1 MNLLKKNK
9 YSIRK
14 YKVGIFS
21 TLIGTVLLLSNPN
34 GAQALTTDHNVQGGS
49 NQALPGNSQNT
60 NADTNR
66 DIVNDSQ
73 NTPNAHATDNTSTN
87 QALTNHQNV
96 DVANQVGPAP
106 IQPSAS
112 PAQNNNNSNAN
123 STATEPA
130 ANTNNNL
137 ASNNNTLNVPNNTD
151 NNDSA
156 RHLTLKEI
164 QEDVRHSSDKPELV
178 AIAEEASNRPKKRSR
193 RAAPTDPNATPAD
206 PTATPADPTAGNGSA
221 PVAITAPYTPTT
233 DPNANNIGQNAPNE
247 VLSFD
252 DNNIRPSTNRSVP
265 TVTVVDNLPGY
276 TLINGGKVG
285 VFSHAM
291 VRTSMFDSG
300 DAKNYQAQGNVIAL
314 GRIRGNDTNDHGD
327 FNGIEKTLTVN
338 PNSEL
343 IFEFNTMTTK
353 NYQAQGNVIALGRI
367 RGNDTNDHGDFNGIE
382 KTLTVNPNSELIFE
396 FNTMTTKNYQGMT
409 NLIIKNADN
418 DTVIGEKVV
427 AYGPIWRL
435 LKVPE
440 NVSHLKIQFVPK
452 NDAITDARGIY
463 QLRDGYKYYDF
474 VDSIGLHSGSHVY
487 VERRTME
494 PTATNNKEF
503 TVTTSL
509 KNNGNFGAS
518 FNTDDFVYK
527 IQLPEG
533 VEYVNNSLT
542 KDFPSGNSGVD
553 INDMNVTY
561 DAANRIITIKSTG
574 GGTGNSPARLMPD
587 KILDLKYKLRV
598 NNVPTPR
605 TVTFNDTL
613 TYKTYSQDFINS
625 PAESHTVSTN
635 PYTIDIIM
643 NKDALQAEV
652 DRRIQQADYTFASLD
667 IFNDLKR
674 RAQTILDENRNNV
687 PLNKRVSQADIDSLA
702 NQMQHTLIRSV
713 DAENAVNRKV
723 DDMEDLVNQNDELTD
738 EEKQAAIQVI
748 EEHKNEIIGNIGDQ
762 TTDDG
767 VTRIK
772 DQGIQ
777 TLSGDT
783 ATPVVK
789 PNAKQ
794 AIRDKAAKQR
804 EIINHTPDATQ
815 DEIQD
820 ALNQLTTDETD
831 AIDNVTNATT
841 NADVETAKNNGINTI
856 GAVAPQVTHKQAA
869 RDAINQATATK
880 RQQINSNRE
889 ATQEEKNAALNELT
903 QATNHA
909 LEQIN
914 QATTN
919 DDVDTAKGDG
929 LNAINPIA
937 PVTVVKQAARD
948 AVSHDAQQ
956 HIAEINANPDATQ
969 EERQAAIEK
978 VNAAV
983 AVANTNILNANTNA
997 DVEQVKTNAI
1007 QGIQA
1012 IEPATKVKTDAKNA
1026 IDQSA
1031 ETQHNAIFNNNDAT
1045 LEEQQAAQQLLDQ
1058 AVATAK
1064 QNINA
1069 ADTNQEVAQAK
1080 DQGTQ
1085 NIVVIQPATQVKT
1098 DARNAVNEKAR
1109 EAITNINA
1117 TPGATREE
1125 KQEAI
1130 NRVNTLKNRA
1140 LNDIGVTSTTAM
1152 VNSIRDD
1159 AVNQIGAVQPHV
1171 TKKQTATG
1179 VLTDLATAKKQEIN
1193 QNTNATTEE
1202 KQVALN
1208 QVDQDLATAIN
1219 NINQADTNAEVDQAQ
1234 QLGTKAINAIQPN
1247 IVKKPAALAQTN
1259 QHYSAKLVEINATP
1273 DATDDEKNAAINTL
1287 NQDRQQAIESIK
1299 QANTN
1304 AEVDQ
1309 AATVAENNIDAVQV
1323 DVVKKQAARDKITA
1337 EVAKRIEAVKQTPN
1351 ATDEEKQAAVN
1362 QINQLKDQAFNQI
1375 NQNQTNDQVDAT
1387 TNQAINAIDNVEAE
1401 VVIKPKAI
1409 ADIEKAVK
1417 EKQQQIDNS
1426 LDSTDNEKE
1435 VALQALAKEKEK
1447 ALAAIDQ
1454 AQTNSQVNQ
1463 AATNGV
1469 SAIKIIQPETKIKP
1483 AAREKIN
1490 QKANELRAQINQ
1502 DKEATAE
1509 ERQAALDKINDLV
1522 AKAMT
1527 NITNDRTNQ
1536 QVNDSTN
1543 QALDDI
1549 ALVTPDHI
1557 VRAAARDAVK
1567 QQYEAKKHEIEQA
1580 EHATDEEKQVALNQL
1595 ANNEK
1600 RALQNINQAIA
1611 NNDVKRVESNGIAT
1625 LKGVEPH
1632 IVVKPEAQ
1640 EAIKASAD
1648 NQVES
1653 IKDTPHATTDELDEA
1668 NQQINDTLKQGQQDI
1683 DNTTQDAAVNDVRN
1697 QTIKAI
1703 EQIKPKVRRK
1713 RAALDNI
1720 DESNNNQLD
1729 AIRNT
1734 LDTTQDERNVA
1745 IAALN
1750 KIVNAIKNDI
1760 AQNKTNAEVDQTE
1773 ADGNNNI
1780 KVILPKVQVKPAA
1793 RQSVSAKAEAQ
1804 NALIDQSDLSTEE
1817 ERLAAK
1823 HLVEQAL
1830 NQAIDQINHADK
1842 TAQVNQ
1848 NSIDAQNI
1856 ISKIKPATTVK
1867 ATALQ
1872 QIQNIATNKINLIK
1886 ANNEATDEEQNAAIV
1901 QVEKELIKAKQQI
1914 AGAVTNA
1921 DVAYLL
1927 HDGKNEIREIEPVI
1941 NKKATAREQLTT
1953 LFNDKK
1959 QAIEA
1964 NVQATVEE
1972 RNSILAQLQNIYDT
1986 AIGQIDQD
1994 RSNAQVDKTA
2004 TLNLQTIH
2012 DLDVHPIKKPDAEKT
2027 INDDLARVTHLV
2039 QNYRKVS
2046 DRNKAD
2052 ALKAITALKLQMD
2065 EELKTARTNADV
2077 DAVLKRFN
2085 VALGDIEAVITEKEN
2100 SLLRIDNIAQQT
2112 YAKFKAIATPEQ
2124 LAKVKALID
2133 QYVADGNRMVDE
2145 DATLNDIKKDTQL
2158 IIDEILAIKLPA
2170 EVIKA
2175 SPKVGQPAPKVC
2187 TPIKKEDK
2195 QEVRKVVK
2203 ELPNTGSEEMDLP
2216 LKELAL
2222 ITGAALLARRRSK
2235 KEKES

>member
-34 GAQALTTDHNVQGGS
+34 GAQALTTDNNVQS
-49 NQALPGNSQNT
+49 DTNQATPVNSQ
-60 NADTNR
+60 DTNVANNR
-66 DIVNDSQ
+66 GLANSAQ
-73 NTPNAHATDNTSTN
+73 NTPNQSATTNQSTN
-87 QALTNHQNV
+87 QALVNHNNGSI
-96 DVANQVGPAP
+96 ANQATPTSV
-106 IQPSAS
+106 QSSTPS
-112 PAQNNNNSNAN
+112 AQNNNHTDGNTTATETVSNAN
-123 STATEPA
+123 
-130 ANTNNNL
+130 NKDVV
-137 ASNNNTLNVPNNTD
+137 SNNTTLNVPNKTNE
-151 NNDSA
+151 NGSGG
-156 RHLTLKEI
+156 HLTLKEI

-178 AIAEEASNRPKKRSR
+178 AIAEQASNRPKKRSR
-193 RAAPTDPNATPAD
+193 RAAPADPNATPAD
-206 PTATPADPTAGNGSA
+206 PAAAAAGNGGA

-233 DPNANNIGQNAPNE
+233 DPNANNAGQNAPNE

-252 DNNIRPSTNRSVP
+252 DNGIRPSTNRSVP
-265 TVTVVDNLPGY
+265 SVTVVDNLPGF

-314 GRIRGNDTNDHGD
+314 GRIKGNDTNDHGD
-327 FNGIEKTLTVN
+327 FNGIEK
-338 PNSEL
+338 S
-343 IFEFNTMTTK
+343 
-353 NYQAQGNVIALGRI
+353 
-367 RGNDTNDHGDFNGIE
+367 
-382 KTLTVNPNSELIFE
+382 LTVNPNSELIFE
-396 FNTMTTKNYQGMT
+396 FNTMTTKNYQGVT

-418 DTVIGEKVV
+418 DTVIAEKSV

-435 LKVPE
+435 FKVPE

-527 IQLPEG
+527 VQLPEG

-542 KDFPSGNSGVD
+542 KDFPSSNSGVD
-553 INDMNVTY
+553 MNDFNVTY
-561 DAANRIITIKSTG
+561 DAANRVITIKSTG
-574 GGTGNSPARLMPD
+574 GGSGNSPARLMPD

-613 TYKTYSQDFINS
+613 TYKTYTQDFINS

-687 PLNKRVSQADIDSLA
+687 PLNKRVSQADIDSLT

-713 DAENAVNRKV
+713 DAENAVNKKV
-723 DDMEDLVNQNDELTD
+723 DQMEDLVNQNDELTD

-789 PNAKQ
+789 PNAKK
-794 AIRDKAAKQR
+794 AIRDKATKQR
-804 EIINHTPDATQ
+804 EIINATPDATE

-820 ALNQLTTDETD
+820 ALNQLATDETD

-841 NADVETAKNNGINTI
+841 NADVEIAKNNGINTI
-856 GAVAPQVTHKQAA
+856 GAVVPQVTHKQAA

-919 DDVDTAKGDG
+919 ADVDNAKGDG

-969 EERQAAIEK
+969 EERQAAIDK

-983 AVANTNILNANTNA
+983 TAANTNILNANTNA

-1012 IEPATKVKTDAKNA
+1012 ITPATKVKTDAKNA
-1026 IDQSA
+1026 IDKSA
-1031 ETQHNAIFNNNDAT
+1031 ETQHNTIFNNNDAT

-1098 DARNAVNEKAR
+1098 DARNAVNDKAR

-1140 LNDIGVTSTTAM
+1140 LTDIGVTSTTAM

-1179 VLTDLATAKKQEIN
+1179 VLNDLATAKKQEIN

-1208 QVDQDLATAIN
+1208 QVDQELATAIN

-1247 IVKKPAALAQTN
+1247 IVKKPAALAQIN
-1259 QHYSAKLVEINATP
+1259 QHYNAKLAEINATP
-1273 DATDDEKNAAINTL
+1273 DATNDEKNAAINTL

-1309 AATVAENNIDAVQV
+1309 AATIAENNIDAVQV

-1362 QINQLKDQAFNQI
+1362 QINQLKDQAINQI
-1375 NQNQTNDQVDAT
+1375 NQNQTNDQVDTT
-1387 TNQAINAIDNVEAE
+1387 TNQAVNAIDNVEAE

-1435 VALQALAKEKEK
+1435 VASQALAKEKEK

-1469 SAIKIIQPETKIKP
+1469 SAIKIIQPETKVKP

-1490 QKANELRAQINQ
+1490 QKANELRAKINQ

-1509 ERQAALDKINDLV
+1509 ERQVALDKINEFV
-1522 AKAMT
+1522 NQAMT
-1527 NITNDRTNQ
+1527 DITNNRTNQ
-1536 QVNDSTN
+1536 QVDDTTS
-1543 QALDDI
+1543 QALDSI
-1549 ALVTPDHI
+1549 ALVAPEHI

-1567 QQYEAKKHEIEQA
+1567 QQYEAKKQEIEQA

-1600 RALQNINQAIA
+1600 LALQNINQAVT
-1611 NNDVKRVESNGIAT
+1611 NNDVKRVETNGIAT
-1625 LKGVEPH
+1625 LKGVQPH
-1632 IVVKPEAQ
+1632 IVIKPEAQ
-1640 EAIKASAD
+1640 QAIKASAE

-1653 IKDTPHATTDELDEA
+1653 IKDTPHATVDELDEA
-1668 NQQINDTLKQGQQDI
+1668 NQLISDTLKQAQQEI
-1683 DNTTQDAAVNDVRN
+1683 ENTNQDAAVTDVRN

-1713 RAALDNI
+1713 RAALDSI
-1720 DESNNNQLD
+1720 EENNKNQLD

-1734 LDTTQDERNVA
+1734 LDTTQDERDVA
-1745 IAALN
+1745 IDTLN
-1750 KIVNAIKNDI
+1750 KIVNTIKNDI
-1760 AQNKTNAEVDQTE
+1760 AQNKTNAEVDRTE
-1773 ADGNNNI
+1773 TDGNDNI

-1793 RQSVSAKAEAQ
+1793 RQSVGVKAEAQ

-1848 NSIDAQNI
+1848 DSIDAQNI
-1856 ISKIKPATTVK
+1856 ISKIKPETTVK

-1886 ANNEATDEEQNAAIV
+1886 ANNEATDEEQNIAIA

-1914 AGAVTNA
+1914 ASAVTNA

-1927 HDGKNEIREIEPVI
+1927 HDEKNEIREIEPVI
-1941 NKKATAREQLTT
+1941 NRKASAREQLTT

-1964 NVQATVEE
+1964 NIQATVEE

-2004 TLNLQTIH
+2004 SLNLQTIH

-2027 INDDLARVTHLV
+2027 INDDLARVTALV

-2046 DRNKAD
+2046 NRNKAD

-2085 VALGDIEAVITEKEN
+2085 VALSDIEAVITEKEN

-2124 LAKVKALID
+2124 LAKVKVLID
-2133 QYVADGNRMVDE
+2133 QYVADGNRMIDE
-2145 DATLNDIKKDTQL
+2145 DATLNDIKQHTQF
-2158 IIDEILAIKLPA
+2158 IVDEILAIKLPA
-2170 EVIKA
+2170 EATKV
-2175 SPKVGQPAPKVC
+2175 SPKEIQPAPKVC
-2187 TPIKKEDK
+2187 TPIKKE
-2195 QEVRKVVK
+2195 ETHESRKVEK
-2203 ELPNTGSEEMDLP
+2203 ELPNTGSEGMDLP
-2216 LKELAL
+2216 LKEFAL
-2222 ITGAALLARRRSK
+2222 ITGAALLARRRTK
-2235 KEKES
+2235 NEKES

>member
-34 GAQALTTDHNVQGGS
+34 GAQALTTDNNVQS
-49 NQALPGNSQNT
+49 DTNQATPVNSQDKDVAN
-60 NADTNR
+60 NR
-66 DIVNDSQ
+66 GLANSAQ
-73 NTPNAHATDNTSTN
+73 NTPNQSATTNQATN
-87 QALTNHQNV
+87 QALVNHNNGSIV
-96 DVANQVGPAP
+96 NQATPTSV
-106 IQPSAS
+106 QSSTPS
-112 PAQNNNNSNAN
+112 AQNNNHTDGNTTATETVSNAN
-123 STATEPA
+123 
-130 ANTNNNL
+130 NND
-137 ASNNNTLNVPNNTD
+137 AVSNNTTLNVPNKTNE
-151 NNDSA
+151 NGSGG
-156 RHLTLKEI
+156 HLTLKEI

-178 AIAEEASNRPKKRSR
+178 AIAEPASNRPKKRSR
-193 RAAPTDPNATPAD
+193 RAAPADPNATPAD
-206 PTATPADPTAGNGSA
+206 PAAAAAGNGGA

-233 DPNANNIGQNAPNE
+233 DPNANNAEQNAPNE

-252 DNNIRPSTNRSVP
+252 DNGIRPSTNRSVP
-265 TVTVVDNLPGY
+265 SVTVVDNLPGF

-300 DAKNYQAQGNVIAL
+300 DNKNYQAQGNVIAL
-314 GRIRGNDTNDHGD
+314 GRINGTDTNDHGD

-353 NYQAQGNVIALGRI
+353 NGQGATNV
-367 RGNDTNDHGDFNGIE
+367 
-382 KTLTVNPNSELIFE
+382 
-396 FNTMTTKNYQGMT
+396 
-409 NLIIKNADN
+409 IIKNADTN
-418 DTVIGEKVV
+418 DTIAEKTVEG
-427 AYGPIWRL
+427 GPTLRL
-435 LKVPE
+435 FKVPD
-440 NVSHLKIQFVPK
+440 NVRNLKIQFVSK

-463 QLRDGYKYYDF
+463 QLKDGYKYYSF

-509 KNNGNFGAS
+509 KNNGNSGAS
-518 FNTDDFVYK
+518 LDTDEFVYK

-542 KDFPSGNSGVD
+542 KDFPSNNSGVD
-553 INDMNVTY
+553 VNDMNVTY
-561 DAANRIITIKSTG
+561 DAANRVITIKSTG
-574 GGTGNSPARLMPD
+574 GGTTNSPARLMPD

-613 TYKTYSQDFINS
+613 TYKTYTQDFINS
-625 PAESHTVSTN
+625 AAESHTVSTN

-667 IFNDLKR
+667 IFNDLKK
-674 RAQTILDENRNNV
+674 RAQTILAENRNNV
-687 PLNKRVSQADIDSLA
+687 PLNKRVSQADIDTLT

-713 DAENAVNRKV
+713 DAENAVNQKA
-723 DDMEDLVNQNDELTD
+723 DQMEDLVNQNDELTD

-748 EEHKNEIIGNIGDQ
+748 EEHKGNIIGDIGDQ

-789 PNAKQ
+789 PNAKK
-794 AIRDKAAKQR
+794 AIRDKATKQR
-804 EIINHTPDATQ
+804 EIINATPDATE

-820 ALNQLTTDETD
+820 AINQLATDETD

-856 GAVAPQVTHKQAA
+856 GAVVPQVTHKKAA

-919 DDVDTAKGDG
+919 ADVDNAKGDG

-969 EERQAAIEK
+969 EERQAAIDK

-983 AVANTNILNANTNA
+983 TAANTNILNANTNA

-1012 IEPATKVKTDAKNA
+1012 ITPATKVKTDAKNA
-1026 IDQSA
+1026 IDKSA
-1031 ETQHNAIFNNNDAT
+1031 ETQHNTIFNNNDAT

-1080 DQGTQ
+1080 DQGMQ

-1098 DARNAVNEKAR
+1098 DARNTVNEKAR

-1130 NRVNTLKNRA
+1130 DRVNALKNRA
-1140 LNDIGVTSTTAM
+1140 LTDIGVTSTTAM

-1179 VLTDLATAKKQEIN
+1179 VLNDLATAKKQEIN

-1202 KQVALN
+1202 KQMALN

-1219 NINQADTNAEVDQAQ
+1219 NINQADTNTEVDQAQ
-1234 QLGTKAINAIQPN
+1234 QLGAQAINAIQPN
-1247 IVKKPAALAQTN
+1247 IVKKPAALAQIN
-1259 QHYSAKLVEINATP
+1259 QHYNAKLAEINATP

-1287 NQDRQQAIESIK
+1287 NQDRQQAIESVK

-1304 AEVDQ
+1304 NEVDQ
-1309 AATVAENNIDAVQV
+1309 AATTAENNIDAVQV

-1375 NQNQTNDQVDAT
+1375 NQNQTNDQVDTT
-1387 TNQAINAIDNVEAE
+1387 TNQALNAIDNVEAE

-1435 VALQALAKEKEK
+1435 VASQALAKEKEK

-1469 SAIKIIQPETKIKP
+1469 SAIKIIQPETKVKP

-1490 QKANELRAQINQ
+1490 QKANELRAKINQ

-1509 ERQAALDKINDLV
+1509 ERQVALDKINEFV
-1522 AKAMT
+1522 NQAMT
-1527 NITNDRTNQ
+1527 DITNNRTNQ
-1536 QVNDSTN
+1536 QVDDTTS
-1543 QALDDI
+1543 QALDSI
-1549 ALVTPDHI
+1549 ALVAPEHI

-1567 QQYEAKKHEIEQA
+1567 QQYEAKKQEIEQA

-1600 RALQNINQAIA
+1600 LALQNINQAVT
-1611 NNDVKRVESNGIAT
+1611 NNDVKRVETNGIAT
-1625 LKGVEPH
+1625 LKGVQPH
-1632 IVVKPEAQ
+1632 IVIKPEAQ
-1640 EAIKASAD
+1640 QAIKASAE

-1653 IKDTPHATTDELDEA
+1653 IKDTPHATVDELDEA
-1668 NQQINDTLKQGQQDI
+1668 NQLISDTLKQAQQEI
-1683 DNTTQDAAVNDVRN
+1683 ENTNQDAAVTDVRN

-1713 RAALDNI
+1713 RAALDSI
-1720 DESNNNQLD
+1720 EENNKNQLD

-1734 LDTTQDERNVA
+1734 LDTTQDERDVA
-1745 IAALN
+1745 IDTLN
-1750 KIVNAIKNDI
+1750 KIVNTIKNDI
-1760 AQNKTNAEVDQTE
+1760 AQNKTNAEVDRTE
-1773 ADGNNNI
+1773 TDGNDNI

-1793 RQSVSAKAEAQ
+1793 RQSVGVKAEAQ

-1848 NSIDAQNI
+1848 DSINAQNI

-1886 ANNEATDEEQNAAIV
+1886 ANNEATDEEQNIAIA

-1914 AGAVTNA
+1914 ASAVTNA

-1927 HDGKNEIREIEPVI
+1927 HDEKNEIREIEPVI
-1941 NKKATAREQLTT
+1941 NRKASAREQLTT

-1964 NVQATVEE
+1964 NFQATVEE

-2004 TLNLQTIH
+2004 SLNLQTIH

-2027 INDDLARVTHLV
+2027 INDDLARVTALV

-2133 QYVADGNRMVDE
+2133 QYVADGNRMIDE
-2145 DATLNDIKKDTQL
+2145 DATLNDIKQHTQF
-2158 IIDEILAIKLPA
+2158 IVDEILAIKLPA
-2170 EVIKA
+2170 EAMKV
-2175 SPKVGQPAPKVC
+2175 SPKVIQPAPKVC
-2187 TPIKKEDK
+2187 TPIKKE
-2195 QEVRKVVK
+2195 ETHESRKVEK
-2203 ELPNTGSEEMDLP
+2203 ELPNTGSEGMDLP
-2216 LKELAL
+2216 LKEFAL
-2222 ITGAALLARRRSK
+2222 ITGAALLARRRTK
-2235 KEKES
+2235 NEKES

>member
-34 GAQALTTDHNVQGGS
+34 GAQALTTDNNVQS
-49 NQALPGNSQNT
+49 DTNQATPVNSQDKDVAN
-60 NADTNR
+60 NR
-66 DIVNDSQ
+66 GLANSAQ
-73 NTPNAHATDNTSTN
+73 NTPNQSATTNQATN
-87 QALTNHQNV
+87 QALVNHNNGSIV
-96 DVANQVGPAP
+96 NQATPTSV
-106 IQPSAS
+106 QSSTPS
-112 PAQNNNNSNAN
+112 AQNNNHTDGNTTATETVSNAN
-123 STATEPA
+123 
-130 ANTNNNL
+130 NNDV
-137 ASNNNTLNVPNNTD
+137 ASNNTTLNVPNKTNE
-151 NNDSA
+151 NGSGG
-156 RHLTLKEI
+156 HLTLKEI

-178 AIAEEASNRPKKRSR
+178 AIAEPASNRPKKRSR
-193 RAAPTDPNATPAD
+193 RAAPADPNATPAD
-206 PTATPADPTAGNGSA
+206 PGAAAAGNGGA

-233 DPNANNIGQNAPNE
+233 DPNANNAGQNAPNE

-252 DNNIRPSTNRSVP
+252 DNSIRPSTNRSVP
-265 TVTVVDNLPGY
+265 SVTVVDNLPGF

-285 VFSHAM
+285 VLSHAM
-291 VRTSMFDSG
+291 VRTSMFEAGS
-300 DAKNYQAQGNVIAL
+300 NRTYQAQGNVLAL
-314 GRIRGNDTNDHGD
+314 GRISGTDASNHGD
-327 FNGIEKTLTVN
+327 FNGIEKSLTVN

-343 IFEFNTMTTK
+343 IFEFNTMPTK
-353 NYQAQGNVIALGRI
+353 NGQGATNV
-367 RGNDTNDHGDFNGIE
+367 
-382 KTLTVNPNSELIFE
+382 
-396 FNTMTTKNYQGMT
+396 
-409 NLIIKNADN
+409 IIKNADTN
-418 DTVIGEKVV
+418 DTIAEKTVEG
-427 AYGPIWRL
+427 GPTLRL
-435 LKVPE
+435 FKVPD
-440 NVSHLKIQFVPK
+440 NVRNLKIQFVPK

-463 QLRDGYKYYDF
+463 QLKDGYKYYSF

-509 KNNGNFGAS
+509 KNNGNSGAS
-518 FNTDDFVYK
+518 LDTDEFVYK
-527 IQLPEG
+527 IQLPEE

-542 KDFPSGNSGVD
+542 KDFPSNNSGVD
-553 INDMNVTY
+553 VNDMNVTY
-561 DAANRIITIKSTG
+561 DAANRVITIKSTG
-574 GGTGNSPARLMPD
+574 GGTTNSPARLMPD

-613 TYKTYSQDFINS
+613 TYKTYTQDFINS
-625 PAESHTVSTN
+625 AAESHTVSTN

-667 IFNDLKR
+667 IFNDLKK
-674 RAQTILDENRNNV
+674 RAQTILAENRNNV
-687 PLNKRVSQADIDSLA
+687 PLNKRVSQADIDTLT

-713 DAENAVNRKV
+713 DAENAVNQKA
-723 DDMEDLVNQNDELTD
+723 DQMEDLVNQNDELTD

-748 EEHKNEIIGNIGDQ
+748 EEHKGNIIGDIGDQ

-789 PNAKQ
+789 PNAKK
-794 AIRDKAAKQR
+794 AIRDKATKQR
-804 EIINHTPDATQ
+804 EIINATPDATE

-820 ALNQLTTDETD
+820 AINQLATDETD

-856 GAVAPQVTHKQAA
+856 GSVVPQVTHKQAA

-919 DDVDTAKGDG
+919 ADVDNAKGDG

-969 EERQAAIEK
+969 EERQAAIDK

-983 AVANTNILNANTNA
+983 TAANTNILNANTNA
-997 DVEQVKTNAI
+997 EVEQVKTNAI

-1012 IEPATKVKTDAKNA
+1012 ITPATKVKTDAKNA
-1026 IDQSA
+1026 IDKSA
-1031 ETQHNAIFNNNDAT
+1031 ETQHNTIFNNNDAT

-1098 DARNAVNEKAR
+1098 DARNVVNDKAR

-1140 LNDIGVTSTTAM
+1140 LTDIGVTSTTAM

-1179 VLTDLATAKKQEIN
+1179 VLNDLATAKKQEIN

-1208 QVDQDLATAIN
+1208 QVDQELATAIN

-1247 IVKKPAALAQTN
+1247 IVKKPAALAQIN
-1259 QHYSAKLVEINATP
+1259 QHYNAKLAEINATP
-1273 DATDDEKNAAINTL
+1273 DATNDEKNAAINTL

-1375 NQNQTNDQVDAT
+1375 NQNQTNDQVDTT
-1387 TNQAINAIDNVEAE
+1387 TNQALNAIDNVEAE

-1435 VALQALAKEKEK
+1435 VASQALAKEKEK

-1469 SAIKIIQPETKIKP
+1469 SAIKIIQPETKVKP

-1490 QKANELRAQINQ
+1490 QKANELRAKINQ

-1509 ERQAALDKINDLV
+1509 ERQVALDKINEFV
-1522 AKAMT
+1522 NQAMT
-1527 NITNDRTNQ
+1527 DITNNRTNQ
-1536 QVNDSTN
+1536 QVDDTTS
-1543 QALDDI
+1543 QALDSI
-1549 ALVTPDHI
+1549 ALVAPEHI

-1567 QQYEAKKHEIEQA
+1567 QQYEAKKQEIEQA

-1595 ANNEK
+1595 ANNK
-1600 RALQNINQAIA
+1600 KLALQNINQAVT
-1611 NNDVKRVESNGIAT
+1611 NNDVKRVETNGIAT
-1625 LKGVEPH
+1625 LKGVQPH
-1632 IVVKPEAQ
+1632 IVIKPEAQ
-1640 EAIKASAD
+1640 QAIKASAE

-1653 IKDTPHATTDELDEA
+1653 IKDTPHATVDELDEA
-1668 NQQINDTLKQGQQDI
+1668 NQLISDTLKQAQQEI
-1683 DNTTQDAAVNDVRN
+1683 ENTNQDAAVTDVRN

-1713 RAALDNI
+1713 RAALDSI
-1720 DESNNNQLD
+1720 EENNKNQLD

-1734 LDTTQDERNVA
+1734 LDTTQDERDVA
-1745 IAALN
+1745 IDTLN
-1750 KIVNAIKNDI
+1750 KIVNTIKNDI
-1760 AQNKTNAEVDQTE
+1760 AQNKTNAEVDRTE
-1773 ADGNNNI
+1773 TDGNDNI

-1793 RQSVSAKAEAQ
+1793 RQSVGVKAEAQ

-1848 NSIDAQNI
+1848 DSIDAQNI

-1886 ANNEATDEEQNAAIV
+1886 ANNEATDEEQNIAIA

-1914 AGAVTNA
+1914 ASAVTNA

-1927 HDGKNEIREIEPVI
+1927 HDEKNEIREIEPVI
-1941 NKKATAREQLTT
+1941 SRKASAREQLTT

-1964 NVQATVEE
+1964 NIQATVEE

-2004 TLNLQTIH
+2004 SLNLQTIH

-2027 INDDLARVTHLV
+2027 INDDLARVTALV

-2085 VALGDIEAVITEKEN
+2085 VALSDIEAVITEKEN

-2124 LAKVKALID
+2124 LAKVKVLID
-2133 QYVADGNRMVDE
+2133 QYVADGNRMIDE
-2145 DATLNDIKKDTQL
+2145 DATLNDIKQHTQF
-2158 IIDEILAIKLPA
+2158 IVDEILAIKLPA
-2170 EVIKA
+2170 EAMKV
-2175 SPKVGQPAPKVC
+2175 SPKVIQPAPKVC
-2187 TPIKKEDK
+2187 TPIKKE
-2195 QEVRKVVK
+2195 ETHESRKVEK

-2216 LKELAL
+2216 LKEFAL
-2222 ITGAALLARRRSK
+2222 ITGAALLARRRTK
-2235 KEKES
+2235 NEKES

>member
-49 NQALPGNSQNT
+49 NQALPGNSPNT

-66 DIVNDSQ
+66 DIVNGSQ

-96 DVANQVGPAP
+96 GVANQVAPAP
-106 IQPSAS
+106 IQPSTSSAS
-112 PAQNNNNSNAN
+112 NNNHSDAN

-193 RAAPTDPNATPAD
+193 RAAPADPN
-206 PTATPADPTAGNGSA
+206 ATPADPTAGNGSA
-221 PVAITAPYTPTT
+221 PVAITAPFTPTT

-247 VLSFD
+247 VLTFD

-314 GRIRGNDTNDHGD
+314 GRIKGNDTNDHG
-327 FNGIEKTLTVN
+327 G
-338 PNSEL
+338 
-343 IFEFNTMTTK
+343 
-353 NYQAQGNVIALGRI
+353 
-367 RGNDTNDHGDFNGIE
+367 FNGIE

-605 TVTFNDTL
+605 TVTFNDIL
-613 TYKTYSQDFINS
+613 TYKTYTQDFINS

-667 IFNDLKR
+667 IFNELKR

-687 PLNKRVSQADIDSLA
+687 PLNKRVSQADIDSLV

-804 EIINHTPDATQ
+804 EIINNTPDATQ

-983 AVANTNILNANTNA
+983 AAANTNILNANTNA

-1098 DARNAVNEKAR
+1098 DARNAVNDKAR

-1193 QNTNATTEE
+1193 QNTNATDEE

-1247 IVKKPAALAQTN
+1247 IVKKPTALAQIN
-1259 QHYSAKLVEINATP
+1259 QHYNAKLAEINATP

-1387 TNQAINAIDNVEAE
+1387 TNQAINAIDNVEAK

-1435 VALQALAKEKEK
+1435 VALLALAKEKEK

-1469 SAIKIIQPETKIKP
+1469 SAIKIIQPETKVKP

-1557 VRAAARDAVK
+1557 VRATARDAVK

-1600 RALQNINQAIA
+1600 RALQNIDQAIA

-1914 AGAVTNA
+1914 ASAVTNA

-1959 QAIEA
+1959 LAIEA

-2004 TLNLQTIH
+2004 SLNLQTIH

-2133 QYVADGNRMVDE
+2133 QYVADGIRMIDE
-2145 DATLNDIKKDTQL
+2145 DALNDIKQHTQF
-2158 IIDEILAIKLPA
+2158 IVDEILAIKLPA
-2170 EVIKA
+2170 EATKVL
-2175 SPKVGQPAPKVC
+2175 PKVGQPAPKLC
-2187 TPIKKEDK
+2187 TSIKKVDK

-2222 ITGAALLARRRSK
+2222 ITGAALLARRRNK
-2235 KEKES
+2235 NEKES

>member
-314 GRIRGNDTNDHGD
+314 GRIR
-327 FNGIEKTLTVN
+327 E
-338 PNSEL
+338 
-343 IFEFNTMTTK
+343 
-353 NYQAQGNVIALGRI
+353 
-367 RGNDTNDHGDFNGIE
+367 NDTNDHGDFNGIE

-831 AIDNVTNATT
+831 AIDNVTNAT
-841 NADVETAKNNGINTI
+841 
-856 GAVAPQVTHKQAA
+856 
-869 RDAINQATATK
+869 
-880 RQQINSNRE
+880 
-889 ATQEEKNAALNELT
+889 
-903 QATNHA
+903 
-909 LEQIN
+909 
-914 QATTN
+914 
-919 DDVDTAKGDG
+919 
-929 LNAINPIA
+929 
-937 PVTVVKQAARD
+937 
-948 AVSHDAQQ
+948 
-956 HIAEINANPDATQ
+956 
-969 EERQAAIEK
+969 
-978 VNAAV
+978 
-983 AVANTNILNANTNA
+983 TNA

-2145 DATLNDIKKDTQL
+2145 YATLNDIKKDTQL

>member
-34 GAQALTTDHNVQGGS
+34 GAQALTTDNNVQS
-49 NQALPGNSQNT
+49 DTNQATPVNSQ
-60 NADTNR
+60 DTNVANNR
-66 DIVNDSQ
+66 GLANSAQ
-73 NTPNAHATDNTSTN
+73 NTPNQSATTNQSTN
-87 QALTNHQNV
+87 QALVNHNNGSI
-96 DVANQVGPAP
+96 ANQATPTSV
-106 IQPSAS
+106 QSSTPS
-112 PAQNNNNSNAN
+112 AQNNNHTDGNTTATETVSNAN
-123 STATEPA
+123 
-130 ANTNNNL
+130 NKDVV
-137 ASNNNTLNVPNNTD
+137 SNNTTLNVPNKTNE
-151 NNDSA
+151 NGSGG
-156 RHLTLKEI
+156 HLTLKEI

-178 AIAEEASNRPKKRSR
+178 AIAEQASNRPKKRSR
-193 RAAPTDPNATPAD
+193 RAAPADPNATPAD
-206 PTATPADPTAGNGSA
+206 PAAAAAGNGGA

-233 DPNANNIGQNAPNE
+233 DPNANNAGQNAPNE

-252 DNNIRPSTNRSVP
+252 DNGIRPSTNRSVP
-265 TVTVVDNLPGY
+265 SVTVVDNLPGF

-314 GRIRGNDTNDHGD
+314 GRIKGNDTNDHGD
-327 FNGIEKTLTVN
+327 FNGIEK
-338 PNSEL
+338 S
-343 IFEFNTMTTK
+343 
-353 NYQAQGNVIALGRI
+353 
-367 RGNDTNDHGDFNGIE
+367 
-382 KTLTVNPNSELIFE
+382 LTVNPNSELIFE
-396 FNTMTTKNYQGMT
+396 FNTMTTKNYQGVT

-418 DTVIGEKVV
+418 DTVIAEKSV

-435 LKVPE
+435 FKVPE

-527 IQLPEG
+527 VQLPEG

-542 KDFPSGNSGVD
+542 KDFPSSNSGVD
-553 INDMNVTY
+553 MNDFNVTY
-561 DAANRIITIKSTG
+561 DAANRVITIKSTG
-574 GGTGNSPARLMPD
+574 GGSGNSPARLMPD

-613 TYKTYSQDFINS
+613 TYKTYTQDFINS

-687 PLNKRVSQADIDSLA
+687 PLNKRVSQADIDSLT

-713 DAENAVNRKV
+713 DAENAVNKKV
-723 DDMEDLVNQNDELTD
+723 DQMEDLVNQNDELTD

-789 PNAKQ
+789 PNAKK
-794 AIRDKAAKQR
+794 AIRDKATKQR
-804 EIINHTPDATQ
+804 EIINATPDATE

-820 ALNQLTTDETD
+820 ALNQLATDETD

-841 NADVETAKNNGINTI
+841 NADVEIAKNNGINTI
-856 GAVAPQVTHKQAA
+856 GAVVPQVTHKQAA

-919 DDVDTAKGDG
+919 ADVDNAKGDG

-969 EERQAAIEK
+969 EERQAAIDK

-983 AVANTNILNANTNA
+983 TAANTNILNANTNA

-1012 IEPATKVKTDAKNA
+1012 ITPATKVKTDAKNA
-1026 IDQSA
+1026 IDKSA
-1031 ETQHNAIFNNNDAT
+1031 ETQHNTIFNNNDAT

-1098 DARNAVNEKAR
+1098 DARNAVNDKAR
-1109 EAITNINA
+1109 EVITNINA

-1140 LNDIGVTSTTAM
+1140 LTDIGVTSTTAM

-1179 VLTDLATAKKQEIN
+1179 VLNDLATAKKQEIN

-1208 QVDQDLATAIN
+1208 QVDQELATAIN

-1247 IVKKPAALAQTN
+1247 IVKKPAALAQIN
-1259 QHYSAKLVEINATP
+1259 QHYNAKLAEINATP
-1273 DATDDEKNAAINTL
+1273 DATNDEKNAAINTL

-1362 QINQLKDQAFNQI
+1362 QINQLKDQAINQI
-1375 NQNQTNDQVDAT
+1375 NQNQTNDQVDTT
-1387 TNQAINAIDNVEAE
+1387 TNQAVNAIDNVEAE

-1435 VALQALAKEKEK
+1435 VASQALAKEKEK

-1469 SAIKIIQPETKIKP
+1469 SAIKIIQPETKVKP

-1490 QKANELRAQINQ
+1490 QKANELRAKINQ

-1509 ERQAALDKINDLV
+1509 ERQVALDKINEFV
-1522 AKAMT
+1522 NQAMT
-1527 NITNDRTNQ
+1527 DITNNRTNQ
-1536 QVNDSTN
+1536 QVDDTTS
-1543 QALDDI
+1543 QALDSI
-1549 ALVTPDHI
+1549 ALVAPEHI

-1567 QQYEAKKHEIEQA
+1567 QQYEAKKQEIEQA

-1600 RALQNINQAIA
+1600 LALQNINQAVT
-1611 NNDVKRVESNGIAT
+1611 NNDVKRVETNGIAT
-1625 LKGVEPH
+1625 LKGVQPH
-1632 IVVKPEAQ
+1632 IVIKPEAQ
-1640 EAIKASAD
+1640 QAIKATAE

-1653 IKDTPHATTDELDEA
+1653 IKDTPHATVDELDEA
-1668 NQQINDTLKQGQQDI
+1668 NQLISDTLKQAQQEI
-1683 DNTTQDAAVNDVRN
+1683 ENTNQDAAVTDVRN

-1713 RAALDNI
+1713 RAALDSI
-1720 DESNNNQLD
+1720 EENNKNQLD

-1734 LDTTQDERNVA
+1734 LDTTQDERDVA
-1745 IAALN
+1745 IDTLN
-1750 KIVNAIKNDI
+1750 KIVNTIKNDI
-1760 AQNKTNAEVDQTE
+1760 AQNKTNAEVDRTE
-1773 ADGNNNI
+1773 TDGNDNI

-1793 RQSVSAKAEAQ
+1793 RQSVGVKAEAQ

-1848 NSIDAQNI
+1848 DSIDAQNI

-1886 ANNEATDEEQNAAIV
+1886 ANNEATDEEQNIAIA

-1914 AGAVTNA
+1914 ASAVTNA

-1927 HDGKNEIREIEPVI
+1927 HDEKNEIREIEPVI
-1941 NKKATAREQLTT
+1941 NRKASAREQLTT

-1964 NVQATVEE
+1964 NIQATVEE

-2004 TLNLQTIH
+2004 SLNLQTIH

-2027 INDDLARVTHLV
+2027 INDDLARVTALV

-2046 DRNKAD
+2046 NRNKAD

-2085 VALGDIEAVITEKEN
+2085 VALSDIEAVITEKEN

-2124 LAKVKALID
+2124 LAKVKVLID
-2133 QYVADGNRMVDE
+2133 QYVADGNRMIDE
-2145 DATLNDIKKDTQL
+2145 DATLNDIKQHTQF
-2158 IIDEILAIKLPA
+2158 IVDEILAIKLPA
-2170 EVIKA
+2170 EATKV
-2175 SPKVGQPAPKVC
+2175 SPKEIQPAPKVC
-2187 TPIKKEDK
+2187 TPIKKE
-2195 QEVRKVVK
+2195 ETHESRKVEK
-2203 ELPNTGSEEMDLP
+2203 ELPNTGSEGMDLP
-2216 LKELAL
+2216 LKEFAL
-2222 ITGAALLARRRSK
+2222 ITGAALLARRRTK
-2235 KEKES
+2235 NEKES

>member
-34 GAQALTTDHNVQGGS
+34 GAQALTTDNNVQS
-49 NQALPGNSQNT
+49 DTNQATPVNSQDKDVAN
-60 NADTNR
+60 NR
-66 DIVNDSQ
+66 GLANSAQ
-73 NTPNAHATDNTSTN
+73 NTPNQSATTNQATN
-87 QALTNHQNV
+87 QALVNHNNGSIV
-96 DVANQVGPAP
+96 NQATPTSV
-106 IQPSAS
+106 QSSTPS
-112 PAQNNNNSNAN
+112 AQNNNHTDGNTTATETVSNAN
-123 STATEPA
+123 
-130 ANTNNNL
+130 NNDV
-137 ASNNNTLNVPNNTD
+137 ASNNTTLNVPNKTNE
-151 NNDSA
+151 NGSGG
-156 RHLTLKEI
+156 HLTLKEI

-178 AIAEEASNRPKKRSR
+178 AIAEPASNRPKKRSR
-193 RAAPTDPNATPAD
+193 RAAPADPNATPAD
-206 PTATPADPTAGNGSA
+206 PGAAAAGNGGA

-233 DPNANNIGQNAPNE
+233 DPNANNAGQNAPNE

-252 DNNIRPSTNRSVP
+252 DNSIRPSTNRSVP
-265 TVTVVDNLPGY
+265 SVTVVDNLPGF

-285 VFSHAM
+285 VLSHAM
-291 VRTSMFDSG
+291 VRTSMFEAGS
-300 DAKNYQAQGNVIAL
+300 NRTYQAQGNVLAL
-314 GRIRGNDTNDHGD
+314 GRISGTDASNHGD
-327 FNGIEKTLTVN
+327 FNGIEKSLTVN

-343 IFEFNTMTTK
+343 IFEFNTMPTK
-353 NYQAQGNVIALGRI
+353 NGQGATNV
-367 RGNDTNDHGDFNGIE
+367 
-382 KTLTVNPNSELIFE
+382 
-396 FNTMTTKNYQGMT
+396 
-409 NLIIKNADN
+409 IIKNADTN
-418 DTVIGEKVV
+418 DTIAEKTVEG
-427 AYGPIWRL
+427 GPTLRL
-435 LKVPE
+435 FKVPD
-440 NVSHLKIQFVPK
+440 NVRNLKIQFVPK

-463 QLRDGYKYYDF
+463 QLKDGYKYYSF

-509 KNNGNFGAS
+509 KNNGNSGAS
-518 FNTDDFVYK
+518 LDTDEFVYK

-542 KDFPSGNSGVD
+542 KDFPSNNSGVD
-553 INDMNVTY
+553 VNDMNVTY
-561 DAANRIITIKSTG
+561 DAANRVITIKSTG
-574 GGTGNSPARLMPD
+574 GGTTNSPARLMPD

-613 TYKTYSQDFINS
+613 TYKTYTQDFINS
-625 PAESHTVSTN
+625 AAESHTVSTN

-667 IFNDLKR
+667 IFNDLKK
-674 RAQTILDENRNNV
+674 RAQTILAENRNNV
-687 PLNKRVSQADIDSLA
+687 PLNKRVSQADIDTLT

-713 DAENAVNRKV
+713 DAENAVNQKA
-723 DDMEDLVNQNDELTD
+723 DQMEDLVNQNDELTD

-748 EEHKNEIIGNIGDQ
+748 EEHKGNIIGDIGDQ

-789 PNAKQ
+789 PNAKK
-794 AIRDKAAKQR
+794 AIRDKATKQR
-804 EIINHTPDATQ
+804 EIINATPDATE

-820 ALNQLTTDETD
+820 AINQLATDETD

-856 GAVAPQVTHKQAA
+856 GSVVPQVTHKQAA

-919 DDVDTAKGDG
+919 ADVDNAKGDG

-969 EERQAAIEK
+969 EERQAAIDK

-983 AVANTNILNANTNA
+983 TAANTNILNANTNA
-997 DVEQVKTNAI
+997 EVEQVKTNAI

-1012 IEPATKVKTDAKNA
+1012 ITPATKVKTDAKNA
-1026 IDQSA
+1026 IDKSA
-1031 ETQHNAIFNNNDAT
+1031 ETQHNTIFNNNDAT

-1098 DARNAVNEKAR
+1098 DARNVVNDKAR

-1140 LNDIGVTSTTAM
+1140 LTDIGVTSTTAM

-1179 VLTDLATAKKQEIN
+1179 VLNDLATAKKQEIN

-1208 QVDQDLATAIN
+1208 QVDQELATAIN

-1247 IVKKPAALAQTN
+1247 IVKKPAALAQIN
-1259 QHYSAKLVEINATP
+1259 QHYNAKLAEINATP
-1273 DATDDEKNAAINTL
+1273 DATNDEKNAAINTL

-1375 NQNQTNDQVDAT
+1375 NQNQTNDQVDTT
-1387 TNQAINAIDNVEAE
+1387 TNQALNAIDNVEAE

-1435 VALQALAKEKEK
+1435 VASQALAKEKEK

-1469 SAIKIIQPETKIKP
+1469 SAIKIIQPETKVKP

-1490 QKANELRAQINQ
+1490 QKANELRAKINQ

-1509 ERQAALDKINDLV
+1509 ERQVALDKINEFV
-1522 AKAMT
+1522 NQAMT
-1527 NITNDRTNQ
+1527 DITNNRTNQ
-1536 QVNDSTN
+1536 QVDDTTS
-1543 QALDDI
+1543 QALDSI
-1549 ALVTPDHI
+1549 ALVAPEHI
-1557 VRAAARDAVK
+1557 VRAAARDVVK
-1567 QQYEAKKHEIEQA
+1567 QQYEAKKQEIEQA

-1595 ANNEK
+1595 ANNK
-1600 RALQNINQAIA
+1600 KLALQNINQAVT
-1611 NNDVKRVESNGIAT
+1611 NNDVKRVETNGIAT
-1625 LKGVEPH
+1625 LKGVQPH
-1632 IVVKPEAQ
+1632 IVIKPEAQ
-1640 EAIKASAD
+1640 QAIKASAE

-1653 IKDTPHATTDELDEA
+1653 IKDTPHATVDELDEA
-1668 NQQINDTLKQGQQDI
+1668 NQLISDTLKQAQQEI
-1683 DNTTQDAAVNDVRN
+1683 ENTNQDAAVTDVRN

-1713 RAALDNI
+1713 RAALDSI
-1720 DESNNNQLD
+1720 EENNKNQLD

-1734 LDTTQDERNVA
+1734 LDTTQDERDVA
-1745 IAALN
+1745 IDTLN
-1750 KIVNAIKNDI
+1750 KIVNTIKNDI
-1760 AQNKTNAEVDQTE
+1760 AQNKTNAEVDRTE
-1773 ADGNNNI
+1773 TDGNDNI

-1793 RQSVSAKAEAQ
+1793 RQSVGVKAEAQ

-1848 NSIDAQNI
+1848 DSIDAQNI

-1886 ANNEATDEEQNAAIV
+1886 ANNEATDEEQNIAIA

-1914 AGAVTNA
+1914 ASAVTNA

-1927 HDGKNEIREIEPVI
+1927 HDEKNEIREIEPVI
-1941 NKKATAREQLTT
+1941 SRKASAREQLTT

-1964 NVQATVEE
+1964 NIQATVEE

-2004 TLNLQTIH
+2004 SLNLQTIH

-2027 INDDLARVTHLV
+2027 INDDLARVTALV

-2085 VALGDIEAVITEKEN
+2085 VALSDIEAVITEKEN

-2124 LAKVKALID
+2124 LAKVKVLID
-2133 QYVADGNRMVDE
+2133 QYVADGNRMIDE
-2145 DATLNDIKKDTQL
+2145 DATLNDIKQHTQF
-2158 IIDEILAIKLPA
+2158 IVDEILAIKLPA
-2170 EVIKA
+2170 EAMKV
-2175 SPKVGQPAPKVC
+2175 SPKVIQPAPKVC
-2187 TPIKKEDK
+2187 TPIKKE
-2195 QEVRKVVK
+2195 ETHESRKVEK

-2216 LKELAL
+2216 LKEFAL
-2222 ITGAALLARRRSK
+2222 ITGAALLARRRTK
-2235 KEKES
+2235 NEKES

>member
-49 NQALPGNSQNT
+49 NQALPGNSPNT

-66 DIVNDSQ
+66 DIVNGSQ

-96 DVANQVGPAP
+96 GVANQVAPAP

-112 PAQNNNNSNAN
+112 SASNNNHSDAN

-193 RAAPTDPNATPAD
+193 RAAPADPN
-206 PTATPADPTAGNGSA
+206 ATPADPTAGNGSA
-221 PVAITAPYTPTT
+221 PVAITAPFTPTT

-247 VLSFD
+247 VLTFD

-314 GRIRGNDTNDHGD
+314 GRIKGNDTNDHG
-327 FNGIEKTLTVN
+327 G
-338 PNSEL
+338 
-343 IFEFNTMTTK
+343 
-353 NYQAQGNVIALGRI
+353 
-367 RGNDTNDHGDFNGIE
+367 FNGIE

-605 TVTFNDTL
+605 TVTFNDIL
-613 TYKTYSQDFINS
+613 TYKTYTQDFINS

-667 IFNDLKR
+667 IFNELKR

-687 PLNKRVSQADIDSLA
+687 PLNKRVSQADIDSLV

-804 EIINHTPDATQ
+804 EIINNTPDATQ

-983 AVANTNILNANTNA
+983 AAANTNILNANTNA

-1098 DARNAVNEKAR
+1098 DARNAVNDKAR

-1193 QNTNATTEE
+1193 QNTNATDEE

-1247 IVKKPAALAQTN
+1247 IVKKPTALAQIN
-1259 QHYSAKLVEINATP
+1259 QHYNAKLAEINATP

-1387 TNQAINAIDNVEAE
+1387 TNQAINAIDNVEAK

-1435 VALQALAKEKEK
+1435 VALLALAKEKEK

-1469 SAIKIIQPETKIKP
+1469 SAIKIIQPETKVKP

-1557 VRAAARDAVK
+1557 VRATARDAVK

-1600 RALQNINQAIA
+1600 RALQNIDQAIA

-1914 AGAVTNA
+1914 ASAVTNA

-1959 QAIEA
+1959 LAIEA

-2004 TLNLQTIH
+2004 SLNLQTIH

-2133 QYVADGNRMVDE
+2133 QYVADGIRMIDE
-2145 DATLNDIKKDTQL
+2145 DATLNDIKQHTQF
-2158 IIDEILAIKLPA
+2158 IVDEILAIKLPA
-2170 EVIKA
+2170 EATKVL
-2175 SPKVGQPAPKVC
+2175 PKVGQPAPKLC
-2187 TPIKKEDK
+2187 TSIKKVDK

-2222 ITGAALLARRRSK
+2222 ITGAALLARRRNK
-2235 KEKES
+2235 NEKES

>member
-300 DAKNYQAQGNVIAL
+300 DA
-314 GRIRGNDTNDHGD
+314 
-327 FNGIEKTLTVN
+327 
-338 PNSEL
+338 
-343 IFEFNTMTTK
+343 K

-804 EIINHTPDATQ
+804 EIINHTPDAT
-815 DEIQD
+815 QD

-2145 DATLNDIKKDTQL
+2145 DATLNDIKKHTQL

>member
-34 GAQALTTDHNVQGGS
+34 GAQALTTDNNVQS
-49 NQALPGNSQNT
+49 DTNQATPVNSQ
-60 NADTNR
+60 DTNVANNR
-66 DIVNDSQ
+66 GLANSAQ
-73 NTPNAHATDNTSTN
+73 NTPNQSATTNQSTN
-87 QALTNHQNV
+87 QALVNHNNGSI
-96 DVANQVGPAP
+96 ANQATPTSV
-106 IQPSAS
+106 QSSTPS
-112 PAQNNNNSNAN
+112 AQNNNHTDGNTTATETVSNAN
-123 STATEPA
+123 
-130 ANTNNNL
+130 NKDVV
-137 ASNNNTLNVPNNTD
+137 SNNTTLNVPNKTNE
-151 NNDSA
+151 NGSGG
-156 RHLTLKEI
+156 HLTLKEI

-178 AIAEEASNRPKKRSR
+178 AIAEQASNRPKKRSR
-193 RAAPTDPNATPAD
+193 RAAPADPNATPAD
-206 PTATPADPTAGNGSA
+206 PAAAAAGNGGA

-233 DPNANNIGQNAPNE
+233 DPNANNAGQNAPNE

-252 DNNIRPSTNRSVP
+252 DNGIRPSTNRSVP
-265 TVTVVDNLPGY
+265 SVTVVDNLPGF

-314 GRIRGNDTNDHGD
+314 GRIKGNDTNDHGD
-327 FNGIEKTLTVN
+327 FNGIEK
-338 PNSEL
+338 S
-343 IFEFNTMTTK
+343 
-353 NYQAQGNVIALGRI
+353 
-367 RGNDTNDHGDFNGIE
+367 
-382 KTLTVNPNSELIFE
+382 LTVNPNSELIFE
-396 FNTMTTKNYQGMT
+396 FNTMTTKNYQGVT

-418 DTVIGEKVV
+418 DTVIAEKSV

-435 LKVPE
+435 FKVPE

-527 IQLPEG
+527 VQLPEG

-542 KDFPSGNSGVD
+542 KDFPSSNSGVD
-553 INDMNVTY
+553 MNDFNVTY
-561 DAANRIITIKSTG
+561 DAANRVITIKSTG
-574 GGTGNSPARLMPD
+574 GGSGNSPARLMPD

-613 TYKTYSQDFINS
+613 TYKTYTQDFINS

-687 PLNKRVSQADIDSLA
+687 PLNKRVSQADIDSLT

-713 DAENAVNRKV
+713 DAENAVNKKV
-723 DDMEDLVNQNDELTD
+723 DQMEDLVNQNDELTD

-789 PNAKQ
+789 PNAKK
-794 AIRDKAAKQR
+794 AIRDKATKQR
-804 EIINHTPDATQ
+804 EIINATPDATE

-820 ALNQLTTDETD
+820 ALNQLATDETD

-841 NADVETAKNNGINTI
+841 NADVEIAKNNGINTI
-856 GAVAPQVTHKQAA
+856 GAVVPQVTHKQAA

-919 DDVDTAKGDG
+919 ADVDNAKGDG

-969 EERQAAIEK
+969 EERQAAIDK

-983 AVANTNILNANTNA
+983 TAANTNILNANTNA

-1012 IEPATKVKTDAKNA
+1012 ITPATKVKTDAKNA
-1026 IDQSA
+1026 IDKSA
-1031 ETQHNAIFNNNDAT
+1031 ETQHNTIFNNNDAT

-1080 DQGTQ
+1080 DQDTQ

-1098 DARNAVNEKAR
+1098 DARNAVNDKAR

-1140 LNDIGVTSTTAM
+1140 LTDIGVTSTTAM

-1179 VLTDLATAKKQEIN
+1179 VLNDLATAKKQEIN

-1208 QVDQDLATAIN
+1208 QVDQELATAIN

-1247 IVKKPAALAQTN
+1247 IVKKPAALAQIN
-1259 QHYSAKLVEINATP
+1259 QHYNAKLAEINATP
-1273 DATDDEKNAAINTL
+1273 DATNDEKNAAINTL

-1362 QINQLKDQAFNQI
+1362 QINQLKDQAINQI
-1375 NQNQTNDQVDAT
+1375 NQNQTNDQVDTT
-1387 TNQAINAIDNVEAE
+1387 TNQAVNAIDNVEAE

-1435 VALQALAKEKEK
+1435 VASQALAKEKEK

-1469 SAIKIIQPETKIKP
+1469 SAIKIIQPETKVKP

-1490 QKANELRAQINQ
+1490 QKANELRAKINQ

-1509 ERQAALDKINDLV
+1509 ERQVALDKINEFV
-1522 AKAMT
+1522 NQAMT
-1527 NITNDRTNQ
+1527 DITNNRTNQ
-1536 QVNDSTN
+1536 QVDDTTS
-1543 QALDDI
+1543 QALDSI
-1549 ALVTPDHI
+1549 ALVAPEHI

-1567 QQYEAKKHEIEQA
+1567 QQYEAKKQEIEQA

-1600 RALQNINQAIA
+1600 LALQNINQAVT
-1611 NNDVKRVESNGIAT
+1611 NNDVKRVETNGIAT
-1625 LKGVEPH
+1625 LKGVQPH
-1632 IVVKPEAQ
+1632 IVIKPEAQ
-1640 EAIKASAD
+1640 QAIKATAE

-1653 IKDTPHATTDELDEA
+1653 IKDTPHATVDELDEA
-1668 NQQINDTLKQGQQDI
+1668 NQLISDTLKQAQQEI
-1683 DNTTQDAAVNDVRN
+1683 ENTNQDAAVTDVRN

-1713 RAALDNI
+1713 RAALDSI
-1720 DESNNNQLD
+1720 EENNKNQLD

-1734 LDTTQDERNVA
+1734 LDTTQDERDVA
-1745 IAALN
+1745 IDTLN
-1750 KIVNAIKNDI
+1750 KIVNTIKNDI
-1760 AQNKTNAEVDQTE
+1760 AQNKTNAEVDRTE
-1773 ADGNNNI
+1773 TDGNDNI

-1793 RQSVSAKAEAQ
+1793 RQSVGVKAEAQ

-1848 NSIDAQNI
+1848 DSIDAQNI

-1886 ANNEATDEEQNAAIV
+1886 ANNEATDEEQNIAIA

-1914 AGAVTNA
+1914 ASAVTNA

-1927 HDGKNEIREIEPVI
+1927 HDEKNEIREIEPVI
-1941 NKKATAREQLTT
+1941 NRKASAREQLTT

-1964 NVQATVEE
+1964 NIQATVEE

-2004 TLNLQTIH
+2004 SLNLQTIH

-2027 INDDLARVTHLV
+2027 INDDLARVTALV

-2046 DRNKAD
+2046 NRNKAD

-2085 VALGDIEAVITEKEN
+2085 VALSDIEAVITEKEN

-2124 LAKVKALID
+2124 LAKVKVLID
-2133 QYVADGNRMVDE
+2133 QYVADGNRMIDE
-2145 DATLNDIKKDTQL
+2145 DATLNDIKQHTQF
-2158 IIDEILAIKLPA
+2158 IVDEILAIKLPA
-2170 EVIKA
+2170 EATKV
-2175 SPKVGQPAPKVC
+2175 SPKEIQPAPKVC
-2187 TPIKKEDK
+2187 TPIKKE
-2195 QEVRKVVK
+2195 ETHESRKVEK
-2203 ELPNTGSEEMDLP
+2203 ELPNTGSEGMDLP
-2216 LKELAL
+2216 LKEFAL
-2222 ITGAALLARRRSK
+2222 ITGAALLARRRTK
-2235 KEKES
+2235 NEKES

>member
-1 MNLLKKNK
+1 
-9 YSIRK
+9 
-14 YKVGIFS
+14 
-21 TLIGTVLLLSNPN
+21 
-34 GAQALTTDHNVQGGS
+34 
-49 NQALPGNSQNT
+49 
-60 NADTNR
+60 
-66 DIVNDSQ
+66 
-73 NTPNAHATDNTSTN
+73 
-87 QALTNHQNV
+87 
-96 DVANQVGPAP
+96 
-106 IQPSAS
+106 
-112 PAQNNNNSNAN
+112 
-123 STATEPA
+123 
-130 ANTNNNL
+130 
-137 ASNNNTLNVPNNTD
+137 
-151 NNDSA
+151 
-156 RHLTLKEI
+156 
-164 QEDVRHSSDKPELV
+164 
-178 AIAEEASNRPKKRSR
+178 
-193 RAAPTDPNATPAD
+193 
-206 PTATPADPTAGNGSA
+206 
-221 PVAITAPYTPTT
+221 
-233 DPNANNIGQNAPNE
+233 
-247 VLSFD
+247 
-252 DNNIRPSTNRSVP
+252 
-265 TVTVVDNLPGY
+265 
-276 TLINGGKVG
+276 
-285 VFSHAM
+285 
-291 VRTSMFDSG
+291 
-300 DAKNYQAQGNVIAL
+300 
-314 GRIRGNDTNDHGD
+314 
-327 FNGIEKTLTVN
+327 
-338 PNSEL
+338 
-343 IFEFNTMTTK
+343 
-353 NYQAQGNVIALGRI
+353 
-367 RGNDTNDHGDFNGIE
+367 
-382 KTLTVNPNSELIFE
+382 
-396 FNTMTTKNYQGMT
+396 
-409 NLIIKNADN
+409 
-418 DTVIGEKVV
+418 
-427 AYGPIWRL
+427 
-435 LKVPE
+435 
-440 NVSHLKIQFVPK
+440 
-452 NDAITDARGIY
+452 
-463 QLRDGYKYYDF
+463 
-474 VDSIGLHSGSHVY
+474 
-487 VERRTME
+487 ME

-1219 NINQADTNAEVDQAQ
+1219 NINQADTNVEVDQAQ

-1760 AQNKTNAEVDQTE
+1760 AQNKTNAEVDQAE

-2145 DATLNDIKKDTQL
+2145 DATLNDIKKHTQF

>member
-34 GAQALTTDHNVQGGS
+34 GAQALTTDNNVQS
-49 NQALPGNSQNT
+49 DTNQATPVNSQDKDVAN
-60 NADTNR
+60 NR
-66 DIVNDSQ
+66 GLANSAQ
-73 NTPNAHATDNTSTN
+73 NTPNQSATTNQSTN
-87 QALTNHQNV
+87 QALVNHNNGSIV
-96 DVANQVGPAP
+96 NQATPTSV
-106 IQPSAS
+106 QSSTPS
-112 PAQNNNNSNAN
+112 AQNNNHTDGNTTATETVSNAN
-123 STATEPA
+123 NDAV
-130 ANTNNNL
+130 
-137 ASNNNTLNVPNNTD
+137 SNNTTLNVPNKTNE
-151 NNDSA
+151 NGSGG
-156 RHLTLKEI
+156 HLTLKEI

-178 AIAEEASNRPKKRSR
+178 AIAEPASNRPKKRSR
-193 RAAPTDPNATPAD
+193 RAAPADPNATPAD
-206 PTATPADPTAGNGSA
+206 PGAAAAGNGGA

-233 DPNANNIGQNAPNE
+233 DPNANNAGQNAPNE

-252 DNNIRPSTNRSVP
+252 DNSIRPSTNRSVP
-265 TVTVVDNLPGY
+265 SVTVVDNLPGF

-285 VFSHAM
+285 VLSHAM
-291 VRTSMFDSG
+291 VRTSMFEAGS
-300 DAKNYQAQGNVIAL
+300 NRTYQAQGNVLAL
-314 GRIRGNDTNDHGD
+314 GRISGTDASNHGD
-327 FNGIEKTLTVN
+327 FNGIEKSLTVN

-353 NYQAQGNVIALGRI
+353 NGQGATNV
-367 RGNDTNDHGDFNGIE
+367 
-382 KTLTVNPNSELIFE
+382 
-396 FNTMTTKNYQGMT
+396 
-409 NLIIKNADN
+409 IIKNADTN
-418 DTVIGEKVV
+418 DTIAEKTVEG
-427 AYGPIWRL
+427 GPTLRL
-435 LKVPE
+435 FKVPD
-440 NVSHLKIQFVPK
+440 NVRNLKIQFVPK

-463 QLRDGYKYYDF
+463 QLKDGYKYYSF

-487 VERRTME
+487 VERRTMD

-509 KNNGNFGAS
+509 KNNGNSGAS
-518 FNTDDFVYK
+518 LDTNDFVYQV
-527 IQLPEG
+527 QLPEG

-542 KDFPSGNSGVD
+542 KDFPSNNSGVD
-553 INDMNVTY
+553 VNDMNVTY
-561 DAANRIITIKSTG
+561 DAANRVITIKSTG
-574 GGTGNSPARLMPD
+574 GGTANSPARLMPD
-587 KILDLKYKLRV
+587 KILDLRYKLRV

-605 TVTFNDTL
+605 RVTFNETL
-613 TYKTYSQDFINS
+613 TYKTYTQDFINS

-667 IFNDLKR
+667 IFNDLKK
-674 RAQTILDENRNNV
+674 RAQTILAENRNNV
-687 PLNKRVSQADIDSLA
+687 PLNKRVSQADIDTLT

-713 DAENAVNRKV
+713 DAENAVNQKA
-723 DDMEDLVNQNDELTD
+723 DQMEDLVNQNDELTD

-748 EEHKNEIIGNIGDQ
+748 EEHKGNIIGDIGDQ

-789 PNAKQ
+789 PNAKK
-794 AIRDKAAKQR
+794 AIRDKATKQR
-804 EIINHTPDATQ
+804 EIINATPDATE

-820 ALNQLTTDETD
+820 AINQLATDETD

-856 GAVAPQVTHKQAA
+856 GAVVPQVTHKKAA

-919 DDVDTAKGDG
+919 ADVDNAKGDG

-969 EERQAAIEK
+969 EERQAAIDK

-983 AVANTNILNANTNA
+983 TAANTNILNANTNA
-997 DVEQVKTNAI
+997 EVEQVKTNAI

-1012 IEPATKVKTDAKNA
+1012 ITPATKVKTDAKNA
-1026 IDQSA
+1026 IDKSA
-1031 ETQHNAIFNNNDAT
+1031 ETQHNTIFNNNDAT

-1098 DARNAVNEKAR
+1098 DARNVVNDKAR

-1130 NRVNTLKNRA
+1130 NRVNTLKYRA
-1140 LNDIGVTSTTAM
+1140 LTDIGVTSTTAM

-1179 VLTDLATAKKQEIN
+1179 VLNDLATAKKQEIN

-1208 QVDQDLATAIN
+1208 QVDQELATAIN
-1219 NINQADTNAEVDQAQ
+1219 NIN
-1234 QLGTKAINAIQPN
+1234 
-1247 IVKKPAALAQTN
+1247 
-1259 QHYSAKLVEINATP
+1259 
-1273 DATDDEKNAAINTL
+1273 
-1287 NQDRQQAIESIK
+1287 

-1387 TNQAINAIDNVEAE
+1387 TNQAVNAIDNVEAE

-1435 VALQALAKEKEK
+1435 VASQALAKEKEK

-1469 SAIKIIQPETKIKP
+1469 SAIKIIQPETKVKP

-1490 QKANELRAQINQ
+1490 QKANELRAKINQ

-1509 ERQAALDKINDLV
+1509 ERQVALDKINEFV
-1522 AKAMT
+1522 NQAMT
-1527 NITNDRTNQ
+1527 DITNNRTNQ
-1536 QVNDSTN
+1536 QVDDTTS
-1543 QALDDI
+1543 QALDSI

-1567 QQYEAKKHEIEQA
+1567 QQYEAKKREIEQA

-1600 RALQNINQAIA
+1600 RALQNIDQAIA
-1611 NNDVKRVESNGIAT
+1611 NNDVKRVETNGIAT
-1625 LKGVEPH
+1625 LKGVQPH
-1632 IVVKPEAQ
+1632 IVIKPEAQ
-1640 EAIKASAD
+1640 QAIKASAE

-1653 IKDTPHATTDELDEA
+1653 IKDTPHATVDELDEA
-1668 NQQINDTLKQGQQDI
+1668 NQLISDTLKQAQQEI
-1683 DNTTQDAAVNDVRN
+1683 ENTNQDAAVTDVRN

-1713 RAALDNI
+1713 RAALDSI
-1720 DESNNNQLD
+1720 EENNKNQLD

-1734 LDTTQDERNVA
+1734 LDTTQDERDVA
-1745 IAALN
+1745 IDTLN
-1750 KIVNAIKNDI
+1750 KIVNTIKNDI
-1760 AQNKTNAEVDQTE
+1760 AQNKTNAEVDRTE
-1773 ADGNNNI
+1773 TDGNDNI

-1793 RQSVSAKAEAQ
+1793 RQSVGVKAEAQ

-1848 NSIDAQNI
+1848 DSIDAQNI

-1886 ANNEATDEEQNAAIV
+1886 ANNEATDEEQNIAIA

-1914 AGAVTNA
+1914 ASAVTNA

-1927 HDGKNEIREIEPVI
+1927 HDEKNEIREIEPVI
-1941 NKKATAREQLTT
+1941 SRKASAREQLTT

-1964 NVQATVEE
+1964 NIQATVEE

-2004 TLNLQTIH
+2004 SLNLQTIH

-2027 INDDLARVTHLV
+2027 INDDLARVTALV

-2085 VALGDIEAVITEKEN
+2085 VALSDIEAVITEKEN

-2124 LAKVKALID
+2124 LAKVKVLID
-2133 QYVADGNRMVDE
+2133 QYVADGNRMIDE
-2145 DATLNDIKKDTQL
+2145 DATLNDIKQHTQF
-2158 IIDEILAIKLPA
+2158 IVDEILAIKLPA
-2170 EVIKA
+2170 EAMKV
-2175 SPKVGQPAPKVC
+2175 SPKVIQPAPKVC
-2187 TPIKKEDK
+2187 TPIKKE
-2195 QEVRKVVK
+2195 ETHESRKVEK
-2203 ELPNTGSEEMDLP
+2203 ELPNTGSEGMDLP
-2216 LKELAL
+2216 LKEFAL
-2222 ITGAALLARRRSK
+2222 ITGAALLARRRTK
-2235 KEKES
+2235 NEKES

>member
-34 GAQALTTDHNVQGGS
+34 GAQALTTDNNVQS
-49 NQALPGNSQNT
+49 DTNQATPVNSQDKDVAN
-60 NADTNR
+60 NR
-66 DIVNDSQ
+66 GLANSAQ
-73 NTPNAHATDNTSTN
+73 NTPNQSATTNQATN
-87 QALTNHQNV
+87 QALVNHNNGSIV
-96 DVANQVGPAP
+96 NQATPTSV
-106 IQPSAS
+106 QSSTPS
-112 PAQNNNNSNAN
+112 AQNNNHTDGNTTATETVSNAN
-123 STATEPA
+123 
-130 ANTNNNL
+130 NND
-137 ASNNNTLNVPNNTD
+137 AVSNNTTLNVPNKTNE
-151 NNDSA
+151 NGSGG
-156 RHLTLKEI
+156 HLTLKEI

-178 AIAEEASNRPKKRSR
+178 AIAEPASNRPKKRSR
-193 RAAPTDPNATPAD
+193 RAAPADPNATPAD
-206 PTATPADPTAGNGSA
+206 PAAAAAGNGGA

-233 DPNANNIGQNAPNE
+233 DPNANNAGQNAPNE

-252 DNNIRPSTNRSVP
+252 DNGIRPSTNRSVP
-265 TVTVVDNLPGY
+265 SVTVVDNLPGF

-291 VRTSMFDSG
+291 VRTSMFDSA

-314 GRIRGNDTNDHGD
+314 GRI
-327 FNGIEKTLTVN
+327 K
-338 PNSEL
+338 
-343 IFEFNTMTTK
+343 
-353 NYQAQGNVIALGRI
+353 
-367 RGNDTNDHGDFNGIE
+367 GNDTNDHGDFNGIE

-396 FNTMTTKNYQGMT
+396 FNTMTTKNYQGVT

-418 DTVIGEKVV
+418 DTVIAEKSV

-435 LKVPE
+435 FKVPE

-518 FNTDDFVYK
+518 FNTDDFVYQV
-527 IQLPEG
+527 QLPEG

-542 KDFPSGNSGVD
+542 KDFPSSNSGVD
-553 INDMNVTY
+553 MNDFNVTY
-561 DAANRIITIKSTG
+561 DAANRVITIKSIG
-574 GGTGNSPARLMPD
+574 GGSGNSPARLMPD

-613 TYKTYSQDFINS
+613 TYKTYTQDFINS

-687 PLNKRVSQADIDSLA
+687 PLNKRVSQADIDSLT

-713 DAENAVNRKV
+713 DAENAVNKKV
-723 DDMEDLVNQNDELTD
+723 DQMEDLVNQNDELTD

-789 PNAKQ
+789 PNAKK
-794 AIRDKAAKQR
+794 AIRDKATKQR
-804 EIINHTPDATQ
+804 EIINATPDATE

-820 ALNQLTTDETD
+820 ALNQLATDETD

-856 GAVAPQVTHKQAA
+856 GAVVPQVTHKKAA

-914 QATTN
+914 QAKTN
-919 DDVDTAKGDG
+919 ADVDNAKGDG

-969 EERQAAIEK
+969 EERQAAIDK

-983 AVANTNILNANTNA
+983 TAANTNILNANTNA

-1012 IEPATKVKTDAKNA
+1012 ITPATKVKTDAKNA
-1026 IDQSA
+1026 IDKSA
-1031 ETQHNAIFNNNDAT
+1031 ETQHNTIFNNNDAT

-1098 DARNAVNEKAR
+1098 DARNVVNDKAR

-1140 LNDIGVTSTTAM
+1140 LTDIGVTSTTAM

-1179 VLTDLATAKKQEIN
+1179 VLNDLATAKKQEIN

-1208 QVDQDLATAIN
+1208 QVDQELATAIN

-1247 IVKKPAALAQTN
+1247 IVKKPAALAQIN
-1259 QHYSAKLVEINATP
+1259 QHYNAKLAEINATP

-1287 NQDRQQAIESIK
+1287 NQDRQQAIESVK

-1375 NQNQTNDQVDAT
+1375 NQNQTNDQVDTT
-1387 TNQAINAIDNVEAE
+1387 TNQALNAIDNVEAE

-1435 VALQALAKEKEK
+1435 VASQALAKEKEKEK

-1469 SAIKIIQPETKIKP
+1469 SAIKIIQPETKVKP

-1490 QKANELRAQINQ
+1490 QKVNELRAKINQ

-1509 ERQAALDKINDLV
+1509 ERQVALDKINEFV
-1522 AKAMT
+1522 NQAMT
-1527 NITNDRTNQ
+1527 DITNNRTNQ
-1536 QVNDSTN
+1536 QVDDTTS
-1543 QALDDI
+1543 QALDSI
-1549 ALVTPDHI
+1549 ALVAPEHI

-1567 QQYEAKKHEIEQA
+1567 QQYEAKKQEIEQA

-1600 RALQNINQAIA
+1600 LALQNINQAVT
-1611 NNDVKRVESNGIAT
+1611 NNDVKRVETNGIAT
-1625 LKGVEPH
+1625 LKGVQPH
-1632 IVVKPEAQ
+1632 IVIKPEAQ
-1640 EAIKASAD
+1640 QAIKASAE

-1653 IKDTPHATTDELDEA
+1653 IKDTPHATVDELDEA
-1668 NQQINDTLKQGQQDI
+1668 NQLISDTLKQAQQEI
-1683 DNTTQDAAVNDVRN
+1683 ENTNQDAAVTDVRN

-1713 RAALDNI
+1713 RAALDSI
-1720 DESNNNQLD
+1720 EENNKNQLD

-1734 LDTTQDERNVA
+1734 LDTTQDERDVA
-1745 IAALN
+1745 IDTLN
-1750 KIVNAIKNDI
+1750 KIVNTIKNDI
-1760 AQNKTNAEVDQTE
+1760 AQNKTNAEVDRTE
-1773 ADGNNNI
+1773 TDGNDNI

-1793 RQSVSAKAEAQ
+1793 RQSVGVKAEAQ

-1848 NSIDAQNI
+1848 DSIDAQNI

-1872 QIQNIATNKINLIK
+1872 QIQNIATNKINLSK
-1886 ANNEATDEEQNAAIV
+1886 ANNEATDEEQNIAIA

-1914 AGAVTNA
+1914 ASAVTNA

-1927 HDGKNEIREIEPVI
+1927 HDEKNEIREIEPVI
-1941 NKKATAREQLTT
+1941 NRKASAREQLTT

-1964 NVQATVEE
+1964 NIQATVEE

-2004 TLNLQTIH
+2004 SLNLQTIH

-2027 INDDLARVTHLV
+2027 INDDLARVTALV

-2046 DRNKAD
+2046 NRNKAD

-2085 VALGDIEAVITEKEN
+2085 VALSDIEAVITEKEN

-2124 LAKVKALID
+2124 LAKVKVLID
-2133 QYVADGNRMVDE
+2133 QYVADGNRMIDE
-2145 DATLNDIKKDTQL
+2145 DATLNDIKQHTQF
-2158 IIDEILAIKLPA
+2158 IVDEILAIKLPA
-2170 EVIKA
+2170 EPTKV
-2175 SPKVGQPAPKVC
+2175 SPKVIQPAPKVC
-2187 TPIKKEDK
+2187 TPIKKE
-2195 QEVRKVVK
+2195 ETHESRKVEK
-2203 ELPNTGSEEMDLP
+2203 ELPNTGSEGMDLP
-2216 LKELAL
+2216 LKEFAL
-2222 ITGAALLARRRSK
+2222 ITGAALLARRRTK
-2235 KEKES
+2235 NEKES

>member
-49 NQALPGNSQNT
+49 NQALPGNSPNT

-66 DIVNDSQ
+66 DIVNGSQ

-96 DVANQVGPAP
+96 GVANQVAPAP
-106 IQPSAS
+106 IQPSTSSAS
-112 PAQNNNNSNAN
+112 NNNHSDAN

-193 RAAPTDPNATPAD
+193 RAAPADPN
-206 PTATPADPTAGNGSA
+206 ATPADPTAGNGSA
-221 PVAITAPYTPTT
+221 PVAITAPFTPTT

-247 VLSFD
+247 VLTFD

-314 GRIRGNDTNDHGD
+314 GRIKGNDTNDHG
-327 FNGIEKTLTVN
+327 G
-338 PNSEL
+338 
-343 IFEFNTMTTK
+343 
-353 NYQAQGNVIALGRI
+353 
-367 RGNDTNDHGDFNGIE
+367 FNGIE

-605 TVTFNDTL
+605 TVTFNDIL
-613 TYKTYSQDFINS
+613 TYKTYTQDFINS

-643 NKDALQAEV
+643 NKDVLQAEV

-667 IFNDLKR
+667 IFNELKR

-687 PLNKRVSQADIDSLA
+687 PLNKRVSQADIDSLV

-789 PNAKQ
+789 TNAKQ

-804 EIINHTPDATQ
+804 EIINNTPDATQ

-937 PVTVVKQAARD
+937 PVNVVKQAARD

-983 AVANTNILNANTNA
+983 AAANTNILNANTNA

-1098 DARNAVNEKAR
+1098 DARNAVNDKAR

-1193 QNTNATTEE
+1193 QNTNATDEE

-1247 IVKKPAALAQTN
+1247 IVKKPTALAQIN
-1259 QHYSAKLVEINATP
+1259 QHYNAKLAEINATP

-1387 TNQAINAIDNVEAE
+1387 TNQAINAIDNVEAK

-1435 VALQALAKEKEK
+1435 VALLALAKEKEK

-1469 SAIKIIQPETKIKP
+1469 SAIKIIQPETKVKP

-1557 VRAAARDAVK
+1557 VRATARDAVK
-1567 QQYEAKKHEIEQA
+1567 QQYEAKKHEIKQA

-1600 RALQNINQAIA
+1600 RALQNIDQAIA

-1914 AGAVTNA
+1914 ASAVTNA

-1959 QAIEA
+1959 LAIEA

-2004 TLNLQTIH
+2004 SLNLQTIH

-2133 QYVADGNRMVDE
+2133 QYVADGIRMIDE
-2145 DATLNDIKKDTQL
+2145 DATLNDIKQHTQF
-2158 IIDEILAIKLPA
+2158 IVDEILAIKLPA
-2170 EVIKA
+2170 EATKVL
-2175 SPKVGQPAPKVC
+2175 PKVGQPAPKLC
-2187 TPIKKEDK
+2187 TSIKKVDK

-2222 ITGAALLARRRSK
+2222 ITGAALLARRRNK
-2235 KEKES
+2235 NEKES

>member
-34 GAQALTTDHNVQGGS
+34 GAQALTTDNNVQS
-49 NQALPGNSQNT
+49 DTNQATPVNSQ
-60 NADTNR
+60 DTNVANNR
-66 DIVNDSQ
+66 GLANSAQ
-73 NTPNAHATDNTSTN
+73 NTPNQSATTNQSTN
-87 QALTNHQNV
+87 QALVNHNNGSI
-96 DVANQVGPAP
+96 ANQATPTSV
-106 IQPSAS
+106 QSSTPS
-112 PAQNNNNSNAN
+112 AQNNNHTDGNTTATETVSNAN
-123 STATEPA
+123 
-130 ANTNNNL
+130 NKDVV
-137 ASNNNTLNVPNNTD
+137 SNNTTLNVPNKTNE
-151 NNDSA
+151 NGSGG
-156 RHLTLKEI
+156 HLTLKEI

-178 AIAEEASNRPKKRSR
+178 AIAEQASNRPKKRSR
-193 RAAPTDPNATPAD
+193 RAAPADPNATPAD
-206 PTATPADPTAGNGSA
+206 PAAAAAGNGGA

-233 DPNANNIGQNAPNE
+233 DPNANNAGRNAPNE

-252 DNNIRPSTNRSVP
+252 DNGIRPSTNRSVP
-265 TVTVVDNLPGY
+265 SVTVVDNLPGF

-314 GRIRGNDTNDHGD
+314 GRIKGNDTNDHGD
-327 FNGIEKTLTVN
+327 FNGIEK
-338 PNSEL
+338 S
-343 IFEFNTMTTK
+343 
-353 NYQAQGNVIALGRI
+353 
-367 RGNDTNDHGDFNGIE
+367 
-382 KTLTVNPNSELIFE
+382 LTVNPNSELIFE
-396 FNTMTTKNYQGMT
+396 FNTMTTKNYQGVT

-418 DTVIGEKVV
+418 DTVIAEKSV

-435 LKVPE
+435 FKVPE

-527 IQLPEG
+527 VQLPEG

-542 KDFPSGNSGVD
+542 KDFPSSNSGVD
-553 INDMNVTY
+553 MNDFNVTY
-561 DAANRIITIKSTG
+561 DAANRVITIKSTG
-574 GGTGNSPARLMPD
+574 GGSGNSPARLMPD

-613 TYKTYSQDFINS
+613 TYKTYTQDFINS

-687 PLNKRVSQADIDSLA
+687 PLNKRVSQADIDSLT

-713 DAENAVNRKV
+713 DAENAVNKKV
-723 DDMEDLVNQNDELTD
+723 DQMEDLVNQNDELTD

-789 PNAKQ
+789 PNAKK
-794 AIRDKAAKQR
+794 AIRDKATKQR
-804 EIINHTPDATQ
+804 EIINATPDATE

-820 ALNQLTTDETD
+820 ALNQLATDETD

-841 NADVETAKNNGINTI
+841 NADVEIAKNNGINTI
-856 GAVAPQVTHKQAA
+856 GAVVPQVTHKQAA

-919 DDVDTAKGDG
+919 ADVDNAKGDG

-969 EERQAAIEK
+969 EERQAAIDK

-983 AVANTNILNANTNA
+983 TAANTNILNANTNA

-1012 IEPATKVKTDAKNA
+1012 ITPATKVKTDAKNA
-1026 IDQSA
+1026 IDKSA
-1031 ETQHNAIFNNNDAT
+1031 ETQHNTIFNNNDAT

-1098 DARNAVNEKAR
+1098 DARNAVNDKAR

-1140 LNDIGVTSTTAM
+1140 LTDIGVTSTTAM

-1179 VLTDLATAKKQEIN
+1179 VLNDLATAKKQEIN

-1208 QVDQDLATAIN
+1208 QVDQELATAIN

-1247 IVKKPAALAQTN
+1247 IVKKPAALAQIN
-1259 QHYSAKLVEINATP
+1259 QHYNAKLAEINATP
-1273 DATDDEKNAAINTL
+1273 DATNDEKNAAINTL

-1362 QINQLKDQAFNQI
+1362 QINQLKDQAINQI
-1375 NQNQTNDQVDAT
+1375 NQNQTNDQVDTT
-1387 TNQAINAIDNVEAE
+1387 TNQAVNAIDNVEAE

-1435 VALQALAKEKEK
+1435 VASQALAKEKEK

-1469 SAIKIIQPETKIKP
+1469 SAIKIIQPETKVKP

-1490 QKANELRAQINQ
+1490 QKANELRAKINQ

-1509 ERQAALDKINDLV
+1509 ERQVALDKINEFV
-1522 AKAMT
+1522 NQAMT
-1527 NITNDRTNQ
+1527 DITNNRTNQ
-1536 QVNDSTN
+1536 QVDDTTS
-1543 QALDDI
+1543 QALDSI
-1549 ALVTPDHI
+1549 ALVAPEHI

-1567 QQYEAKKHEIEQA
+1567 QQYEAKKQEIEQA

-1600 RALQNINQAIA
+1600 LALQNINQAVT
-1611 NNDVKRVESNGIAT
+1611 NNDVKRVETNGIAT
-1625 LKGVEPH
+1625 LKGVQPH
-1632 IVVKPEAQ
+1632 IVIKPEAQ
-1640 EAIKASAD
+1640 QAIKATAE

-1653 IKDTPHATTDELDEA
+1653 IKDTPHATVDELDEA
-1668 NQQINDTLKQGQQDI
+1668 NQLISDTLKQAQQEI
-1683 DNTTQDAAVNDVRN
+1683 ENTNQDAAVTDVRN

-1713 RAALDNI
+1713 RAALDSI
-1720 DESNNNQLD
+1720 EENNKNQLD

-1734 LDTTQDERNVA
+1734 LDTTQDERDVA
-1745 IAALN
+1745 IDTLN
-1750 KIVNAIKNDI
+1750 KIVNTIKNDI
-1760 AQNKTNAEVDQTE
+1760 AQNKTNAEVDRTE
-1773 ADGNNNI
+1773 TDGNDNI

-1793 RQSVSAKAEAQ
+1793 RQSVGVKAEAQ

-1848 NSIDAQNI
+1848 DSIDAQNI

-1886 ANNEATDEEQNAAIV
+1886 ANNEATDEEQNIAIA

-1914 AGAVTNA
+1914 ASAVTNA

-1927 HDGKNEIREIEPVI
+1927 HDEKNEIREIEPVI
-1941 NKKATAREQLTT
+1941 NRKASAREQLTT

-1964 NVQATVEE
+1964 NIQATVEE

-2004 TLNLQTIH
+2004 SLNLQTIH

-2027 INDDLARVTHLV
+2027 INDDLARVTALV

-2046 DRNKAD
+2046 NRNKAD

-2085 VALGDIEAVITEKEN
+2085 VALSDIEAVITEKEN

-2124 LAKVKALID
+2124 LAKVKVLID
-2133 QYVADGNRMVDE
+2133 QYVADGNRMIDE
-2145 DATLNDIKKDTQL
+2145 DATLNDIKQHTQF
-2158 IIDEILAIKLPA
+2158 IVDEILAIKLPA
-2170 EVIKA
+2170 EATKV
-2175 SPKVGQPAPKVC
+2175 SPKEIQPAPKVC
-2187 TPIKKEDK
+2187 TPIKKE
-2195 QEVRKVVK
+2195 ETHESRKVEK
-2203 ELPNTGSEEMDLP
+2203 ELPNTGSEGMDLP
-2216 LKELAL
+2216 LKEFAL
-2222 ITGAALLARRRSK
+2222 ITGAALLARRRTK
-2235 KEKES
+2235 NEKES

>member
-34 GAQALTTDHNVQGGS
+34 GAQALTTDNNVQS
-49 NQALPGNSQNT
+49 DTNQATPVNSQ
-60 NADTNR
+60 DTNVANNR
-66 DIVNDSQ
+66 GLANSAQ
-73 NTPNAHATDNTSTN
+73 NTPNQSATTNQSTN
-87 QALTNHQNV
+87 QALVNHNNGSI
-96 DVANQVGPAP
+96 ANQATPTSV
-106 IQPSAS
+106 QSSTPS
-112 PAQNNNNSNAN
+112 AQNNNHTDGNTTATETVSNAN
-123 STATEPA
+123 
-130 ANTNNNL
+130 NKDVV
-137 ASNNNTLNVPNNTD
+137 SNNTTLNVPNKTNE
-151 NNDSA
+151 NGSGG
-156 RHLTLKEI
+156 HLTLKEI

-178 AIAEEASNRPKKRSR
+178 AIAEQASNRPKKRSR
-193 RAAPTDPNATPAD
+193 RAAPADPNATPAD
-206 PTATPADPTAGNGSA
+206 PAAAAAGNGGA

-233 DPNANNIGQNAPNE
+233 DPNANNAGQNAPNE

-252 DNNIRPSTNRSVP
+252 DNGIRPSTNRSVP
-265 TVTVVDNLPGY
+265 SVTVVDNLPGF

-314 GRIRGNDTNDHGD
+314 GRIKGNDTNDHGD
-327 FNGIEKTLTVN
+327 FNGIEK
-338 PNSEL
+338 S
-343 IFEFNTMTTK
+343 
-353 NYQAQGNVIALGRI
+353 
-367 RGNDTNDHGDFNGIE
+367 
-382 KTLTVNPNSELIFE
+382 LTVNPNSELIFE
-396 FNTMTTKNYQGMT
+396 FNTMTTKNYQGVT

-418 DTVIGEKVV
+418 DTVIAEKSV

-435 LKVPE
+435 FKVPE

-527 IQLPEG
+527 VQLPEG

-542 KDFPSGNSGVD
+542 KDFPSSNSGVD
-553 INDMNVTY
+553 MNDFNVTY
-561 DAANRIITIKSTG
+561 DAANRVITIKSTG
-574 GGTGNSPARLMPD
+574 GGSGNSPARLMPD

-613 TYKTYSQDFINS
+613 TYKTYTQDFINS

-687 PLNKRVSQADIDSLA
+687 PLNKRVSQVDIDSLT

-713 DAENAVNRKV
+713 DAENAVNKKV
-723 DDMEDLVNQNDELTD
+723 DQMEDLVNQNDELTD

-789 PNAKQ
+789 PNAKK
-794 AIRDKAAKQR
+794 AIRDKATKQR
-804 EIINHTPDATQ
+804 EIINATPDATE

-820 ALNQLTTDETD
+820 ALNQLATDETD

-841 NADVETAKNNGINTI
+841 NADVEIAKNNGINTI
-856 GAVAPQVTHKQAA
+856 GAVVPQVTHKQAA

-919 DDVDTAKGDG
+919 ADVDNAKGDG

-969 EERQAAIEK
+969 EERQAAIDK

-983 AVANTNILNANTNA
+983 TAANTNILNANTNA

-1012 IEPATKVKTDAKNA
+1012 ITPATKVKTDAKNA
-1026 IDQSA
+1026 IDKSA
-1031 ETQHNAIFNNNDAT
+1031 ETQHNTIFNNNDAT

-1098 DARNAVNEKAR
+1098 DARNAVNDKAR

-1140 LNDIGVTSTTAM
+1140 LTDIGVTSTTAM

-1179 VLTDLATAKKQEIN
+1179 VLNDLATAKKQEIN

-1208 QVDQDLATAIN
+1208 QVDQELATAIN

-1247 IVKKPAALAQTN
+1247 IVKKPAALAQIN
-1259 QHYSAKLVEINATP
+1259 QHYNAKLAEINATP
-1273 DATDDEKNAAINTL
+1273 DATNDEKNAAINTL

-1362 QINQLKDQAFNQI
+1362 QINQFKDQAINQI
-1375 NQNQTNDQVDAT
+1375 NQNQTNDQVDTT
-1387 TNQAINAIDNVEAE
+1387 TNQAVNAIDNVEAE
-1401 VVIKPKAI
+1401 VVIKPTAI

-1435 VALQALAKEKEK
+1435 VASQALAKEKEK

-1469 SAIKIIQPETKIKP
+1469 SAIKIIQPETKVKP

-1490 QKANELRAQINQ
+1490 QKANELRAKINQ

-1509 ERQAALDKINDLV
+1509 ERQVALDKINEFV
-1522 AKAMT
+1522 NQAMT
-1527 NITNDRTNQ
+1527 DITNNRTNQ
-1536 QVNDSTN
+1536 QVDDTTS
-1543 QALDDI
+1543 QALDSI
-1549 ALVTPDHI
+1549 ALVAPEHI

-1567 QQYEAKKHEIEQA
+1567 QQYEAKKQEIEQA

-1600 RALQNINQAIA
+1600 LALQNINQAVT
-1611 NNDVKRVESNGIAT
+1611 NNDVKRVETNGIAT
-1625 LKGVEPH
+1625 LKGVQPH
-1632 IVVKPEAQ
+1632 IVIKPEAQ
-1640 EAIKASAD
+1640 QAIKATAE

-1653 IKDTPHATTDELDEA
+1653 IKDTPHATVDELDEA
-1668 NQQINDTLKQGQQDI
+1668 NQLISDTLKQAQQEI
-1683 DNTTQDAAVNDVRN
+1683 ENTNQDAAVTDVRN

-1713 RAALDNI
+1713 RAALDSI
-1720 DESNNNQLD
+1720 EENNKNQLD

-1734 LDTTQDERNVA
+1734 LDTTQDERDVA
-1745 IAALN
+1745 IDTLN
-1750 KIVNAIKNDI
+1750 KIVNTIKNDI
-1760 AQNKTNAEVDQTE
+1760 AQNKTNAEVDRTE
-1773 ADGNNNI
+1773 TDGNDNI

-1793 RQSVSAKAEAQ
+1793 RQSVGVKAEAQ

-1848 NSIDAQNI
+1848 DSIDAQNI

-1886 ANNEATDEEQNAAIV
+1886 ANNEATDEEQNIAIA

-1914 AGAVTNA
+1914 ASAVTNA

-1927 HDGKNEIREIEPVI
+1927 HDEKNEIREIEPVI
-1941 NKKATAREQLTT
+1941 NRKASAREQLTT

-1964 NVQATVEE
+1964 NIQATVEE

-2004 TLNLQTIH
+2004 SLNLQTIH

-2027 INDDLARVTHLV
+2027 INDDLARVTALV

-2046 DRNKAD
+2046 NRNKAD

-2085 VALGDIEAVITEKEN
+2085 VALSDIEAVITEKEN

-2124 LAKVKALID
+2124 LAKVKVLID
-2133 QYVADGNRMVDE
+2133 QYVADGNRMIDE
-2145 DATLNDIKKDTQL
+2145 DATLNDIKQHTQF
-2158 IIDEILAIKLPA
+2158 IVDEILAIKLPA
-2170 EVIKA
+2170 EATKV
-2175 SPKVGQPAPKVC
+2175 SPKEIQPAPKVC
-2187 TPIKKEDK
+2187 TPIKKE
-2195 QEVRKVVK
+2195 ETHESRKVEK
-2203 ELPNTGSEEMDLP
+2203 ELPNTGSEGMDLP
-2216 LKELAL
+2216 LKEFAL
-2222 ITGAALLARRRSK
+2222 ITGAALLARRRTK
-2235 KEKES
+2235 NEKES

>member
-1 MNLLKKNK
+1 
-9 YSIRK
+9 I
-14 YKVGIFS
+14 
-21 TLIGTVLLLSNPN
+21 
-34 GAQALTTDHNVQGGS
+34 A
-49 NQALPGNSQNT
+49 NQA
-60 NADTNR
+60 
-66 DIVNDSQ
+66 
-73 NTPNAHATDNTSTN
+73 TPTSVQSST
-87 QALTNHQNV
+87 
-96 DVANQVGPAP
+96 
-106 IQPSAS
+106 PS
-112 PAQNNNNSNAN
+112 AQNNNHTDGNTTATETVSNAN
-123 STATEPA
+123 
-130 ANTNNNL
+130 NKDVV
-137 ASNNNTLNVPNNTD
+137 SNNTTLNVPNKTNE
-151 NNDSA
+151 NGSGG
-156 RHLTLKEI
+156 HLTLKEI

-178 AIAEEASNRPKKRSR
+178 AIAEQASNRPKKRSR
-193 RAAPTDPNATPAD
+193 RAAPADPNATPAD
-206 PTATPADPTAGNGSA
+206 PAAAAAGNGGA

-233 DPNANNIGQNAPNE
+233 DPNANNAGQNAPNE

-252 DNNIRPSTNRSVP
+252 DNGIRPSTNRSVP
-265 TVTVVDNLPGY
+265 SVTVVDNLPGF

-314 GRIRGNDTNDHGD
+314 GRIKGNDTNDHGD
-327 FNGIEKTLTVN
+327 FNGIEK
-338 PNSEL
+338 S
-343 IFEFNTMTTK
+343 
-353 NYQAQGNVIALGRI
+353 
-367 RGNDTNDHGDFNGIE
+367 
-382 KTLTVNPNSELIFE
+382 LTVNPNSELIFE
-396 FNTMTTKNYQGMT
+396 FNTMTTKNYQGVT

-418 DTVIGEKVV
+418 DTVIAEKSV

-435 LKVPE
+435 FKVPE

-527 IQLPEG
+527 VQLPEG

-542 KDFPSGNSGVD
+542 KDFPSSNSGVD
-553 INDMNVTY
+553 MNDFNVTY
-561 DAANRIITIKSTG
+561 DAANRVITIKSTG
-574 GGTGNSPARLMPD
+574 GGSGNSPARLMPD

-613 TYKTYSQDFINS
+613 TYKTYTQDFINS

-687 PLNKRVSQADIDSLA
+687 PLNKRVSQADIDSLT

-713 DAENAVNRKV
+713 DAENAVNKKV
-723 DDMEDLVNQNDELTD
+723 DQMEDLVNQNDELTD

-789 PNAKQ
+789 PNAKK
-794 AIRDKAAKQR
+794 AIRDKATKQR
-804 EIINHTPDATQ
+804 EIINATPDATE

-820 ALNQLTTDETD
+820 ALNQLATDETD

-841 NADVETAKNNGINTI
+841 NADVEIAKNNGINTI
-856 GAVAPQVTHKQAA
+856 GAVVPQVTHKQAA

-919 DDVDTAKGDG
+919 ADVDNAKGDG

-969 EERQAAIEK
+969 EERQAAIDK

-983 AVANTNILNANTNA
+983 TAANTNILNANTNA

-1012 IEPATKVKTDAKNA
+1012 ITPATKVKTDAKNA
-1026 IDQSA
+1026 IDKSA
-1031 ETQHNAIFNNNDAT
+1031 ETQHNTIFNNNDAT

-1098 DARNAVNEKAR
+1098 DARNAVNDKAR

-1140 LNDIGVTSTTAM
+1140 LTDIGVTSTTAM

-1179 VLTDLATAKKQEIN
+1179 VLNDLATAKKQEIN

-1208 QVDQDLATAIN
+1208 QVDQELATAIN

-1247 IVKKPAALAQTN
+1247 IVKKPAALAQIN
-1259 QHYSAKLVEINATP
+1259 QHYNAKLAEINATP
-1273 DATDDEKNAAINTL
+1273 DATNDEKNAAINTL

-1362 QINQLKDQAFNQI
+1362 QINQLKDQAINQI
-1375 NQNQTNDQVDAT
+1375 NQNQTNDQVDTT
-1387 TNQAINAIDNVEAE
+1387 TNQAVNAIDNVEAE
-1401 VVIKPKAI
+1401 VVIKPTAI

-1435 VALQALAKEKEK
+1435 VASQALAKEKEK

-1469 SAIKIIQPETKIKP
+1469 SAIKIIQPETKVKP

-1490 QKANELRAQINQ
+1490 QKANELRAKINQ

-1509 ERQAALDKINDLV
+1509 ERQVALDKINEFV
-1522 AKAMT
+1522 NQAMT
-1527 NITNDRTNQ
+1527 DITNNRTNQ
-1536 QVNDSTN
+1536 QVDDTTS
-1543 QALDDI
+1543 QALDSI
-1549 ALVTPDHI
+1549 ALVAPEHI

-1567 QQYEAKKHEIEQA
+1567 QQYEAKKQEIEQA

-1600 RALQNINQAIA
+1600 LALQNINQAVT
-1611 NNDVKRVESNGIAT
+1611 NNDVKRVETNGIAT
-1625 LKGVEPH
+1625 LKGVQPH
-1632 IVVKPEAQ
+1632 IVIKPEAQ
-1640 EAIKASAD
+1640 QAIKATAE

-1653 IKDTPHATTDELDEA
+1653 IKDTPHATVDELDEA
-1668 NQQINDTLKQGQQDI
+1668 NQLISDTLKQAQQEI
-1683 DNTTQDAAVNDVRN
+1683 ENTNQDAAVTDVRN

-1713 RAALDNI
+1713 RAALDSI
-1720 DESNNNQLD
+1720 EENNKNQLD

-1734 LDTTQDERNVA
+1734 LDTTQDERDVA
-1745 IAALN
+1745 IDTLN
-1750 KIVNAIKNDI
+1750 KIVNTIKNDI
-1760 AQNKTNAEVDQTE
+1760 AQNKTNAEVDRTE
-1773 ADGNNNI
+1773 TDGNDNI

-1793 RQSVSAKAEAQ
+1793 RQSVGVKAEAQ

-1848 NSIDAQNI
+1848 DSIDAQNI

-1886 ANNEATDEEQNAAIV
+1886 ANNEATDEEQNIAIA

-1914 AGAVTNA
+1914 ASAVTNA

-1927 HDGKNEIREIEPVI
+1927 HDEKNEIREIEPVI
-1941 NKKATAREQLTT
+1941 NRKASAREQLTT

-1964 NVQATVEE
+1964 NIQATVEE

-2004 TLNLQTIH
+2004 SLNLQTIH

-2027 INDDLARVTHLV
+2027 INDDLARVTALV

-2046 DRNKAD
+2046 NRNKAD

-2085 VALGDIEAVITEKEN
+2085 VALSDIEAVITEKEN

-2124 LAKVKALID
+2124 LAKVKVLID
-2133 QYVADGNRMVDE
+2133 QYVADGNRMIDE
-2145 DATLNDIKKDTQL
+2145 DATLNDIKQHTQF
-2158 IIDEILAIKLPA
+2158 IVDEILAIKLPA
-2170 EVIKA
+2170 EATKV
-2175 SPKVGQPAPKVC
+2175 SPKEIQPAPKVC
-2187 TPIKKEDK
+2187 TPIKKE
-2195 QEVRKVVK
+2195 ETHESRKVEK
-2203 ELPNTGSEEMDLP
+2203 ELPNTGSEGMDLP
-2216 LKELAL
+2216 LKEFAL
-2222 ITGAALLARRRSK
+2222 ITGAALLARRRTK
-2235 KEKES
+2235 NEKES

>member
-49 NQALPGNSQNT
+49 NQALPGNSPNT

-66 DIVNDSQ
+66 DIVNGSQ

-96 DVANQVGPAP
+96 GVANQVAPAP
-106 IQPSAS
+106 IQPSTSSAS
-112 PAQNNNNSNAN
+112 NNNHSDAN

-193 RAAPTDPNATPAD
+193 RAAPADPN
-206 PTATPADPTAGNGSA
+206 ATPADPTAGNGSA
-221 PVAITAPYTPTT
+221 PVAITAPFTPTT

-247 VLSFD
+247 VLTFD

-314 GRIRGNDTNDHGD
+314 GRIKGNDTNDHG
-327 FNGIEKTLTVN
+327 G
-338 PNSEL
+338 
-343 IFEFNTMTTK
+343 
-353 NYQAQGNVIALGRI
+353 
-367 RGNDTNDHGDFNGIE
+367 FNGIE

-605 TVTFNDTL
+605 TVTFNDIL
-613 TYKTYSQDFINS
+613 TYKTYTQDFINS

-643 NKDALQAEV
+643 NKDVLQAEV

-667 IFNDLKR
+667 IFNELKR

-687 PLNKRVSQADIDSLA
+687 PLNKRVSQADIDSLV

-789 PNAKQ
+789 TNAKQ

-804 EIINHTPDATQ
+804 EIINNTPDATQ

-983 AVANTNILNANTNA
+983 AAANTNILNANTNA

-1098 DARNAVNEKAR
+1098 DARNAVNDKAR

-1193 QNTNATTEE
+1193 QNTNATDEE

-1247 IVKKPAALAQTN
+1247 IVKKPTALAQIN
-1259 QHYSAKLVEINATP
+1259 QHYNAKLAEINATP

-1387 TNQAINAIDNVEAE
+1387 TNQAINAIDNVEAK

-1435 VALQALAKEKEK
+1435 VALLALAKEKEK

-1469 SAIKIIQPETKIKP
+1469 SAIKIIQPETKVKP

-1509 ERQAALDKINDLV
+1509 EKQAALDKINDLV

-1557 VRAAARDAVK
+1557 VRATARDAVK

-1600 RALQNINQAIA
+1600 RALQNIDQAIA

-1914 AGAVTNA
+1914 ASAVTNA

-1959 QAIEA
+1959 LAIEA

-2004 TLNLQTIH
+2004 SLNLQTIH

-2133 QYVADGNRMVDE
+2133 QYVADGIRMIDE
-2145 DATLNDIKKDTQL
+2145 DATLNDIKQHTQF
-2158 IIDEILAIKLPA
+2158 IVDEILAIKLPA
-2170 EVIKA
+2170 EATKVL
-2175 SPKVGQPAPKVC
+2175 PKVGQPAPKLC
-2187 TPIKKEDK
+2187 TSIKKVDK

-2222 ITGAALLARRRSK
+2222 ITGAALLARRRNK
-2235 KEKES
+2235 NEKES

>member
-1 MNLLKKNK
+1 LKKNK

-34 GAQALTTDHNVQGGS
+34 GAQALTTDNNVQS
-49 NQALPGNSQNT
+49 DTNQATPVNSQDKDVAN
-60 NADTNR
+60 NR
-66 DIVNDSQ
+66 GLANSAQ
-73 NTPNAHATDNTSTN
+73 NTPNQSATTNQATN
-87 QALTNHQNV
+87 QALVNHNNGSIV
-96 DVANQVGPAP
+96 NQATPTSV
-106 IQPSAS
+106 QSSTPS
-112 PAQNNNNSNAN
+112 AQNNNHTDGNTTATETVSNAN
-123 STATEPA
+123 
-130 ANTNNNL
+130 NNDVV
-137 ASNNNTLNVPNNTD
+137 SNNTALNVPTKTNENG
-151 NNDSA
+151 S
-156 RHLTLKEI
+156 RGHLTLKEI
-164 QEDVRHSSDKPELV
+164 QEDVRHSSNKPELV
-178 AIAEEASNRPKKRSR
+178 AIAEPASNRPKKRSR
-193 RAAPTDPNATPAD
+193 RAAPADPNATPAD
-206 PTATPADPTAGNGSA
+206 PAAAAVGNGGA

-233 DPNANNIGQNAPNE
+233 DPNANNAGQNAPNE

-252 DNNIRPSTNRSVP
+252 DNGIRPSTNRSVP
-265 TVTVVDNLPGY
+265 TVNVVNNLPGF

-300 DAKNYQAQGNVIAL
+300 DNKNYQAQGNVIAL
-314 GRIRGNDTNDHGD
+314 GRIHGTDTNDHGD
-327 FNGIEKTLTVN
+327 FNGIEKALTVN

-353 NYQAQGNVIALGRI
+353 NGQGATNV
-367 RGNDTNDHGDFNGIE
+367 
-382 KTLTVNPNSELIFE
+382 
-396 FNTMTTKNYQGMT
+396 
-409 NLIIKNADN
+409 IIKNADTN
-418 DTVIGEKVV
+418 DTIAEKTVEG
-427 AYGPIWRL
+427 GPTLRL
-435 LKVPE
+435 FKVPD
-440 NVSHLKIQFVPK
+440 NVRNLKIQFVPK

-463 QLRDGYKYYDF
+463 QLKDGYKYYSF
-474 VDSIGLHSGSHVY
+474 VDSIGLHSGSHVF
-487 VERRTME
+487 VERRTMD

-509 KNNGNFGAS
+509 KNNGNSGAS
-518 FNTDDFVYK
+518 LDTNDFVYQV
-527 IQLPEG
+527 QLPEG

-542 KDFPSGNSGVD
+542 KDFPSNNSGVD
-553 INDMNVTY
+553 VNDMNVTY
-561 DAANRIITIKSTG
+561 DAANRVITIKSTG
-574 GGTGNSPARLMPD
+574 GGTANSPARLMPD
-587 KILDLKYKLRV
+587 KILDLRYKLRV

-605 TVTFNDTL
+605 TVTFNETL
-613 TYKTYSQDFINS
+613 TYKTYTQDFINS
-625 PAESHTVSTN
+625 AAESHTVSTN

-667 IFNDLKR
+667 IFNGLKR

-687 PLNKRVSQADIDSLA
+687 PLNKRVSQAYIDSLT

-713 DAENAVNRKV
+713 DAENAVNKKV
-723 DDMEDLVNQNDELTD
+723 DQMEDLVNQNDELTD

-789 PNAKQ
+789 PNAKK
-794 AIRDKAAKQR
+794 AIRDKATKQR
-804 EIINHTPDATQ
+804 EIINATPDVTE

-820 ALNQLTTDETD
+820 ALNQLATDETD

-856 GAVAPQVTHKQAA
+856 GAVVPQVTHKKAA

-919 DDVDTAKGDG
+919 ADVDNAKGDG

-969 EERQAAIEK
+969 EERQAAIDK

-983 AVANTNILNANTNA
+983 TAANTNILNANTNA

-1012 IEPATKVKTDAKNA
+1012 ITPATKVKTDAKNA
-1026 IDQSA
+1026 IDKSA
-1031 ETQHNAIFNNNDAT
+1031 ETQHNTIFNNNDAT

-1098 DARNAVNEKAR
+1098 DTRNVVNDKAR

-1117 TPGATREE
+1117 TTGATREE

-1140 LNDIGVTSTTAM
+1140 LTDIGVTSTTAM

-1179 VLTDLATAKKQEIN
+1179 VLNDLATAKKQEIN

-1208 QVDQDLATAIN
+1208 QVDQELATAIN

-1247 IVKKPAALAQTN
+1247 IVKKPAALAQIN
-1259 QHYSAKLVEINATP
+1259 QHYNAKLAEINATP
-1273 DATDDEKNAAINTL
+1273 DATNDEKNAAINTL

-1362 QINQLKDQAFNQI
+1362 QINQLKDQAINQI
-1375 NQNQTNDQVDAT
+1375 NQNQTNDQVDTT
-1387 TNQAINAIDNVEAE
+1387 TNQAVNAIDNVEAE

-1435 VALQALAKEKEK
+1435 VASQALAKEKEK

-1469 SAIKIIQPETKIKP
+1469 SAIKIIQPETKVKP

-1490 QKANELRAQINQ
+1490 QKANELRAKINQ

-1509 ERQAALDKINDLV
+1509 ERQVALDKINEFV
-1522 AKAMT
+1522 NQAMT
-1527 NITNDRTNQ
+1527 DITNNRTNQ
-1536 QVNDSTN
+1536 QVDDTTS
-1543 QALDDI
+1543 QALDS
-1549 ALVTPDHI
+1549 
-1557 VRAAARDAVK
+1557 
-1567 QQYEAKKHEIEQA
+1567 IE
-1580 EHATDEEKQVALNQL
+1580 E
-1595 ANNEK
+1595 NNK
-1600 RALQNINQAIA
+1600 
-1611 NNDVKRVESNGIAT
+1611 
-1625 LKGVEPH
+1625 
-1632 IVVKPEAQ
+1632 
-1640 EAIKASAD
+1640 
-1648 NQVES
+1648 
-1653 IKDTPHATTDELDEA
+1653 
-1668 NQQINDTLKQGQQDI
+1668 
-1683 DNTTQDAAVNDVRN
+1683 
-1697 QTIKAI
+1697 
-1703 EQIKPKVRRK
+1703 
-1713 RAALDNI
+1713 
-1720 DESNNNQLD
+1720 NQLD

-1734 LDTTQDERNVA
+1734 LDTTQDERDVD
-1745 IAALN
+1745 IDTLN
-1750 KIVNAIKNDI
+1750 KIVNTIKNDI
-1760 AQNKTNAEVDQTE
+1760 AQNKTNAEVDRTE
-1773 ADGNNNI
+1773 TDGNDNI

-1793 RQSVSAKAEAQ
+1793 RQSVGVKAEAQ

-1848 NSIDAQNI
+1848 DSINAQNI

-1886 ANNEATDEEQNAAIV
+1886 ANNEATDEEQNIAIA

-1914 AGAVTNA
+1914 ASAVTNA

-1927 HDGKNEIREIEPVI
+1927 HDEKNEIREIEPVI
-1941 NKKATAREQLTT
+1941 NRKASAREQLTT

-1964 NVQATVEE
+1964 NIQATVEE

-2004 TLNLQTIH
+2004 SLNLQTIH

-2027 INDDLARVTHLV
+2027 INDDLARVTALV

-2046 DRNKAD
+2046 NRNKAD

-2085 VALGDIEAVITEKEN
+2085 VALSDIEAVITEKEN

-2124 LAKVKALID
+2124 LAKVKVLID
-2133 QYVADGNRMVDE
+2133 QYVADGNRMIDE
-2145 DATLNDIKKDTQL
+2145 DATLNDIKQHTQF
-2158 IIDEILAIKLPA
+2158 IVDEILAIKLPA
-2170 EVIKA
+2170 EATKV
-2175 SPKVGQPAPKVC
+2175 SPKEIQPAPKVC
-2187 TPIKKEDK
+2187 TPIKKE
-2195 QEVRKVVK
+2195 ETHESRKVEK
-2203 ELPNTGSEEMDLP
+2203 ELPNTGSEGMDLP
-2216 LKELAL
+2216 LKEFAL
-2222 ITGAALLARRRSK
+2222 ITGAALLARRR
-2235 KEKES
+2235 

>member
-49 NQALPGNSQNT
+49 NQALPGNSPNT

-66 DIVNDSQ
+66 DIVNGSQ

-96 DVANQVGPAP
+96 GVANQVAPAP
-106 IQPSAS
+106 IQPSTSSAS
-112 PAQNNNNSNAN
+112 NNNHSDAN

-193 RAAPTDPNATPAD
+193 RAAPADPN
-206 PTATPADPTAGNGSA
+206 ATPADPTAGNGSA
-221 PVAITAPYTPTT
+221 PVAITAPFTPTT

-247 VLSFD
+247 VLTFD

-314 GRIRGNDTNDHGD
+314 GRIKGNDTNDHG
-327 FNGIEKTLTVN
+327 G
-338 PNSEL
+338 
-343 IFEFNTMTTK
+343 
-353 NYQAQGNVIALGRI
+353 
-367 RGNDTNDHGDFNGIE
+367 FNGIE

-605 TVTFNDTL
+605 TVTFNDIL
-613 TYKTYSQDFINS
+613 TYKTYTQDFINS

-667 IFNDLKR
+667 IFNELKR

-687 PLNKRVSQADIDSLA
+687 PLNKRVSQADIDSLV

-804 EIINHTPDATQ
+804 EIINNTPDATQ

-983 AVANTNILNANTNA
+983 AAANTNILNANTNA

-1098 DARNAVNEKAR
+1098 DARNAVNDKAR

-1193 QNTNATTEE
+1193 QNTNATDEE

-1247 IVKKPAALAQTN
+1247 IVKKPTALAQIN
-1259 QHYSAKLVEINATP
+1259 QHYNAKLAEINATP

-1387 TNQAINAIDNVEAE
+1387 TNQAINAIDNVEAK

-1435 VALQALAKEKEK
+1435 VALLALAKEKEK

-1469 SAIKIIQPETKIKP
+1469 SAIKIIQPETKVKP

-1557 VRAAARDAVK
+1557 VRATARDAVK

-1600 RALQNINQAIA
+1600 RALQNIDQAIA

-1914 AGAVTNA
+1914 ASAVTNA

-1959 QAIEA
+1959 LAIEA

-2004 TLNLQTIH
+2004 SLNLQTIH

-2133 QYVADGNRMVDE
+2133 QYVADGIRMIDE
-2145 DATLNDIKKDTQL
+2145 GATLNDIKQHTQF
-2158 IIDEILAIKLPA
+2158 IVDEILAIKLPA
-2170 EVIKA
+2170 EATKVL
-2175 SPKVGQPAPKVC
+2175 PKVGKPAPKLC
-2187 TPIKKEDK
+2187 TSIKKVDK

-2222 ITGAALLARRRSK
+2222 ITGAALLARRRNK
-2235 KEKES
+2235 NEKES

>member
-34 GAQALTTDHNVQGGS
+34 GAQALTTDNNVQS
-49 NQALPGNSQNT
+49 DTNQATPVNSQDKDVAN
-60 NADTNR
+60 NR
-66 DIVNDSQ
+66 GLANSAQ
-73 NTPNAHATDNTSTN
+73 NTPNQSATTNQATN
-87 QALTNHQNV
+87 QALVNHNNGSTV
-96 DVANQVGPAP
+96 NQATPTSV
-106 IQPSAS
+106 QSSTPS
-112 PAQNNNNSNAN
+112 AQNNNHTDGNT
-123 STATEPA
+123 TATETVLNA
-130 ANTNNNL
+130 NNNDVV
-137 ASNNNTLNVPNNTD
+137 SNNTTLNVPNKTNE
-151 NNDSA
+151 NGSGG
-156 RHLTLKEI
+156 HLTLKEI

-178 AIAEEASNRPKKRSR
+178 AIAEPASNRPKKRSR
-193 RAAPTDPNATPAD
+193 RAAPADPNATPAD
-206 PTATPADPTAGNGSA
+206 PAAAAAGNGGA

-233 DPNANNIGQNAPNE
+233 DPNANNAGQNAPNE

-252 DNNIRPSTNRSVP
+252 DNGIRPSTNRSVP
-265 TVTVVDNLPGY
+265 TVNVVNNLPGF

-300 DAKNYQAQGNVIAL
+300 DNKNYQAQGNVIAL
-314 GRIRGNDTNDHGD
+314 GRILGTDTNDHGD
-327 FNGIEKTLTVN
+327 FNGIEKALTVN

-353 NYQAQGNVIALGRI
+353 NGQGATNV
-367 RGNDTNDHGDFNGIE
+367 
-382 KTLTVNPNSELIFE
+382 
-396 FNTMTTKNYQGMT
+396 
-409 NLIIKNADN
+409 IIKNADTN
-418 DTVIGEKVV
+418 DTIAEKTVEG
-427 AYGPIWRL
+427 GPTLRL
-435 LKVPE
+435 FKVPD
-440 NVSHLKIQFVPK
+440 NVRNLKIQFVPK

-463 QLRDGYKYYDF
+463 QLKDGYKYYSF

-487 VERRTME
+487 VERRTMD

-509 KNNGNFGAS
+509 KNNGNSGAS
-518 FNTDDFVYK
+518 LDTNDFVYQV
-527 IQLPEG
+527 QLPEG

-542 KDFPSGNSGVD
+542 KDFPSNNSGVD
-553 INDMNVTY
+553 VNDMNVTY
-561 DAANRIITIKSTG
+561 DAANRVITIKSTG
-574 GGTGNSPARLMPD
+574 GGTANSPARLMPD
-587 KILDLKYKLRV
+587 KILDLRYKLRV

-605 TVTFNDTL
+605 TVTFNETL
-613 TYKTYSQDFINS
+613 TYKTYTQDFINS

-667 IFNDLKR
+667 IFNDLKK
-674 RAQTILDENRNNV
+674 RAQTILAENRNNV
-687 PLNKRVSQADIDSLA
+687 PLNKRVSQADIDTLT

-713 DAENAVNRKV
+713 DAENAVNQKA
-723 DDMEDLVNQNDELTD
+723 DQMEDLVNQNDELTD

-748 EEHKNEIIGNIGDQ
+748 EEHKGNIIGDIGDQ

-789 PNAKQ
+789 PNA
-794 AIRDKAAKQR
+794 
-804 EIINHTPDATQ
+804 
-815 DEIQD
+815 
-820 ALNQLTTDETD
+820 
-831 AIDNVTNATT
+831 
-841 NADVETAKNNGINTI
+841 DVETAKNNGINTI
-856 GAVAPQVTHKQAA
+856 GAVVPQVTHKKAA

-919 DDVDTAKGDG
+919 ADVDNAKGDG

-969 EERQAAIEK
+969 EERQAAIDK

-983 AVANTNILNANTNA
+983 TAANTNILNANTNA

-1012 IEPATKVKTDAKNA
+1012 ITPATKVKTDAKNA
-1026 IDQSA
+1026 IDKSA
-1031 ETQHNAIFNNNDAT
+1031 ETQHNTIFNNNDAT

-1098 DARNAVNEKAR
+1098 DARNVVNDKAR

-1117 TPGATREE
+1117 TTGATREE

-1140 LNDIGVTSTTAM
+1140 LTDIGVTSTTAM

-1179 VLTDLATAKKQEIN
+1179 VLNDLATAKKQEIN

-1208 QVDQDLATAIN
+1208 QVDQELATAIN

-1247 IVKKPAALAQTN
+1247 IVKKPAALAQIN
-1259 QHYSAKLVEINATP
+1259 QHYNAKLAEINATP
-1273 DATDDEKNAAINTL
+1273 DATNDEKNAAINTL

-1362 QINQLKDQAFNQI
+1362 QINQLKDQAINQI
-1375 NQNQTNDQVDAT
+1375 NQNQTNDQVDTT
-1387 TNQAINAIDNVEAE
+1387 TNQAVNAIDNVEAE

-1435 VALQALAKEKEK
+1435 VASQALAKEKEK

-1469 SAIKIIQPETKIKP
+1469 SAIKIIQPETKVKP

-1490 QKANELRAQINQ
+1490 QKANELRAKINQ

-1509 ERQAALDKINDLV
+1509 ERQVALDKINEFV
-1522 AKAMT
+1522 NQAMT
-1527 NITNDRTNQ
+1527 DITNNRTNQ
-1536 QVNDSTN
+1536 QVDDTTS
-1543 QALDDI
+1543 QALDSI

-1567 QQYEAKKHEIEQA
+1567 QQYETKKREIEQA

-1600 RALQNINQAIA
+1600 RALQNIDQAIA
-1611 NNDVKRVESNGIAT
+1611 NNDVKRVETNGIAT
-1625 LKGVEPH
+1625 LKGVQPH
-1632 IVVKPEAQ
+1632 IVIKPEAQ
-1640 EAIKASAD
+1640 QAIKASAE

-1653 IKDTPHATTDELDEA
+1653 IKDTPHATVDELDEA
-1668 NQQINDTLKQGQQDI
+1668 NQLISDTLKQAQQEI
-1683 DNTTQDAAVNDVRN
+1683 ENTNQDAAVTDVRN

-1713 RAALDNI
+1713 RAALDSI
-1720 DESNNNQLD
+1720 EENNKNQLD

-1734 LDTTQDERNVA
+1734 LDTTQDERDVA
-1745 IAALN
+1745 IDTLN
-1750 KIVNAIKNDI
+1750 KIVNTIKNDI
-1760 AQNKTNAEVDQTE
+1760 AQNKTNAEVDRTE
-1773 ADGNNNI
+1773 TDGNDNI

-1793 RQSVSAKAEAQ
+1793 RQSVGVKAEAQ

-1848 NSIDAQNI
+1848 DSINAQNI

-1886 ANNEATDEEQNAAIV
+1886 ANNEATDEEQNIAIA

-1914 AGAVTNA
+1914 ASAVTNA

-1927 HDGKNEIREIEPVI
+1927 HDEKNEIREIEPVI
-1941 NKKATAREQLTT
+1941 NRKASAREQLTT

-1964 NVQATVEE
+1964 NIQATVEE

-2004 TLNLQTIH
+2004 SLNLQTIH

-2027 INDDLARVTHLV
+2027 INDDLARVTALV

-2046 DRNKAD
+2046 NRNKAD

-2085 VALGDIEAVITEKEN
+2085 VALSDIEAVITEKEN

-2124 LAKVKALID
+2124 LAKVKVLID
-2133 QYVADGNRMVDE
+2133 QYVADGNRMIDE
-2145 DATLNDIKKDTQL
+2145 DATLNDIKQHTQF
-2158 IIDEILAIKLPA
+2158 IVDEILAIKLPA
-2170 EVIKA
+2170 EATKV
-2175 SPKVGQPAPKVC
+2175 SPKEIQPAPKVC
-2187 TPIKKEDK
+2187 TPIKKE
-2195 QEVRKVVK
+2195 ETHESRKVEK
-2203 ELPNTGSEEMDLP
+2203 ELPNTGSEGMDLP
-2216 LKELAL
+2216 LKEFAL
-2222 ITGAALLARRRSK
+2222 ITGAALLARRRTK
-2235 KEKES
+2235 NEKES

>member
-353 NYQAQGNVIALGRI
+353 NYQ
-367 RGNDTNDHGDFNGIE
+367 
-382 KTLTVNPNSELIFE
+382 
-396 FNTMTTKNYQGMT
+396 GMT

-587 KILDLKYKLRV
+587 KVLDLKYKLRV

-1611 NNDVKRVESNGIAT
+1611 NNEKRALQNINQAIANNDVKRVESNGIAT

>member
-34 GAQALTTDHNVQGGS
+34 GAQALTTDQNVQGES
-49 NQALPGNSQNT
+49 NQALPGNSHNT
-60 NADTNR
+60 NVDTSR
-66 DIVNDSQ
+66 DITNSSQ
-73 NTPNAHATDNTSTN
+73 NTPNQHTTANASTN
-87 QALTNHQNV
+87 QALANHHNV
-96 DVANQVGPAP
+96 GESNQVVPMP
-106 IQPSAS
+106 VQPSTSSAS
-112 PAQNNNNSNAN
+112 NNNHSDAK
-123 STATEPA
+123 STATESA

-137 ASNNNTLNVPNNTD
+137 SSNNNTLNVPNNTD

-193 RAAPTDPNATPAD
+193 RAAPADPNATPAD
-206 PTATPADPTAGNGSA
+206 PTATPADPAAGNGSA

-252 DNNIRPSTNRSVP
+252 DNGIRPSTNRSVP
-265 TVTVVDNLPGY
+265 TVTVVDNLPGF

-314 GRIRGNDTNDHGD
+314 GRIRGND
-327 FNGIEKTLTVN
+327 V
-338 PNSEL
+338 
-343 IFEFNTMTTK
+343 
-353 NYQAQGNVIALGRI
+353 
-367 RGNDTNDHGDFNGIE
+367 NDHGDFNGIE

-409 NLIIKNADN
+409 NLVIKNADN
-418 DTVIGEKVV
+418 DAVIGEKVV

-435 LKVPE
+435 FKVPE

-452 NDAITDARGIY
+452 NDAITDPRGIY

-503 TVTTSL
+503 SVTTSL

-542 KDFPSGNSGVD
+542 KDFQSGNSGVD
-553 INDMNVTY
+553 INDFNVTY

-574 GGTGNSPARLMPD
+574 GGSGNSPARLMPD

-613 TYKTYSQDFINS
+613 TYKTFSQDFINS
-625 PAESHTVSTN
+625 PAESHTVSTE

-777 TLSGDT
+777 TLSRDT

-804 EIINHTPDATQ
+804 EIINNTPDATQ

-831 AIDNVTNATT
+831 AIDNVTNAT
-841 NADVETAKNNGINTI
+841 
-856 GAVAPQVTHKQAA
+856 
-869 RDAINQATATK
+869 
-880 RQQINSNRE
+880 
-889 ATQEEKNAALNELT
+889 
-903 QATNHA
+903 
-909 LEQIN
+909 
-914 QATTN
+914 
-919 DDVDTAKGDG
+919 
-929 LNAINPIA
+929 
-937 PVTVVKQAARD
+937 
-948 AVSHDAQQ
+948 
-956 HIAEINANPDATQ
+956 
-969 EERQAAIEK
+969 
-978 VNAAV
+978 
-983 AVANTNILNANTNA
+983 TNA

-1080 DQGTQ
+1080 DQGMQ

-1098 DARNAVNEKAR
+1098 DARNTVNEKAR
-1109 EAITNINA
+1109 EVITNINA

-1130 NRVNTLKNRA
+1130 DRVNALKNRA
-1140 LNDIGVTSTTAM
+1140 LTDIGVTSTTAM

-1179 VLTDLATAKKQEIN
+1179 VLNDLATAKKQEIN

-1202 KQVALN
+1202 KQIALN
-1208 QVDQDLATAIN
+1208 QVDQELAAALN

-1234 QLGTKAINAIQPN
+1234 QLGAQAINAIQPN
-1247 IVKKPAALAQTN
+1247 IVKKPAALAQIN
-1259 QHYSAKLVEINATP
+1259 QHYNAKLAEINATP

-1287 NQDRQQAIESIK
+1287 NQDRQQAIESLN

-1304 AEVDQ
+1304 NEVDQ
-1309 AATVAENNIDAVQV
+1309 AAITAENNIDAVQV

-1426 LDSTDNEKE
+1426 IDSTDNEKE
-1435 VALQALAKEKEK
+1435 VATQALAREKEK
-1447 ALAAIDQ
+1447 ALVAIEQ
-1454 AQTNSQVNQ
+1454 AQTNEQVNQ
-1463 AATNGV
+1463 AATDGIT
-1469 SAIKIIQPETKIKP
+1469 AIKIIQPETRVKP

-1522 AKAMT
+1522 TQAMT
-1527 NITNDRTNQ
+1527 NITNDRTDQ

-1543 QALDDI
+1543 QALGDI

-1557 VRAAARDAVK
+1557 IRAAARDAVK
-1567 QQYEAKKHEIEQA
+1567 QQYEAKKQEIEQA

-1600 RALQNINQAIA
+1600 RALQNIDQAIA

-1640 EAIKASAD
+1640 QAIKASAD

-1683 DNTTQDAAVNDVRN
+1683 DNTTQDVAVNDVRN

-1734 LDTTQDERNVA
+1734 LDTTQDERNIA
-1745 IAALN
+1745 IAELN
-1750 KIVNAIKNDI
+1750 KIVNTIKNDI

-1793 RQSVSAKAEAQ
+1793 RHSVSAKAEAQ

-1823 HLVEQAL
+1823 HLVDQAL

-1848 NSIDAQNI
+1848 NSIDAQKI
-1856 ISKIKPATTVK
+1856 ISQIKPATTVK
-1867 ATALQ
+1867 TTALQ

-1886 ANNEATDEEQNAAIV
+1886 ANNEATDEEQNAAIA
-1901 QVEKELIKAKQQI
+1901 QVEQALIKAKQQI
-1914 AGAVTNA
+1914 ASAVTNA

-1941 NKKATAREQLTT
+1941 NRKSTAREQLTT
-1953 LFNDKK
+1953 LLNDKK

-2004 TLNLQTIH
+2004 SLNLQTIH

-2065 EELKTARTNADV
+2065 EELKIARTNADV
-2077 DAVLKRFN
+2077 DAVLKRFK

-2112 YAKFKAIATPEQ
+2112 YAKFKSIATPEQ

-2133 QYVADGNRMVDE
+2133 QYVADGNRMIDE
-2145 DATLNDIKKDTQL
+2145 DATLNDIKQHTQF
-2158 IIDEILAIKLPA
+2158 IVDEILAIKLPA
-2170 EVIKA
+2170 EVTNV

-2195 QEVRKVVK
+2195 QEVHKVEK

-2222 ITGAALLARRRSK
+2222 ITGAALLARRRTK
-2235 KEKES
+2235 NEKES

>member
-1 MNLLKKNK
+1 M
-9 YSIRK
+9 
-14 YKVGIFS
+14 
-21 TLIGTVLLLSNPN
+21 
-34 GAQALTTDHNVQGGS
+34 
-49 NQALPGNSQNT
+49 
-60 NADTNR
+60 
-66 DIVNDSQ
+66 
-73 NTPNAHATDNTSTN
+73 
-87 QALTNHQNV
+87 
-96 DVANQVGPAP
+96 
-106 IQPSAS
+106 
-112 PAQNNNNSNAN
+112 SNAN
-123 STATEPA
+123 
-130 ANTNNNL
+130 NNDVV
-137 ASNNNTLNVPNNTD
+137 SNNTTLNVPNKTNE
-151 NNDSA
+151 NGSGG
-156 RHLTLKEI
+156 HLTLKEI

-178 AIAEEASNRPKKRSR
+178 AIAEQASNRPKKRSR
-193 RAAPTDPNATPAD
+193 RAAPADPNATSAD
-206 PTATPADPTAGNGSA
+206 PAVAAANGTVPAGNTAT
-221 PVAITAPYTPTT
+221 YTPTT
-233 DPNANNIGQNAPNE
+233 DPNANNAGQNAPNE

-252 DNNIRPSTNRSVP
+252 DNGIRPSTNRSVP
-265 TVTVVDNLPGY
+265 TVNVVNNLPGF

-300 DAKNYQAQGNVIAL
+300 DNKNYQAQGNVIAL
-314 GRIRGNDTNDHGD
+314 GRIHGTDTNDHGD

-353 NYQAQGNVIALGRI
+353 NGQGATNV
-367 RGNDTNDHGDFNGIE
+367 
-382 KTLTVNPNSELIFE
+382 
-396 FNTMTTKNYQGMT
+396 
-409 NLIIKNADN
+409 IIKNADTN
-418 DTVIGEKVV
+418 DTIAEKTVEG
-427 AYGPIWRL
+427 GPTLRL
-435 LKVPE
+435 FKVPD
-440 NVSHLKIQFVPK
+440 NVRNLKIQFVPK

-463 QLRDGYKYYDF
+463 QLKDGYKYYSF

-527 IQLPEG
+527 VQLPEG

-542 KDFPSGNSGVD
+542 KDFPSSNSGVD
-553 INDMNVTY
+553 MNDFNVTY
-561 DAANRIITIKSTG
+561 DAANRVITIKSTG
-574 GGTGNSPARLMPD
+574 GGSGNSPARLMPD

-613 TYKTYSQDFINS
+613 TYKTYTQDFINS

-667 IFNDLKR
+667 IFNSLKR

-687 PLNKRVSQADIDSLA
+687 PLNKRVSQADIDALA

-713 DAENAVNRKV
+713 DAENAVNQKV
-723 DDMEDLVNQNDELTD
+723 NQMEDLVNQNDELTD
-738 EEKQAAIQVI
+738 EEKQDAIQVI
-748 EEHKNEIIGNIGDQ
+748 EQHKDEIIGNIGDQ

-789 PNAKQ
+789 PNAKK
-794 AIRDKAAKQR
+794 AIRDKATKQR
-804 EIINHTPDATQ
+804 EIINATPDATE

-820 ALNQLTTDETD
+820 AINQLATDETD

-856 GAVAPQVTHKQAA
+856 GAVVPQVTHKKAA

-880 RQQINSNRE
+880 RQQINNNRE
-889 ATQEEKNAALNELT
+889 ATQEEKDAALNELT

-919 DDVDTAKGDG
+919 ADVDNAKGDG

-969 EERQAAIEK
+969 EERQAAIDK

-983 AVANTNILNANTNA
+983 TAANTNILNANTNA
-997 DVEQVKTNAI
+997 NVEQVKTNAI

-1012 IEPATKVKTDAKNA
+1012 ITPATKVKTDAKNA
-1026 IDQSA
+1026 IDKST
-1031 ETQHNAIFNNNDAT
+1031 ETQHNTIFNNNDAT

-1098 DARNAVNEKAR
+1098 DARNVVNDKAR

-1140 LNDIGVTSTTAM
+1140 LTDIGVTSTTAM

-1179 VLTDLATAKKQEIN
+1179 VLNDLATAKKQEIN

-1208 QVDQDLATAIN
+1208 QVDQELATAIN

-1247 IVKKPAALAQTN
+1247 IVKKPAALAQIN
-1259 QHYSAKLVEINATP
+1259 QHYNAKLAEINATP
-1273 DATDDEKNAAINTL
+1273 DATNDEKNAAINTL

-1362 QINQLKDQAFNQI
+1362 QINQFKDQAFNQI

-1387 TNQAINAIDNVEAE
+1387 TNQAVNAIDNVEAE

-1435 VALQALAKEKEK
+1435 VASQALAKEKEK

-1469 SAIKIIQPETKIKP
+1469 SAIKIIQPETKVKP

-1490 QKANELRAQINQ
+1490 QKANELRAKINQ

-1509 ERQAALDKINDLV
+1509 ERQVALDKINEFV
-1522 AKAMT
+1522 NQAMT
-1527 NITNDRTNQ
+1527 DITNNRTNQ
-1536 QVNDSTN
+1536 QVDDTTS
-1543 QALDDI
+1543 QALDSI
-1549 ALVTPDHI
+1549 ALVTPEHI
-1557 VRAAARDAVK
+1557 VRAGARDAVK
-1567 QQYEAKKHEIEQA
+1567 QQYEAKKQEIEQA

-1600 RALQNINQAIA
+1600 LALQNINQAVT
-1611 NNDVKRVESNGIAT
+1611 NNDVKRVETNGIAT
-1625 LKGVEPH
+1625 LKGVQPH
-1632 IVVKPEAQ
+1632 IVIKPEAQ
-1640 EAIKASAD
+1640 QAIKASAE

-1653 IKDTPHATTDELDEA
+1653 IKDTPHATVDELDEA
-1668 NQQINDTLKQGQQDI
+1668 NQLISDTLKQAQQEI
-1683 DNTTQDAAVNDVRN
+1683 ENTNQDAAVTDVRN

-1713 RAALDNI
+1713 RAALDSI
-1720 DESNNNQLD
+1720 EENNKNQLD
-1729 AIRNT
+1729 AIRDT
-1734 LDTTQDERNVA
+1734 LDTTQDERDVA
-1745 IAALN
+1745 IDTLN
-1750 KIVNAIKNDI
+1750 KIVNTIKNDI
-1760 AQNKTNAEVDQTE
+1760 AQNKTNAEVDRTE
-1773 ADGNNNI
+1773 TDGNDNI
-1780 KVILPKVQVKPAA
+1780 KVILPKVQVKPSA
-1793 RQSVSAKAEAQ
+1793 RQSVGVKAEAQ

-1848 NSIDAQNI
+1848 DSINAQNI

-1886 ANNEATDEEQNAAIV
+1886 ANNEATDEEQNAAIA

-1914 AGAVTNA
+1914 ASAVTNA

-1927 HDGKNEIREIEPVI
+1927 HDEKNEIREIEPVI
-1941 NKKATAREQLTT
+1941 NRKASAREQLTT

-1964 NVQATVEE
+1964 NIQATVEE

-2004 TLNLQTIH
+2004 SLNIQTIH

-2027 INDDLARVTHLV
+2027 INDDLARVTALV

-2085 VALGDIEAVITEKEN
+2085 VALSDIEAVITEKEN

-2124 LAKVKALID
+2124 LAKVKVLID
-2133 QYVADGNRMVDE
+2133 QYVADGNRMIDE
-2145 DATLNDIKKDTQL
+2145 DATLNDIKQHTQF
-2158 IIDEILAIKLPA
+2158 IVDEILAIKLPA
-2170 EVIKA
+2170 EATKV
-2175 SPKVGQPAPKVC
+2175 SPKVIQSAPKVC
-2187 TPIKKEDK
+2187 TPIKKE
-2195 QEVRKVVK
+2195 EIHESRKVEK
-2203 ELPNTGSEEMDLP
+2203 ELPNTGSEGMDLP
-2216 LKELAL
+2216 LKEFAL
-2222 ITGAALLARRRSK
+2222 ITGAALLARRRTK
-2235 KEKES
+2235 NEKES

>member
-34 GAQALTTDHNVQGGS
+34 GAQALTTDNNVQS
-49 NQALPGNSQNT
+49 DTNQATPVNSQDKDVAN
-60 NADTNR
+60 NR
-66 DIVNDSQ
+66 GLANSAQ
-73 NTPNAHATDNTSTN
+73 NTPNQSATTNQATN
-87 QALTNHQNV
+87 QALVNHNNGSIV
-96 DVANQVGPAP
+96 NQATPTSV
-106 IQPSAS
+106 QSSTPS
-112 PAQNNNNSNAN
+112 AQNNNHTDGNTTATETVSNAN
-123 STATEPA
+123 
-130 ANTNNNL
+130 NNDV
-137 ASNNNTLNVPNNTD
+137 ASNNTTLNVPNKTNE
-151 NNDSA
+151 NGSGG
-156 RHLTLKEI
+156 HLTLKEI

-178 AIAEEASNRPKKRSR
+178 AIAEPASNRPKKRSR
-193 RAAPTDPNATPAD
+193 RAAPADPNATPAD
-206 PTATPADPTAGNGSA
+206 PGAAAAGNGGA

-233 DPNANNIGQNAPNE
+233 DPNANNAGQNAPNE

-252 DNNIRPSTNRSVP
+252 DNSIRPSTNRSVP
-265 TVTVVDNLPGY
+265 SVTVVDNLPGF

-285 VFSHAM
+285 VLSHAM
-291 VRTSMFDSG
+291 VRTSMFEAGS
-300 DAKNYQAQGNVIAL
+300 NRTYQAQGNVLAL
-314 GRIRGNDTNDHGD
+314 GRISGTDASNHGD
-327 FNGIEKTLTVN
+327 FNGIEKSLTVN

-343 IFEFNTMTTK
+343 IFEFNTMPTK
-353 NYQAQGNVIALGRI
+353 NGQGATNV
-367 RGNDTNDHGDFNGIE
+367 
-382 KTLTVNPNSELIFE
+382 
-396 FNTMTTKNYQGMT
+396 
-409 NLIIKNADN
+409 IIKNADTN
-418 DTVIGEKVV
+418 DTIAEKTVEG
-427 AYGPIWRL
+427 GPTLRL
-435 LKVPE
+435 FKVPD
-440 NVSHLKIQFVPK
+440 NVRNLKIQFVPK

-463 QLRDGYKYYDF
+463 QLKDGYKYYSF

-509 KNNGNFGAS
+509 KNNGNSGAS
-518 FNTDDFVYK
+518 LDTDEFVYK

-542 KDFPSGNSGVD
+542 KDFPSNNSGVD
-553 INDMNVTY
+553 VNDMNVTY
-561 DAANRIITIKSTG
+561 DAANRVITIKSTG
-574 GGTGNSPARLMPD
+574 GGTTNSPARLMPD

-613 TYKTYSQDFINS
+613 TYKTYTQDFINS
-625 PAESHTVSTN
+625 AAESHTVSTN

-652 DRRIQQADYTFASLD
+652 DRRIQQADYTFVSLD
-667 IFNDLKR
+667 IFNDLKK
-674 RAQTILDENRNNV
+674 RAQTILAENRNNV
-687 PLNKRVSQADIDSLA
+687 PLNKRVSQADIDTLT

-713 DAENAVNRKV
+713 DAENAVNQKA
-723 DDMEDLVNQNDELTD
+723 DQMEDLVNQNDELTD

-748 EEHKNEIIGNIGDQ
+748 EEHKGNIIGDIGDQ

-789 PNAKQ
+789 PNAKK
-794 AIRDKAAKQR
+794 AIRDKATKQR
-804 EIINHTPDATQ
+804 EIINATPDATE

-820 ALNQLTTDETD
+820 AINQLATDETD

-856 GAVAPQVTHKQAA
+856 GSVVPQVTHKQAA

-919 DDVDTAKGDG
+919 ADVDNAKGDG

-969 EERQAAIEK
+969 EERQAAIDK

-983 AVANTNILNANTNA
+983 TAANTNILNANTNA
-997 DVEQVKTNAI
+997 EVEQVKTNAI

-1012 IEPATKVKTDAKNA
+1012 ITPATKVKTDAKNA
-1026 IDQSA
+1026 IDKSA
-1031 ETQHNAIFNNNDAT
+1031 ETQHNTIFNNNDAT

-1098 DARNAVNEKAR
+1098 DARNVVNDKAR

-1140 LNDIGVTSTTAM
+1140 LTDIGVTSTTAM

-1179 VLTDLATAKKQEIN
+1179 VLNDLATAKKQEIN

-1208 QVDQDLATAIN
+1208 QVDQELATAIN

-1247 IVKKPAALAQTN
+1247 IVKKPAALAQIN
-1259 QHYSAKLVEINATP
+1259 QHYNAKLAEINATP
-1273 DATDDEKNAAINTL
+1273 DATNDEKNAAINTL

-1375 NQNQTNDQVDAT
+1375 NQNQTNDQVDTT
-1387 TNQAINAIDNVEAE
+1387 TNQALNAIDNVEAE

-1435 VALQALAKEKEK
+1435 VASQALAKEKEK

-1469 SAIKIIQPETKIKP
+1469 SAIKIIQPETKVKP

-1490 QKANELRAQINQ
+1490 QKANELRAKINQ

-1509 ERQAALDKINDLV
+1509 ERQVALDKINEFV
-1522 AKAMT
+1522 NQAMT
-1527 NITNDRTNQ
+1527 DITNNRTNQ
-1536 QVNDSTN
+1536 QVDDTTS
-1543 QALDDI
+1543 QALDSI
-1549 ALVTPDHI
+1549 ALVAPEHI

-1567 QQYEAKKHEIEQA
+1567 QQYEAKKQEIEQA

-1595 ANNEK
+1595 ANNK
-1600 RALQNINQAIA
+1600 KLALQNINQAVT
-1611 NNDVKRVESNGIAT
+1611 NNDVKRVETNGIAT
-1625 LKGVEPH
+1625 LKGVQPH
-1632 IVVKPEAQ
+1632 IVIKPEAQ
-1640 EAIKASAD
+1640 QAIKASAE

-1653 IKDTPHATTDELDEA
+1653 IKDTPHATVDELDEA
-1668 NQQINDTLKQGQQDI
+1668 NQLISDTLKQAQQEI
-1683 DNTTQDAAVNDVRN
+1683 ENTNQDAAVTDVRN

-1713 RAALDNI
+1713 RAALDSI
-1720 DESNNNQLD
+1720 EENNKNQLD

-1734 LDTTQDERNVA
+1734 LDTTQDERDVA
-1745 IAALN
+1745 IDTLN
-1750 KIVNAIKNDI
+1750 KIVNTIKNDI
-1760 AQNKTNAEVDQTE
+1760 AQNKTNAEVDRTE
-1773 ADGNNNI
+1773 TDGNDNI

-1793 RQSVSAKAEAQ
+1793 RQSVGVKAEAQ

-1848 NSIDAQNI
+1848 DSIDAQNI

-1886 ANNEATDEEQNAAIV
+1886 ANNEATDEEQNIAIA

-1914 AGAVTNA
+1914 ASAVTNA

-1927 HDGKNEIREIEPVI
+1927 HDEKNEIREIEPVI
-1941 NKKATAREQLTT
+1941 SRKASAREQLTT

-1964 NVQATVEE
+1964 NIQATIEE

-2004 TLNLQTIH
+2004 SLNLQTIH

-2027 INDDLARVTHLV
+2027 INDDLARVTALV

-2085 VALGDIEAVITEKEN
+2085 VALSDIEAVITEKEN

-2124 LAKVKALID
+2124 LAKVKVLID
-2133 QYVADGNRMVDE
+2133 QYVADGNRMIDE
-2145 DATLNDIKKDTQL
+2145 DATLNDIKQHTQF
-2158 IIDEILAIKLPA
+2158 IVDEILAIKLPA
-2170 EVIKA
+2170 EAMKV
-2175 SPKVGQPAPKVC
+2175 SPKVIQPAPKVC
-2187 TPIKKEDK
+2187 TPIKKE
-2195 QEVRKVVK
+2195 ETHESRKVEK

-2216 LKELAL
+2216 LKEFAL
-2222 ITGAALLARRRSK
+2222 ITGAALLARRRTK
-2235 KEKES
+2235 NEKES

>member
-34 GAQALTTDHNVQGGS
+34 GAQALTTDNNVQS
-49 NQALPGNSQNT
+49 DTNQATPVNSQDKDVAN
-60 NADTNR
+60 NR
-66 DIVNDSQ
+66 GLANSAQ
-73 NTPNAHATDNTSTN
+73 NTPNQSATTNQATN
-87 QALTNHQNV
+87 QALVNHNNGSIV
-96 DVANQVGPAP
+96 NQATPTSV
-106 IQPSAS
+106 QSSTPS
-112 PAQNNNNSNAN
+112 AQNNNHTDGNTTATETVSNAN
-123 STATEPA
+123 
-130 ANTNNNL
+130 NNDV
-137 ASNNNTLNVPNNTD
+137 ASNNTTLNVPNKTNE
-151 NNDSA
+151 NGSGG
-156 RHLTLKEI
+156 HLTLKEI

-178 AIAEEASNRPKKRSR
+178 AIAEPASNRPKKRSR
-193 RAAPTDPNATPAD
+193 RAAPADPNATPAD
-206 PTATPADPTAGNGSA
+206 PGAAAAGNGGA

-233 DPNANNIGQNAPNE
+233 DPNANNAGQNAPNE

-252 DNNIRPSTNRSVP
+252 DNSIRPSTNRSVP
-265 TVTVVDNLPGY
+265 SVTVVDNLPGF

-285 VFSHAM
+285 VLSHAM
-291 VRTSMFDSG
+291 VRTSMFEAGS
-300 DAKNYQAQGNVIAL
+300 NRTYQAQGNVLAL
-314 GRIRGNDTNDHGD
+314 GRISGTDASNHGD
-327 FNGIEKTLTVN
+327 FNGIEKSLTVN

-343 IFEFNTMTTK
+343 IFEFNTMPTK
-353 NYQAQGNVIALGRI
+353 NGQGATNV
-367 RGNDTNDHGDFNGIE
+367 
-382 KTLTVNPNSELIFE
+382 
-396 FNTMTTKNYQGMT
+396 
-409 NLIIKNADN
+409 IIKNADTN
-418 DTVIGEKVV
+418 DTIAEKTVEG
-427 AYGPIWRL
+427 GPTLRL
-435 LKVPE
+435 FKVPD
-440 NVSHLKIQFVPK
+440 NVRNLKIQFVPK

-463 QLRDGYKYYDF
+463 QLKDGYKYYSF

-509 KNNGNFGAS
+509 KNNGNSGAS
-518 FNTDDFVYK
+518 LDTDEFVYK

-542 KDFPSGNSGVD
+542 KDFPSNNSGVD
-553 INDMNVTY
+553 VNDMNVTY
-561 DAANRIITIKSTG
+561 DAANRVITIKSTG
-574 GGTGNSPARLMPD
+574 GGTTNSPARLMPD

-613 TYKTYSQDFINS
+613 TYKTYTQDFINS
-625 PAESHTVSTN
+625 AAESHTVSTN

-667 IFNDLKR
+667 IFNDLKK
-674 RAQTILDENRNNV
+674 RAQTILAENRNNV
-687 PLNKRVSQADIDSLA
+687 PLNKRVSQADIDTLT

-713 DAENAVNRKV
+713 DAENAVNQKA
-723 DDMEDLVNQNDELTD
+723 DQMEDLVNQNDELTD
-738 EEKQAAIQVI
+738 EEKQAAIQVF
-748 EEHKNEIIGNIGDQ
+748 EEHKGNIIGDIGDQ

-789 PNAKQ
+789 PNAKK
-794 AIRDKAAKQR
+794 AIRDKATKQR
-804 EIINHTPDATQ
+804 EIINATPDATE

-820 ALNQLTTDETD
+820 AINQLATDETD

-856 GAVAPQVTHKQAA
+856 GSVVPQVTHKQAA

-919 DDVDTAKGDG
+919 ADVDNAKGDG

-969 EERQAAIEK
+969 EERQAAIDK

-983 AVANTNILNANTNA
+983 TAANTNILNANTNA
-997 DVEQVKTNAI
+997 EVEQVKTNAI

-1012 IEPATKVKTDAKNA
+1012 ITPATKVKTDAKNA
-1026 IDQSA
+1026 IDKSA
-1031 ETQHNAIFNNNDAT
+1031 ETQHNTIFNNNDAT

-1098 DARNAVNEKAR
+1098 DARNVVNDKAR

-1140 LNDIGVTSTTAM
+1140 LTDIGVTSTTAM

-1179 VLTDLATAKKQEIN
+1179 VLNDLATAKKQEIN

-1208 QVDQDLATAIN
+1208 QVDQELATAIN

-1247 IVKKPAALAQTN
+1247 IVKKPAALAQIN
-1259 QHYSAKLVEINATP
+1259 QHYNAKLAEINATP
-1273 DATDDEKNAAINTL
+1273 DATNDEKNAAINTL

-1375 NQNQTNDQVDAT
+1375 NQNQTNDQVDTT
-1387 TNQAINAIDNVEAE
+1387 TNQALNAIDNVEAE

-1435 VALQALAKEKEK
+1435 VASQALAKEKEK

-1469 SAIKIIQPETKIKP
+1469 SAIKIIQPETKVKP

-1490 QKANELRAQINQ
+1490 QKANELRAKINQ

-1509 ERQAALDKINDLV
+1509 ERQVALDKINEFV
-1522 AKAMT
+1522 NQAMT
-1527 NITNDRTNQ
+1527 DITNNRTNQ
-1536 QVNDSTN
+1536 QVDDTTS
-1543 QALDDI
+1543 QALDSI
-1549 ALVTPDHI
+1549 ALVAPEHI

-1567 QQYEAKKHEIEQA
+1567 QQYEAKKQEIEQA

-1595 ANNEK
+1595 ANNK
-1600 RALQNINQAIA
+1600 KLALQNINQAVT
-1611 NNDVKRVESNGIAT
+1611 NNDVKRVETNGIAT
-1625 LKGVEPH
+1625 LKGVQPH
-1632 IVVKPEAQ
+1632 IVIKPEAQ
-1640 EAIKASAD
+1640 QAIKASAE

-1653 IKDTPHATTDELDEA
+1653 IKDTPHATVDELDEA
-1668 NQQINDTLKQGQQDI
+1668 NQLISDTLKQAQQEI
-1683 DNTTQDAAVNDVRN
+1683 ENTNQDAAVTDVRN

-1713 RAALDNI
+1713 RAALDSI
-1720 DESNNNQLD
+1720 EENNKNQLD

-1734 LDTTQDERNVA
+1734 LDTTQDERDVA
-1745 IAALN
+1745 IDTLN
-1750 KIVNAIKNDI
+1750 KIVNTIKNDI
-1760 AQNKTNAEVDQTE
+1760 AQNKTNAEVDRTE
-1773 ADGNNNI
+1773 TDGNDNI

-1793 RQSVSAKAEAQ
+1793 RQSVGVKAEAQ

-1848 NSIDAQNI
+1848 DSIDAQNI

-1886 ANNEATDEEQNAAIV
+1886 ANNEATDEEQNIAIA

-1914 AGAVTNA
+1914 ASAVTNA

-1927 HDGKNEIREIEPVI
+1927 HDEKNEIREIEPVI
-1941 NKKATAREQLTT
+1941 SRKASAREQLTT

-1964 NVQATVEE
+1964 NIQATVEE

-2004 TLNLQTIH
+2004 SLNLQTIH

-2027 INDDLARVTHLV
+2027 INDDLARVTALV

-2085 VALGDIEAVITEKEN
+2085 VALSDIEAVITEKEN

-2124 LAKVKALID
+2124 LAKVKVLID
-2133 QYVADGNRMVDE
+2133 QYVADGNRMIDE
-2145 DATLNDIKKDTQL
+2145 DATLNDIKQHTQF
-2158 IIDEILAIKLPA
+2158 IVDEILAIKLPA
-2170 EVIKA
+2170 EAMKV
-2175 SPKVGQPAPKVC
+2175 SPKVIQPAPKVC
-2187 TPIKKEDK
+2187 TPIKKE
-2195 QEVRKVVK
+2195 ETHESRKVEK

-2216 LKELAL
+2216 LKEFAL
-2222 ITGAALLARRRSK
+2222 ITGAALLARRRTK
-2235 KEKES
+2235 NEKES

>member
-34 GAQALTTDHNVQGGS
+34 GAQALTTDNNVQS
-49 NQALPGNSQNT
+49 DTNQATPVNSQDKDVAN
-60 NADTNR
+60 NR
-66 DIVNDSQ
+66 GLANSAQ
-73 NTPNAHATDNTSTN
+73 NTPNQSATTNQATN
-87 QALTNHQNV
+87 QALVNHNNGSIV
-96 DVANQVGPAP
+96 NQATPTSV
-106 IQPSAS
+106 QSSTPS
-112 PAQNNNNSNAN
+112 AQNNNHTDGNTTATETVSNAN
-123 STATEPA
+123 
-130 ANTNNNL
+130 NNDV
-137 ASNNNTLNVPNNTD
+137 ASNNTTLNVPNKTNE
-151 NNDSA
+151 NGSGG
-156 RHLTLKEI
+156 HLTLKEI

-178 AIAEEASNRPKKRSR
+178 AIAEPASNRPKKRSR
-193 RAAPTDPNATPAD
+193 RAAPADPNATPAD
-206 PTATPADPTAGNGSA
+206 PGAAAAGNGGA

-233 DPNANNIGQNAPNE
+233 DPNANNAGQNAPNE

-252 DNNIRPSTNRSVP
+252 DNSIRPSTNRSVP
-265 TVTVVDNLPGY
+265 SVTVVDNLPGF

-285 VFSHAM
+285 VLSHAM
-291 VRTSMFDSG
+291 VRTSMFEAGS
-300 DAKNYQAQGNVIAL
+300 NRTYQAQGNVLAL
-314 GRIRGNDTNDHGD
+314 GRISGTDASNHGD
-327 FNGIEKTLTVN
+327 FNGIEKSLTVN

-343 IFEFNTMTTK
+343 IFEFNTMPTK
-353 NYQAQGNVIALGRI
+353 NGQGATNV
-367 RGNDTNDHGDFNGIE
+367 
-382 KTLTVNPNSELIFE
+382 
-396 FNTMTTKNYQGMT
+396 
-409 NLIIKNADN
+409 IIKNADTN
-418 DTVIGEKVV
+418 DTIAEKTVEG
-427 AYGPIWRL
+427 GPTLRL
-435 LKVPE
+435 FKVPD
-440 NVSHLKIQFVPK
+440 NVRNLKIQFVPK

-463 QLRDGYKYYDF
+463 QLKDGYKYYSF

-509 KNNGNFGAS
+509 KNNGNSGAS
-518 FNTDDFVYK
+518 LDTDEFVYK

-542 KDFPSGNSGVD
+542 KDFPSNNSGVD
-553 INDMNVTY
+553 VNDMNVTY
-561 DAANRIITIKSTG
+561 DAANRVITIKSTG
-574 GGTGNSPARLMPD
+574 GGTTNSPARLMPD

-613 TYKTYSQDFINS
+613 TYKTYTQDFINS
-625 PAESHTVSTN
+625 AAESHTVSTN

-667 IFNDLKR
+667 IFNDLKK
-674 RAQTILDENRNNV
+674 RAQTILAENRNNV
-687 PLNKRVSQADIDSLA
+687 PLNKRVSQADIDTLT

-713 DAENAVNRKV
+713 DAENAVNQKA
-723 DDMEDLVNQNDELTD
+723 DQMEDLVNQNDELTD

-748 EEHKNEIIGNIGDQ
+748 EEHKGNIIGDIGDQ

-789 PNAKQ
+789 PNAKK
-794 AIRDKAAKQR
+794 AIRDKATKQR
-804 EIINHTPDATQ
+804 EIINATPDATE

-820 ALNQLTTDETD
+820 AINQLATDETD

-856 GAVAPQVTHKQAA
+856 GSVVPQVTHKQAA

-919 DDVDTAKGDG
+919 ADVDNAKGDG

-937 PVTVVKQAARD
+937 PVTVVKQAARN

-969 EERQAAIEK
+969 EERQAAIDK

-983 AVANTNILNANTNA
+983 TAANTNILNANTNA
-997 DVEQVKTNAI
+997 EVEQVKTNAI

-1012 IEPATKVKTDAKNA
+1012 ITPATKVKTDAKNA
-1026 IDQSA
+1026 IDKSA
-1031 ETQHNAIFNNNDAT
+1031 ETQHNTIFNNNDAT

-1098 DARNAVNEKAR
+1098 DARNVVNDKAR

-1140 LNDIGVTSTTAM
+1140 LTDIGVTSTTAM

-1179 VLTDLATAKKQEIN
+1179 VLNDLATAKKQEIN

-1208 QVDQDLATAIN
+1208 QVDQELATAIN

-1247 IVKKPAALAQTN
+1247 IVKKPAALAQIN
-1259 QHYSAKLVEINATP
+1259 QHYNAKLAEINATP
-1273 DATDDEKNAAINTL
+1273 DATNDEKNAAINTL

-1375 NQNQTNDQVDAT
+1375 NQNQTNDQVDTT
-1387 TNQAINAIDNVEAE
+1387 TNQALNAIDNVEAE

-1435 VALQALAKEKEK
+1435 VASQALAKEKEK

-1469 SAIKIIQPETKIKP
+1469 SAIKIIQPETKVKP

-1490 QKANELRAQINQ
+1490 QKANELRAKINQ

-1509 ERQAALDKINDLV
+1509 ERQVALDKINEFV
-1522 AKAMT
+1522 NQAMT
-1527 NITNDRTNQ
+1527 DITNNRTNQ
-1536 QVNDSTN
+1536 QVDDTTS
-1543 QALDDI
+1543 QALDSI
-1549 ALVTPDHI
+1549 ALVAPEHI

-1567 QQYEAKKHEIEQA
+1567 QQYEAKKQEIEQA

-1595 ANNEK
+1595 ANNK
-1600 RALQNINQAIA
+1600 KLALQNINQAVT
-1611 NNDVKRVESNGIAT
+1611 NNDVKRVETNGIAT
-1625 LKGVEPH
+1625 LKGVQPH
-1632 IVVKPEAQ
+1632 IVIKPEAQ
-1640 EAIKASAD
+1640 QAIKASAE

-1653 IKDTPHATTDELDEA
+1653 IKDTPHATVDELDEA
-1668 NQQINDTLKQGQQDI
+1668 NQLISDTLKQAQQEI
-1683 DNTTQDAAVNDVRN
+1683 ENTNQDAAVTDVRN

-1713 RAALDNI
+1713 RAALDSI
-1720 DESNNNQLD
+1720 EENNKNQLD

-1734 LDTTQDERNVA
+1734 LDTTQDERDVA
-1745 IAALN
+1745 IDTLN
-1750 KIVNAIKNDI
+1750 KIVNTIKNDI
-1760 AQNKTNAEVDQTE
+1760 AQNKTNAEVDRTE
-1773 ADGNNNI
+1773 TDGNDNI

-1793 RQSVSAKAEAQ
+1793 RQSVGVKAEAQ

-1848 NSIDAQNI
+1848 DSIDAQNI

-1886 ANNEATDEEQNAAIV
+1886 ANNEATDEEQNIAIA

-1914 AGAVTNA
+1914 ASAVTNA

-1927 HDGKNEIREIEPVI
+1927 HDEKNEIREIEPVI
-1941 NKKATAREQLTT
+1941 SRKASAREQLTT

-1964 NVQATVEE
+1964 NIQATVEE

-2004 TLNLQTIH
+2004 SLNLQTIH

-2027 INDDLARVTHLV
+2027 INDDLARVTALV

-2085 VALGDIEAVITEKEN
+2085 VALSDIEAVITEKEN

-2124 LAKVKALID
+2124 LAKVKVLID
-2133 QYVADGNRMVDE
+2133 QYVADGNRMIDE
-2145 DATLNDIKKDTQL
+2145 DATLNDIKQHTQF
-2158 IIDEILAIKLPA
+2158 IVDEILAIKLPA
-2170 EVIKA
+2170 EAMKV
-2175 SPKVGQPAPKVC
+2175 SPKVIQPAPKVC
-2187 TPIKKEDK
+2187 TPIKKE
-2195 QEVRKVVK
+2195 ETHESRKVEK

-2216 LKELAL
+2216 LKEFAL
-2222 ITGAALLARRRSK
+2222 ITGAALLARRRTK
-2235 KEKES
+2235 NEKES

>member
-34 GAQALTTDHNVQGGS
+34 GAQALTTDNNVQS
-49 NQALPGNSQNT
+49 DTNQATPVNSQDKDVAN
-60 NADTNR
+60 NR
-66 DIVNDSQ
+66 GLANSAQ
-73 NTPNAHATDNTSTN
+73 NTPNQSATTNQATN
-87 QALTNHQNV
+87 QALVNHNNGSIV
-96 DVANQVGPAP
+96 NQATPTSV
-106 IQPSAS
+106 QSSTPS
-112 PAQNNNNSNAN
+112 AQNNNHTDGNTTATETVSNAN
-123 STATEPA
+123 
-130 ANTNNNL
+130 NND
-137 ASNNNTLNVPNNTD
+137 AVSNNTTLNVPNKTNE
-151 NNDSA
+151 NGSGG
-156 RHLTLKEI
+156 HLTLKEI

-178 AIAEEASNRPKKRSR
+178 AIAEPASNRPKKRSR
-193 RAAPTDPNATPAD
+193 RAAPADPNATPAD
-206 PTATPADPTAGNGSA
+206 PAAAAAGNGGA

-233 DPNANNIGQNAPNE
+233 DPNANNAGQNAPNE

-252 DNNIRPSTNRSVP
+252 DNGIRPSTNRSVP
-265 TVTVVDNLPGY
+265 SVTVVDNLPGF

-291 VRTSMFDSG
+291 VRTSMFDSA

-314 GRIRGNDTNDHGD
+314 GRI
-327 FNGIEKTLTVN
+327 K
-338 PNSEL
+338 
-343 IFEFNTMTTK
+343 
-353 NYQAQGNVIALGRI
+353 
-367 RGNDTNDHGDFNGIE
+367 GNDTNDHGDFNGIE

-396 FNTMTTKNYQGMT
+396 FNTMTTKNYQGVT

-418 DTVIGEKVV
+418 DTVIAEKSV

-435 LKVPE
+435 FKVPE

-518 FNTDDFVYK
+518 FNTDDFVYQV
-527 IQLPEG
+527 QLPEG

-542 KDFPSGNSGVD
+542 KDFPSSNSGVD
-553 INDMNVTY
+553 MNDFNVTY
-561 DAANRIITIKSTG
+561 DAANRVITIKSTG
-574 GGTGNSPARLMPD
+574 GGSGNSPARLMPD

-613 TYKTYSQDFINS
+613 TYKTYTQDFINS

-687 PLNKRVSQADIDSLA
+687 PLNKRVSQADIDSLT

-713 DAENAVNRKV
+713 DAENAVNKKV
-723 DDMEDLVNQNDELTD
+723 DQMEDLVNQNDELTD

-789 PNAKQ
+789 PNAKK
-794 AIRDKAAKQR
+794 AIRDKATKQR
-804 EIINHTPDATQ
+804 EIINATPDATE

-820 ALNQLTTDETD
+820 ALNQLATDETD

-856 GAVAPQVTHKQAA
+856 GAVVPQVTHKKAA

-919 DDVDTAKGDG
+919 ADVDNAKGDG

-969 EERQAAIEK
+969 EERQAAIDK

-983 AVANTNILNANTNA
+983 TAANTNILNANTNA

-1012 IEPATKVKTDAKNA
+1012 ITPATKVKTDAKNA
-1026 IDQSA
+1026 IDKSA
-1031 ETQHNAIFNNNDAT
+1031 ETQHNTIFNNNDAT

-1098 DARNAVNEKAR
+1098 DARNVVNDKAR

-1140 LNDIGVTSTTAM
+1140 LTDIGVTSTTAM

-1179 VLTDLATAKKQEIN
+1179 VLNDLATAKKQEIN

-1208 QVDQDLATAIN
+1208 QVDQELATAIN

-1247 IVKKPAALAQTN
+1247 IVKKPAALAQIN
-1259 QHYSAKLVEINATP
+1259 QHYNAKLAEINATP

-1287 NQDRQQAIESIK
+1287 NQDRQQAIESVK

-1375 NQNQTNDQVDAT
+1375 NQNQTNDQVDTT
-1387 TNQAINAIDNVEAE
+1387 TNQALNAIDNVEAE

-1435 VALQALAKEKEK
+1435 VASQALAKEKEK

-1469 SAIKIIQPETKIKP
+1469 SAIKIIQPETKVKP

-1490 QKANELRAQINQ
+1490 QKVNELRAKINQ

-1509 ERQAALDKINDLV
+1509 ERQVALDKINEFV
-1522 AKAMT
+1522 NQAMT
-1527 NITNDRTNQ
+1527 DITNNRTNQ
-1536 QVNDSTN
+1536 QVDDTTS
-1543 QALDDI
+1543 QALDSI
-1549 ALVTPDHI
+1549 ALVAPEHI
-1557 VRAAARDAVK
+1557 VRAATRDAVK
-1567 QQYEAKKHEIEQA
+1567 QQYEAKKQEIEQA

-1600 RALQNINQAIA
+1600 LALQNINQAVT
-1611 NNDVKRVESNGIAT
+1611 NNDVKRVETNGIAT
-1625 LKGVEPH
+1625 LKGVQPH
-1632 IVVKPEAQ
+1632 IVIKPEAQ
-1640 EAIKASAD
+1640 QAIKASAE

-1653 IKDTPHATTDELDEA
+1653 IKDTPHATVDELDEA
-1668 NQQINDTLKQGQQDI
+1668 NQLISDTLKQAQQEI
-1683 DNTTQDAAVNDVRN
+1683 ENTNQDAAVTDVRN

-1713 RAALDNI
+1713 RAALDSI
-1720 DESNNNQLD
+1720 EENNKNQLD

-1734 LDTTQDERNVA
+1734 LDTTQDERDVA
-1745 IAALN
+1745 IDTLN
-1750 KIVNAIKNDI
+1750 KIVNTIKNDI
-1760 AQNKTNAEVDQTE
+1760 AQNKTNAEVDRTE
-1773 ADGNNNI
+1773 TDGNDNI

-1793 RQSVSAKAEAQ
+1793 RQSVGVKAEAQ

-1848 NSIDAQNI
+1848 DSIDAQNI

-1872 QIQNIATNKINLIK
+1872 QIQNIATNKINLSK
-1886 ANNEATDEEQNAAIV
+1886 ANNEATDEEQNIAIA

-1914 AGAVTNA
+1914 ASAVTNA

-1927 HDGKNEIREIEPVI
+1927 HDEKNEIREIEPVI
-1941 NKKATAREQLTT
+1941 NRKASAREQLTT

-1964 NVQATVEE
+1964 NIQATVEE

-2004 TLNLQTIH
+2004 SLNLQTIH

-2027 INDDLARVTHLV
+2027 INDDLARVTALV

-2046 DRNKAD
+2046 NRNKAD

-2085 VALGDIEAVITEKEN
+2085 VALSDIEAVITEKEN

-2124 LAKVKALID
+2124 LAKVKVLID
-2133 QYVADGNRMVDE
+2133 QYVADGNRMIDE
-2145 DATLNDIKKDTQL
+2145 DATLNDIKQHTQF
-2158 IIDEILAIKLPA
+2158 IVDEILAIKLPA
-2170 EVIKA
+2170 EPTKV
-2175 SPKVGQPAPKVC
+2175 SPKVIQPAPKVC
-2187 TPIKKEDK
+2187 TPIKKE
-2195 QEVRKVVK
+2195 ETHESRKVEK
-2203 ELPNTGSEEMDLP
+2203 ELPNTGSEGMDLP
-2216 LKELAL
+2216 LKEFAL
-2222 ITGAALLARRRSK
+2222 ITGAALLARRRTK
-2235 KEKES
+2235 NEKES

>member
-34 GAQALTTDHNVQGGS
+34 GAQALTTDNNVQS
-49 NQALPGNSQNT
+49 DTNQATPVNSQ
-60 NADTNR
+60 DTNVANNR
-66 DIVNDSQ
+66 GLANSAQ
-73 NTPNAHATDNTSTN
+73 NTPNQSATTNQSTN
-87 QALTNHQNV
+87 QALVNHNNGSI
-96 DVANQVGPAP
+96 ANQATPTSV
-106 IQPSAS
+106 QSSTPS
-112 PAQNNNNSNAN
+112 AQNNNHTDGNTTATETVSNAN
-123 STATEPA
+123 
-130 ANTNNNL
+130 NKDVV
-137 ASNNNTLNVPNNTD
+137 SNNTTLNVPNKTNE
-151 NNDSA
+151 NGSGG
-156 RHLTLKEI
+156 HLTLKEI

-178 AIAEEASNRPKKRSR
+178 AIAEQASNRPKKRSR
-193 RAAPTDPNATPAD
+193 RAAPADPNATPAD
-206 PTATPADPTAGNGSA
+206 PAAAAAGNGGA

-233 DPNANNIGQNAPNE
+233 DPNANNAGQNAPNE

-252 DNNIRPSTNRSVP
+252 DNGIRPSTNRSVP
-265 TVTVVDNLPGY
+265 SVTVVDNLPGF

-314 GRIRGNDTNDHGD
+314 GRIKGNDTNDHGD
-327 FNGIEKTLTVN
+327 FNGIEK
-338 PNSEL
+338 S
-343 IFEFNTMTTK
+343 
-353 NYQAQGNVIALGRI
+353 
-367 RGNDTNDHGDFNGIE
+367 
-382 KTLTVNPNSELIFE
+382 LTVNPNSELIFE
-396 FNTMTTKNYQGMT
+396 FNTMTTKNYQGVT

-418 DTVIGEKVV
+418 DTVIAEKSV

-435 LKVPE
+435 FKVPE

-452 NDAITDARGIY
+452 NDAKTDARGIY

-527 IQLPEG
+527 VQLPEG

-542 KDFPSGNSGVD
+542 KDFPSSNSGVD
-553 INDMNVTY
+553 MNDFNVTY
-561 DAANRIITIKSTG
+561 DAANRVITIKSTG
-574 GGTGNSPARLMPD
+574 GGSGNSPARLMPD

-613 TYKTYSQDFINS
+613 TYKTYTQDFINS

-687 PLNKRVSQADIDSLA
+687 PLNKRVSQADIDSLT

-713 DAENAVNRKV
+713 DAENAVNKKV
-723 DDMEDLVNQNDELTD
+723 DQMEDLVNQNDELTD

-789 PNAKQ
+789 PNAKK
-794 AIRDKAAKQR
+794 AIRDKATKQR
-804 EIINHTPDATQ
+804 EIINATPDATE

-820 ALNQLTTDETD
+820 ALNQLATDETD

-841 NADVETAKNNGINTI
+841 NADVEIAKNNGINTI
-856 GAVAPQVTHKQAA
+856 GAVVPQVTHKQAA

-919 DDVDTAKGDG
+919 ADVDNAKGDG

-969 EERQAAIEK
+969 EERQAAIDK

-983 AVANTNILNANTNA
+983 TAANTNILNANTNA

-1012 IEPATKVKTDAKNA
+1012 ITPATKVKTDAKNA
-1026 IDQSA
+1026 IDKSA
-1031 ETQHNAIFNNNDAT
+1031 ETQHNTIFNNNDAT

-1098 DARNAVNEKAR
+1098 DARNAVNDKAR

-1140 LNDIGVTSTTAM
+1140 LTDIGVTSTTAM

-1179 VLTDLATAKKQEIN
+1179 VLNDLATAKKQEIN

-1208 QVDQDLATAIN
+1208 QVDQELATAIN

-1247 IVKKPAALAQTN
+1247 IVKKPAALAQIN
-1259 QHYSAKLVEINATP
+1259 QHYNAKLAEINATP
-1273 DATDDEKNAAINTL
+1273 DATNDEKNAAINTL

-1362 QINQLKDQAFNQI
+1362 QINQLKDQAINQI
-1375 NQNQTNDQVDAT
+1375 NQNQTNDQVDTT
-1387 TNQAINAIDNVEAE
+1387 TNQAVNAIDNVEAE

-1435 VALQALAKEKEK
+1435 VASQALAKEKEK

-1469 SAIKIIQPETKIKP
+1469 SAIKIIQPETKVKP

-1490 QKANELRAQINQ
+1490 QKANELRAKINQ

-1509 ERQAALDKINDLV
+1509 ERQVALDKINEFV
-1522 AKAMT
+1522 NQAMT
-1527 NITNDRTNQ
+1527 DITNNRTNQ
-1536 QVNDSTN
+1536 QVDDTTS
-1543 QALDDI
+1543 QALDSI
-1549 ALVTPDHI
+1549 ALVAPEHI

-1567 QQYEAKKHEIEQA
+1567 QQYEAKKQEIEQA

-1600 RALQNINQAIA
+1600 LALQNINQAVT
-1611 NNDVKRVESNGIAT
+1611 NNDVKRVETNGIAT
-1625 LKGVEPH
+1625 LKGVQPH
-1632 IVVKPEAQ
+1632 IVIKPEAQ
-1640 EAIKASAD
+1640 QAIKATAE

-1653 IKDTPHATTDELDEA
+1653 IKDTPHATVDELDEA
-1668 NQQINDTLKQGQQDI
+1668 NQLISDTLKQAQQEI
-1683 DNTTQDAAVNDVRN
+1683 ENTNQDAAVTDVRN

-1713 RAALDNI
+1713 RAALDSI
-1720 DESNNNQLD
+1720 EENNKNQLD

-1734 LDTTQDERNVA
+1734 LDTTQDERDVA
-1745 IAALN
+1745 IDTLN
-1750 KIVNAIKNDI
+1750 KIVNTIKNDI
-1760 AQNKTNAEVDQTE
+1760 AQNKTNAEVDRTE
-1773 ADGNNNI
+1773 TDGNDNI

-1793 RQSVSAKAEAQ
+1793 RQSVGVKAEAQ

-1848 NSIDAQNI
+1848 DSIDAQNI

-1886 ANNEATDEEQNAAIV
+1886 ANNEATDEEQNIAIA

-1914 AGAVTNA
+1914 ASAVTNA

-1927 HDGKNEIREIEPVI
+1927 HDEKNEIREIEPVI
-1941 NKKATAREQLTT
+1941 NRKASAREQLTT

-1964 NVQATVEE
+1964 NIQATVEE

-2004 TLNLQTIH
+2004 SLNLQTIH

-2027 INDDLARVTHLV
+2027 INDDLARVTALV

-2046 DRNKAD
+2046 NRNKAD

-2085 VALGDIEAVITEKEN
+2085 VALSDIEAVITEKEN

-2124 LAKVKALID
+2124 LAKVKVLID
-2133 QYVADGNRMVDE
+2133 QYVADGNRMIDE
-2145 DATLNDIKKDTQL
+2145 DATLNDIKQHTQF
-2158 IIDEILAIKLPA
+2158 IVDEILAIKLPA
-2170 EVIKA
+2170 EATKV
-2175 SPKVGQPAPKVC
+2175 SPKEIQPAPKVC
-2187 TPIKKEDK
+2187 TPIKKE
-2195 QEVRKVVK
+2195 ETHESRKVEK
-2203 ELPNTGSEEMDLP
+2203 ELPNTGSEGMDLP
-2216 LKELAL
+2216 LKEFAL
-2222 ITGAALLARRRSK
+2222 ITGAALLARRRTK
-2235 KEKES
+2235 NEKES

>member
-49 NQALPGNSQNT
+49 NQALPGNSPNT

-66 DIVNDSQ
+66 DIVNGSQ

-96 DVANQVGPAP
+96 GVANQVAPAP
-106 IQPSAS
+106 IQPSTSSAS
-112 PAQNNNNSNAN
+112 NNNHSDAN

-193 RAAPTDPNATPAD
+193 RAAPADPN
-206 PTATPADPTAGNGSA
+206 ATPADPTAGNGSA
-221 PVAITAPYTPTT
+221 PVAITAPFTPTT

-247 VLSFD
+247 VLTFD

-314 GRIRGNDTNDHGD
+314 GRIKGNDTNDHG
-327 FNGIEKTLTVN
+327 G
-338 PNSEL
+338 
-343 IFEFNTMTTK
+343 
-353 NYQAQGNVIALGRI
+353 
-367 RGNDTNDHGDFNGIE
+367 FNGIE

-409 NLIIKNADN
+409 NLIIKNAGN

-605 TVTFNDTL
+605 TVTFNDIL
-613 TYKTYSQDFINS
+613 TYKTYTQDFINS

-667 IFNDLKR
+667 IFNELKR

-687 PLNKRVSQADIDSLA
+687 PLNKRVSQADIDSLV

-804 EIINHTPDATQ
+804 EIINNTPDATQ

-983 AVANTNILNANTNA
+983 AAANTNILNANTNA

-1098 DARNAVNEKAR
+1098 DARNAVNDKAR

-1193 QNTNATTEE
+1193 QNTNATDEE

-1247 IVKKPAALAQTN
+1247 IVKKPTALAQIN
-1259 QHYSAKLVEINATP
+1259 QHYNAKLAEINATP

-1387 TNQAINAIDNVEAE
+1387 TNQAINAIDNVEAK

-1435 VALQALAKEKEK
+1435 VALLALAKEKEK

-1469 SAIKIIQPETKIKP
+1469 SAIKIIQPETKVKP

-1557 VRAAARDAVK
+1557 VRATARDAVK

-1600 RALQNINQAIA
+1600 RALQNIDQAIA

-1914 AGAVTNA
+1914 ASAVTNA

-1959 QAIEA
+1959 LAIEA

-2004 TLNLQTIH
+2004 SLNLQTIH

-2133 QYVADGNRMVDE
+2133 QYVADGIRMIDE
-2145 DATLNDIKKDTQL
+2145 DATLNDIKQHTQF
-2158 IIDEILAIKLPA
+2158 IVDEILAIKLPA
-2170 EVIKA
+2170 EATKVL
-2175 SPKVGQPAPKVC
+2175 PKVGKPAPKLC
-2187 TPIKKEDK
+2187 TSIKKVDK

-2222 ITGAALLARRRSK
+2222 ITGAALLARRRNK
-2235 KEKES
+2235 NEKES

>member
-34 GAQALTTDHNVQGGS
+34 GAQALTTDNNVQS
-49 NQALPGNSQNT
+49 DTNQATPVNSQ
-60 NADTNR
+60 DTNVANNR
-66 DIVNDSQ
+66 GLANSAQ
-73 NTPNAHATDNTSTN
+73 NTPNQSATTNQSTN
-87 QALTNHQNV
+87 QALVNHNNGSI
-96 DVANQVGPAP
+96 ANQATPTSV
-106 IQPSAS
+106 QSSTPS
-112 PAQNNNNSNAN
+112 AQNNNHTDGNTTATETVSNAN
-123 STATEPA
+123 
-130 ANTNNNL
+130 NKDVV
-137 ASNNNTLNVPNNTD
+137 SNNTTLNVPNKTNE
-151 NNDSA
+151 NGSGG
-156 RHLTLKEI
+156 HLTLKEI

-178 AIAEEASNRPKKRSR
+178 AIAEQASNRPKKRSR
-193 RAAPTDPNATPAD
+193 RAAPADPNATPAD
-206 PTATPADPTAGNGSA
+206 PAAAAAGNGGA

-233 DPNANNIGQNAPNE
+233 DPNANNAGQNAPNE

-252 DNNIRPSTNRSVP
+252 DNGIRPSTNRSVP
-265 TVTVVDNLPGY
+265 SVTVVDNLPGF

-314 GRIRGNDTNDHGD
+314 GRIKGNDTNDHGD
-327 FNGIEKTLTVN
+327 FNGIEK
-338 PNSEL
+338 S
-343 IFEFNTMTTK
+343 
-353 NYQAQGNVIALGRI
+353 
-367 RGNDTNDHGDFNGIE
+367 
-382 KTLTVNPNSELIFE
+382 LTVNPNSELIFE
-396 FNTMTTKNYQGMT
+396 FNTMTTKNYQGVT

-418 DTVIGEKVV
+418 DTVIAEKSV

-435 LKVPE
+435 FKVPE

-527 IQLPEG
+527 VQLPEG

-542 KDFPSGNSGVD
+542 KDFPSSNSGVD
-553 INDMNVTY
+553 MNDFNVTY
-561 DAANRIITIKSTG
+561 DAANRVITIKSTG
-574 GGTGNSPARLMPD
+574 GGSGNSPARLMPD

-613 TYKTYSQDFINS
+613 TYKTYTQDFINS

-687 PLNKRVSQADIDSLA
+687 PLNKRVSQADIDSLT

-713 DAENAVNRKV
+713 DAENAVNKKV
-723 DDMEDLVNQNDELTD
+723 DQMEDLVNQNDELTD

-789 PNAKQ
+789 PNAKK
-794 AIRDKAAKQR
+794 AIRDKATKQR
-804 EIINHTPDATQ
+804 EIINATPDATE

-820 ALNQLTTDETD
+820 ALNQLATDETD

-841 NADVETAKNNGINTI
+841 NADVEIAKNNGINTI
-856 GAVAPQVTHKQAA
+856 GAVVPQVTHKQAA

-919 DDVDTAKGDG
+919 ADVDNAKGDG

-969 EERQAAIEK
+969 EERQAAIDK

-983 AVANTNILNANTNA
+983 TAANTNILNANTNA

-1012 IEPATKVKTDAKNA
+1012 ITPATKVKTDAKNA
-1026 IDQSA
+1026 IDKSA
-1031 ETQHNAIFNNNDAT
+1031 ETQHNTIFNNNDAT

-1098 DARNAVNEKAR
+1098 DARNAVNDKAR

-1140 LNDIGVTSTTAM
+1140 LTDIGVTSTTAM

-1179 VLTDLATAKKQEIN
+1179 VLNDLATAKKQEIN

-1208 QVDQDLATAIN
+1208 QVDQELATAIN

-1247 IVKKPAALAQTN
+1247 IVKKPAALAQIN
-1259 QHYSAKLVEINATP
+1259 QHYNAKLAEINATP
-1273 DATDDEKNAAINTL
+1273 DATNDEKNAAINTL

-1362 QINQLKDQAFNQI
+1362 QINQLKDQAI
-1375 NQNQTNDQVDAT
+1375 NQNQTNDQVDTT
-1387 TNQAINAIDNVEAE
+1387 TNQAVNAIDNVEAE
-1401 VVIKPKAI
+1401 VVIKPTAI

-1435 VALQALAKEKEK
+1435 VASQALAKEKEK

-1469 SAIKIIQPETKIKP
+1469 SAIKIIQPETKVKP

-1490 QKANELRAQINQ
+1490 QKANELRAKINQ

-1509 ERQAALDKINDLV
+1509 ERQVALDKINEFV
-1522 AKAMT
+1522 NQAMT
-1527 NITNDRTNQ
+1527 DITNNRTNQ
-1536 QVNDSTN
+1536 QVDDTTS
-1543 QALDDI
+1543 QALDSI
-1549 ALVTPDHI
+1549 ALVAPEHI

-1567 QQYEAKKHEIEQA
+1567 QQYEAKKQEIEQA

-1600 RALQNINQAIA
+1600 LALQNINQAVT
-1611 NNDVKRVESNGIAT
+1611 NNDVKRVETNGIAT
-1625 LKGVEPH
+1625 LKGVQPH
-1632 IVVKPEAQ
+1632 IVIKPEAQ
-1640 EAIKASAD
+1640 QAIKATAE

-1653 IKDTPHATTDELDEA
+1653 IKDTPHATVDELDEA
-1668 NQQINDTLKQGQQDI
+1668 NQLISDTLKQAQQEI
-1683 DNTTQDAAVNDVRN
+1683 ENTNQDAAVTDVRN

-1713 RAALDNI
+1713 RAALDSI
-1720 DESNNNQLD
+1720 EENNKNQLD

-1734 LDTTQDERNVA
+1734 LDTTQDERDVA
-1745 IAALN
+1745 IDTLN
-1750 KIVNAIKNDI
+1750 KIVNTIKNDI
-1760 AQNKTNAEVDQTE
+1760 AQNKTNAEVDRTE
-1773 ADGNNNI
+1773 TDGNDNI

-1793 RQSVSAKAEAQ
+1793 RQSVGVKAEAQ

-1848 NSIDAQNI
+1848 DSIDAQNI

-1886 ANNEATDEEQNAAIV
+1886 ANNEATDEEQNIAIA

-1914 AGAVTNA
+1914 ASAVTNA

-1927 HDGKNEIREIEPVI
+1927 HDEKNEIREIEPVI
-1941 NKKATAREQLTT
+1941 NRKASAREQLTT

-1964 NVQATVEE
+1964 NIQATVEE

-2004 TLNLQTIH
+2004 SLNLQTIH

-2027 INDDLARVTHLV
+2027 INDDLARVTALV

-2046 DRNKAD
+2046 NRNKAD

-2085 VALGDIEAVITEKEN
+2085 VALSDIEAVITEKEN

-2124 LAKVKALID
+2124 LAKVKVLID
-2133 QYVADGNRMVDE
+2133 QYVADGNRMIDE
-2145 DATLNDIKKDTQL
+2145 DATLNDIKQHTQF
-2158 IIDEILAIKLPA
+2158 IVDEILAIKLPA
-2170 EVIKA
+2170 EATKV
-2175 SPKVGQPAPKVC
+2175 SPKEIQPAPKVC
-2187 TPIKKEDK
+2187 TPIKKE
-2195 QEVRKVVK
+2195 ETHESRKVEK
-2203 ELPNTGSEEMDLP
+2203 ELPNTGSEGMDLP
-2216 LKELAL
+2216 LKEFAL
-2222 ITGAALLARRRSK
+2222 ITGAALLARRRTK
-2235 KEKES
+2235 NEKES

>member
-34 GAQALTTDHNVQGGS
+34 GAQALTTDNNVQS
-49 NQALPGNSQNT
+49 DTNQATPVNSQ
-60 NADTNR
+60 DTNVANNR
-66 DIVNDSQ
+66 GLANSAQ
-73 NTPNAHATDNTSTN
+73 NTPNQSATTNQSTN
-87 QALTNHQNV
+87 QALVNHNNGSI
-96 DVANQVGPAP
+96 ANQATPAP

-112 PAQNNNNSNAN
+112 PTQNNNHSDAN
-123 STATEPA
+123 STATETVSNA
-130 ANTNNNL
+130 NNNDVV
-137 ASNNNTLNVPNNTD
+137 SNNTTLNVPNRTNE
-151 NNDSA
+151 NGSGG
-156 RHLTLKEI
+156 HLTLKEI

-178 AIAEEASNRPKKRSR
+178 AIAEQASNRPKKRSR
-193 RAAPTDPNATPAD
+193 RAAPADPNATPAD
-206 PTATPADPTAGNGSA
+206 PAAAAANGTVPAGN
-221 PVAITAPYTPTT
+221 TAPYTPTT
-233 DPNANNIGQNAPNE
+233 DPNANNAGQNAPNE

-252 DNNIRPSTNRSVP
+252 DNGIRPSTNRSVP
-265 TVTVVDNLPGY
+265 TVNVVNNLPGF

-285 VFSHAM
+285 VYSHAM

-300 DAKNYQAQGNVIAL
+300 DNKNYQAQGNVIAL
-314 GRIRGNDTNDHGD
+314 GRIHGTDTNDHGD

-343 IFEFNTMTTK
+343 IFEFNTMSTK
-353 NYQAQGNVIALGRI
+353 NGQGATNV
-367 RGNDTNDHGDFNGIE
+367 
-382 KTLTVNPNSELIFE
+382 
-396 FNTMTTKNYQGMT
+396 
-409 NLIIKNADN
+409 IIKNADTN
-418 DTVIGEKVV
+418 DTIAEKTVEG
-427 AYGPIWRL
+427 GPTLRL
-435 LKVPE
+435 FKVPD
-440 NVSHLKIQFVPK
+440 NVRNLKIQFVPK

-463 QLRDGYKYYDF
+463 QLKDGYKYYSF

-487 VERRTME
+487 VERRTMD

-509 KNNGNFGAS
+509 KNNGNSGAS
-518 FNTDDFVYK
+518 LDTNDFVYQV
-527 IQLPEG
+527 QLPEG

-542 KDFPSGNSGVD
+542 KDFPSNNSGVD
-553 INDMNVTY
+553 VNDMNVTY
-561 DAANRIITIKSTG
+561 DAANRVITIKSTG
-574 GGTGNSPARLMPD
+574 GGTANSPARLMPD
-587 KILDLKYKLRV
+587 KILDLRYKLRV

-605 TVTFNDTL
+605 TVTFNETL
-613 TYKTYSQDFINS
+613 TYKTYTQDFINS
-625 PAESHTVSTN
+625 AAESHTVSTN

-667 IFNDLKR
+667 IFNGLKR

-687 PLNKRVSQADIDSLA
+687 PLNKRVSQADIDSLT

-713 DAENAVNRKV
+713 DAENAVNKKV
-723 DDMEDLVNQNDELTD
+723 DQMEDLVNQNDELTD

-789 PNAKQ
+789 PNAKK
-794 AIRDKAAKQR
+794 AIRDKATKQR
-804 EIINHTPDATQ
+804 AIINATPDATE

-820 ALNQLTTDETD
+820 ALNQLATDETD

-841 NADVETAKNNGINTI
+841 NTDVETAKNNGINTI
-856 GAVAPQVTHKQAA
+856 GAVVPQVTHKKAA

-919 DDVDTAKGDG
+919 ADVDNAKGDG

-969 EERQAAIEK
+969 EERQAAIDK

-983 AVANTNILNANTNA
+983 TAANTNILNANTNA

-1012 IEPATKVKTDAKNA
+1012 ITPATKVKTDAKNA
-1026 IDQSA
+1026 IDKSA
-1031 ETQHNAIFNNNDAT
+1031 ETQHNTIFNNNDAT

-1098 DARNAVNEKAR
+1098 DARNAVNDKAR

-1140 LNDIGVTSTTAM
+1140 LTDIGVTSTTAM

-1208 QVDQDLATAIN
+1208 QVDQELATAIN

-1247 IVKKPAALAQTN
+1247 IVKKPAALAQIN
-1259 QHYSAKLVEINATP
+1259 QHYNTKLAEINATP
-1273 DATDDEKNAAINTL
+1273 DATNDEKNAAINTL

-1387 TNQAINAIDNVEAE
+1387 TNQAVNAIDNVEAE

-1435 VALQALAKEKEK
+1435 VASQALTKEKEK

-1469 SAIKIIQPETKIKP
+1469 SAIKIIQPETKVKP

-1490 QKANELRAQINQ
+1490 QKANELRAKINQ

-1509 ERQAALDKINDLV
+1509 ERQVALDKINEFV
-1522 AKAMT
+1522 NQAMT
-1527 NITNDRTNQ
+1527 DITNNRTNQ
-1536 QVNDSTN
+1536 QVDDTTS
-1543 QALDDI
+1543 QALDSI
-1549 ALVTPDHI
+1549 ALVTPEHI
-1557 VRAAARDAVK
+1557 VRAGARDAVK
-1567 QQYEAKKHEIEQA
+1567 QQYEAKKQEIEQA

-1600 RALQNINQAIA
+1600 LALQNINQAVT
-1611 NNDVKRVESNGIAT
+1611 NNDVKRVETNGIAT
-1625 LKGVEPH
+1625 LKGVQPH
-1632 IVVKPEAQ
+1632 IVIKPEAQ
-1640 EAIKASAD
+1640 QAIKASAE
-1648 NQVES
+1648 NQVEL
-1653 IKDTPHATTDELDEA
+1653 IKDTPHATVDELDEA
-1668 NQQINDTLKQGQQDI
+1668 NQLISDTLKKAQQDI

-1745 IAALN
+1745 IDTLN

-1842 TAQVNQ
+1842 TVQVNQ

-1886 ANNEATDEEQNAAIV
+1886 ANNEATDEEQNAAIA

-1914 AGAVTNA
+1914 ASAVTNA

-1941 NKKATAREQLTT
+1941 NRKASAREQLTT
-1953 LFNDKK
+1953 LLNDKK

-1964 NVQATVEE
+1964 NIQATVEE

-2004 TLNLQTIH
+2004 SLNLQTIH

-2133 QYVADGNRMVDE
+2133 QYVTDGNRMIDE
-2145 DATLNDIKKDTQL
+2145 DATLNDIKQHTQF
-2158 IIDEILAIKLPA
+2158 IVDEILAIKLPA
-2170 EVIKA
+2170 EATKV
-2175 SPKVGQPAPKVC
+2175 SPKVIQSAPKVC
-2187 TPIKKEDK
+2187 TPIKKE
-2195 QEVRKVVK
+2195 ETHESRKVEK
-2203 ELPNTGSEEMDLP
+2203 ELPNTGSEGMDLP
-2216 LKELAL
+2216 LKEFAL
-2222 ITGAALLARRRSK
+2222 ITGAALLARRRTK
-2235 KEKES
+2235 NEKES

>member
-300 DAKNYQAQGNVIAL
+300 DA
-314 GRIRGNDTNDHGD
+314 
-327 FNGIEKTLTVN
+327 
-338 PNSEL
+338 
-343 IFEFNTMTTK
+343 K

-1064 QNINA
+1064 QNINE

-1140 LNDIGVTSTTAM
+1140 LNDIGVTSTAM

-2085 VALGDIEAVITEKEN
+2085 VTLGDIEAVITEKEN

-2145 DATLNDIKKDTQL
+2145 DATLNDIKK
-2158 IIDEILAIKLPA
+2158 IRN
-2170 EVIKA
+2170 
-2175 SPKVGQPAPKVC
+2175 S
-2187 TPIKKEDK
+2187 
-2195 QEVRKVVK
+2195 
-2203 ELPNTGSEEMDLP
+2203 
-2216 LKELAL
+2216 
-2222 ITGAALLARRRSK
+2222 LLMK
-2235 KEKES
+2235 F

>member
-34 GAQALTTDHNVQGGS
+34 GAQALTTDNNVQS
-49 NQALPGNSQNT
+49 DTNQATPVNSQDKDVAN
-60 NADTNR
+60 NR
-66 DIVNDSQ
+66 GLANSAQ
-73 NTPNAHATDNTSTN
+73 NTPNQSATTNQATN
-87 QALTNHQNV
+87 QALVNHNNGSIV
-96 DVANQVGPAP
+96 NQATPTSV
-106 IQPSAS
+106 QSSTPS
-112 PAQNNNNSNAN
+112 AQNNNHTDGNTTATETVSNAN
-123 STATEPA
+123 
-130 ANTNNNL
+130 NND
-137 ASNNNTLNVPNNTD
+137 AVSNNTTLNVPNKTNE
-151 NNDSA
+151 NGSGG
-156 RHLTLKEI
+156 HLTLKEI

-178 AIAEEASNRPKKRSR
+178 AIAEPASNRPKKRSR
-193 RAAPTDPNATPAD
+193 RAAPADPNATPAD
-206 PTATPADPTAGNGSA
+206 PAAAAAGNGGA

-233 DPNANNIGQNAPNE
+233 DPNANNAGQNAPNE

-252 DNNIRPSTNRSVP
+252 DNGIRPSTNRSVP
-265 TVTVVDNLPGY
+265 SVTVVDNLPGF

-291 VRTSMFDSG
+291 VRTSMFDSA

-314 GRIRGNDTNDHGD
+314 GRI
-327 FNGIEKTLTVN
+327 K
-338 PNSEL
+338 
-343 IFEFNTMTTK
+343 
-353 NYQAQGNVIALGRI
+353 
-367 RGNDTNDHGDFNGIE
+367 GNDTNDHGDFNGIE

-396 FNTMTTKNYQGMT
+396 FNTMTTKNYQGVT

-418 DTVIGEKVV
+418 DTVIAEKSV

-435 LKVPE
+435 FKVPE

-518 FNTDDFVYK
+518 FNTDDFVYQV
-527 IQLPEG
+527 QLPEG

-542 KDFPSGNSGVD
+542 KDFPSSNSGVD
-553 INDMNVTY
+553 MNDFNVTY
-561 DAANRIITIKSTG
+561 DAANRVITIKSTG
-574 GGTGNSPARLMPD
+574 GGSGNSPARLMPD

-613 TYKTYSQDFINS
+613 TYKTYTQDFINS

-687 PLNKRVSQADIDSLA
+687 PLNKRVSQADIDSLT

-713 DAENAVNRKV
+713 DAENAVNKKV
-723 DDMEDLVNQNDELTD
+723 DQMEDLVNQNDELTD

-789 PNAKQ
+789 PNAKK
-794 AIRDKAAKQR
+794 AIRDKATKQR
-804 EIINHTPDATQ
+804 EIINATPDATE

-820 ALNQLTTDETD
+820 ALNQLATDETD

-856 GAVAPQVTHKQAA
+856 GAVVPQVTHKKAA

-919 DDVDTAKGDG
+919 ADVDNAKGDG

-969 EERQAAIEK
+969 EERQAAIDK

-983 AVANTNILNANTNA
+983 TAANTNILNANTNA

-1012 IEPATKVKTDAKNA
+1012 ITPATKVKTDAKNA
-1026 IDQSA
+1026 IDKSA
-1031 ETQHNAIFNNNDAT
+1031 ETQHNTIFNNIDAT

-1098 DARNAVNEKAR
+1098 DARNVVNDKAR

-1140 LNDIGVTSTTAM
+1140 LTDIGVTSTTAM

-1179 VLTDLATAKKQEIN
+1179 VLNDLATAKKQEIN

-1208 QVDQDLATAIN
+1208 QVDQELATAIN

-1247 IVKKPAALAQTN
+1247 IVKKPAALAQIN
-1259 QHYSAKLVEINATP
+1259 QHYNAKLAEINATP

-1287 NQDRQQAIESIK
+1287 NQDRQQAIESVK

-1375 NQNQTNDQVDAT
+1375 NQNQTNDQVDTT
-1387 TNQAINAIDNVEAE
+1387 TNQALNAIDNVEAE

-1435 VALQALAKEKEK
+1435 VASQALAKEKEK

-1469 SAIKIIQPETKIKP
+1469 SAIKIIQPETKVKP

-1490 QKANELRAQINQ
+1490 QKVNELRAKINQ

-1509 ERQAALDKINDLV
+1509 ERQVALDKINEFV
-1522 AKAMT
+1522 NQAMT
-1527 NITNDRTNQ
+1527 DITNNRTNQ
-1536 QVNDSTN
+1536 QVDDTTS
-1543 QALDDI
+1543 QALDSI
-1549 ALVTPDHI
+1549 ALVAPEHI

-1567 QQYEAKKHEIEQA
+1567 QQYEAKKQEIEQA

-1600 RALQNINQAIA
+1600 LALQNINQAVT
-1611 NNDVKRVESNGIAT
+1611 NNDVKRVETNGIAT
-1625 LKGVEPH
+1625 LKGVQPH
-1632 IVVKPEAQ
+1632 IVIKPEAQ
-1640 EAIKASAD
+1640 QAIKASAE

-1653 IKDTPHATTDELDEA
+1653 IKDTPHATVDELDEA
-1668 NQQINDTLKQGQQDI
+1668 NQLISDTLKQAQQEI
-1683 DNTTQDAAVNDVRN
+1683 ENTNQDAAVTDVRN

-1713 RAALDNI
+1713 RAALDSI
-1720 DESNNNQLD
+1720 EENNKNQLD

-1734 LDTTQDERNVA
+1734 LDTTQDERDVA
-1745 IAALN
+1745 IDTLN
-1750 KIVNAIKNDI
+1750 KIVNTIKNDI
-1760 AQNKTNAEVDQTE
+1760 AQNKTNAEVDRTE
-1773 ADGNNNI
+1773 TDGNDNI

-1793 RQSVSAKAEAQ
+1793 RQSVGVKAEAQ

-1848 NSIDAQNI
+1848 DSIDAQNI

-1872 QIQNIATNKINLIK
+1872 QIQNIATNKINLSK
-1886 ANNEATDEEQNAAIV
+1886 ANNEATDEEQNIAIA

-1914 AGAVTNA
+1914 ASAVTNA

-1927 HDGKNEIREIEPVI
+1927 HDEKNEIREIEPVI
-1941 NKKATAREQLTT
+1941 NRKASAREQLTT

-1964 NVQATVEE
+1964 NIQATVEE

-2004 TLNLQTIH
+2004 SLNLQKIH

-2027 INDDLARVTHLV
+2027 INDDLARVTALV

-2046 DRNKAD
+2046 NRNKAD

-2085 VALGDIEAVITEKEN
+2085 VALSDIEAVITEKEN

-2124 LAKVKALID
+2124 LAKVKVLID
-2133 QYVADGNRMVDE
+2133 QYVADGNRMIDE
-2145 DATLNDIKKDTQL
+2145 DATLNDIKQHTQF
-2158 IIDEILAIKLPA
+2158 IVDEILAIKLPA
-2170 EVIKA
+2170 EPTKV
-2175 SPKVGQPAPKVC
+2175 SPKVIQPAPKVC
-2187 TPIKKEDK
+2187 TPIKKE
-2195 QEVRKVVK
+2195 ETHESRKVEK
-2203 ELPNTGSEEMDLP
+2203 ELPNTGSEGMDLP
-2216 LKELAL
+2216 LKEFAL
-2222 ITGAALLARRRSK
+2222 ITGAALLARRRTK
-2235 KEKES
+2235 NEKES

>member
-49 NQALPGNSQNT
+49 NQALPGNSPNT

-66 DIVNDSQ
+66 DIVNGSQ

-96 DVANQVGPAP
+96 GVANQVAPAP
-106 IQPSAS
+106 IQPSTSSAS
-112 PAQNNNNSNAN
+112 NNNHSDAN

-193 RAAPTDPNATPAD
+193 RAAPADPN
-206 PTATPADPTAGNGSA
+206 ATPADPTAGNGSA
-221 PVAITAPYTPTT
+221 PVAITAPFTPTT

-247 VLSFD
+247 VLTFD

-314 GRIRGNDTNDHGD
+314 GRIKGNDTNDHG
-327 FNGIEKTLTVN
+327 G
-338 PNSEL
+338 
-343 IFEFNTMTTK
+343 
-353 NYQAQGNVIALGRI
+353 
-367 RGNDTNDHGDFNGIE
+367 FNGIE

-605 TVTFNDTL
+605 TVTFNDIL
-613 TYKTYSQDFINS
+613 TYKTYTQDFINS

-667 IFNDLKR
+667 IFNELKR

-687 PLNKRVSQADIDSLA
+687 PLNKRVSQADIDSLV

-804 EIINHTPDATQ
+804 EIINNTPDATQ

-983 AVANTNILNANTNA
+983 AAANTNILNANTNA

-1058 AVATAK
+1058 AAATAK

-1098 DARNAVNEKAR
+1098 DARNAVNDKAR

-1193 QNTNATTEE
+1193 QNTNATDEE

-1247 IVKKPAALAQTN
+1247 IVKKPTALAQIN
-1259 QHYSAKLVEINATP
+1259 QHYNAKLAEINATP

-1387 TNQAINAIDNVEAE
+1387 TNQAINAIDNVEAK

-1435 VALQALAKEKEK
+1435 VALLALAKEKEK

-1469 SAIKIIQPETKIKP
+1469 SAIKIIQPETKVKP

-1557 VRAAARDAVK
+1557 VRATARDAVK

-1600 RALQNINQAIA
+1600 RALQNIDQAIA

-1914 AGAVTNA
+1914 ASAVTNA

-1959 QAIEA
+1959 LAIEA

-2004 TLNLQTIH
+2004 SLNLQTIH

-2133 QYVADGNRMVDE
+2133 QYVADGIRMIDE
-2145 DATLNDIKKDTQL
+2145 DATLNDIKQHTQF
-2158 IIDEILAIKLPA
+2158 IVDEILAIKLPA
-2170 EVIKA
+2170 EATKVL
-2175 SPKVGQPAPKVC
+2175 PKVGQPAPKLC
-2187 TPIKKEDK
+2187 TSIKKVDK

-2222 ITGAALLARRRSK
+2222 ITGAALLARRRNK
-2235 KEKES
+2235 NEKES

>member
-34 GAQALTTDHNVQGGS
+34 GAQALTTDNNVQS
-49 NQALPGNSQNT
+49 DTNQATPVNSQ
-60 NADTNR
+60 DTNVANNR
-66 DIVNDSQ
+66 GLANSAQ
-73 NTPNAHATDNTSTN
+73 NTPNQSATTNQSTN
-87 QALTNHQNV
+87 QALVNHNNGSI
-96 DVANQVGPAP
+96 ANQATPTSV
-106 IQPSAS
+106 QSSTPS
-112 PAQNNNNSNAN
+112 AQNNNHTDGNTTATETVSNAN
-123 STATEPA
+123 
-130 ANTNNNL
+130 NKDVV
-137 ASNNNTLNVPNNTD
+137 SNNTTLNVPNKTNE
-151 NNDSA
+151 NGSGG
-156 RHLTLKEI
+156 HLTLKEI

-178 AIAEEASNRPKKRSR
+178 AIAEQASNRPKKRSR
-193 RAAPTDPNATPAD
+193 RAAPADPNATPAD
-206 PTATPADPTAGNGSA
+206 PAAAAAGNGGA

-233 DPNANNIGQNAPNE
+233 DPNANNAGQNAPNE

-252 DNNIRPSTNRSVP
+252 DNGIRPSTNRSVP
-265 TVTVVDNLPGY
+265 SVTVVDNLPGF

-314 GRIRGNDTNDHGD
+314 GRIKGNDTNDHGD
-327 FNGIEKTLTVN
+327 FNGIEK
-338 PNSEL
+338 S
-343 IFEFNTMTTK
+343 
-353 NYQAQGNVIALGRI
+353 
-367 RGNDTNDHGDFNGIE
+367 
-382 KTLTVNPNSELIFE
+382 LTVNPNSELIFE
-396 FNTMTTKNYQGMT
+396 FNTMTTKNYQGVT

-418 DTVIGEKVV
+418 DTVIAEKSV

-435 LKVPE
+435 FKVPE

-527 IQLPEG
+527 VQLPEG

-542 KDFPSGNSGVD
+542 KDFPSSNSGVD
-553 INDMNVTY
+553 MNDFNVTY
-561 DAANRIITIKSTG
+561 DAANRVITIKSTG
-574 GGTGNSPARLMPD
+574 GGSGNSPARLMPD

-613 TYKTYSQDFINS
+613 TYKTYTQDFINS

-687 PLNKRVSQADIDSLA
+687 PLNKRVSQADIDSLT

-713 DAENAVNRKV
+713 DAENAVNKKV
-723 DDMEDLVNQNDELTD
+723 DQMEDLVNQNDELTD

-789 PNAKQ
+789 PNAKK
-794 AIRDKAAKQR
+794 AIRDKATKQR
-804 EIINHTPDATQ
+804 EIINATPDATE

-820 ALNQLTTDETD
+820 ALNQLATDETD

-841 NADVETAKNNGINTI
+841 NADVEIAKNNGINTI
-856 GAVAPQVTHKQAA
+856 GAVVPQVTHKQAA

-919 DDVDTAKGDG
+919 ADVDNAKGDG

-969 EERQAAIEK
+969 EERQAAIDK

-983 AVANTNILNANTNA
+983 TAANTNILNANTNA

-1012 IEPATKVKTDAKNA
+1012 ITPATKVKTDAKNA
-1026 IDQSA
+1026 IDKSA
-1031 ETQHNAIFNNNDAT
+1031 ETQHNTIFNNNDAT

-1098 DARNAVNEKAR
+1098 DARNAVNDKAR

-1140 LNDIGVTSTTAM
+1140 LTDIGVTSTTAM

-1179 VLTDLATAKKQEIN
+1179 VLNDLATAKKQEIN

-1208 QVDQDLATAIN
+1208 QVDQELATAIN

-1247 IVKKPAALAQTN
+1247 IVKKPAALAQIN
-1259 QHYSAKLVEINATP
+1259 QHYNAKLAEINATP
-1273 DATDDEKNAAINTL
+1273 DATNDEKNAAINTL

-1362 QINQLKDQAFNQI
+1362 QINQLKDQAINQI
-1375 NQNQTNDQVDAT
+1375 NQNQTNDQVDTT
-1387 TNQAINAIDNVEAE
+1387 TNQAVNAIDNVEAE

-1435 VALQALAKEKEK
+1435 VASQALAKEKEK

-1469 SAIKIIQPETKIKP
+1469 SAIKIIQPETKVKP

-1490 QKANELRAQINQ
+1490 QKANELRAKINQ

-1509 ERQAALDKINDLV
+1509 ERQVALDKINEFV
-1522 AKAMT
+1522 NQAMT
-1527 NITNDRTNQ
+1527 DITNNRTNQ
-1536 QVNDSTN
+1536 QVDDTTS
-1543 QALDDI
+1543 QALDSI
-1549 ALVTPDHI
+1549 ALVAPEHI

-1567 QQYEAKKHEIEQA
+1567 QQYEAKKQEIEQA

-1600 RALQNINQAIA
+1600 LALQNINQAVT
-1611 NNDVKRVESNGIAT
+1611 NNDVKRVETNGIAT
-1625 LKGVEPH
+1625 LKGVQPH
-1632 IVVKPEAQ
+1632 IVIKPEAQ
-1640 EAIKASAD
+1640 QAIKATAE

-1653 IKDTPHATTDELDEA
+1653 IKDTPHATVDELDEA
-1668 NQQINDTLKQGQQDI
+1668 NQLISDTLKQAQQEI
-1683 DNTTQDAAVNDVRN
+1683 ENTNQDAAVTDVRN

-1713 RAALDNI
+1713 RAALDSI
-1720 DESNNNQLD
+1720 EENNKNQLD

-1734 LDTTQDERNVA
+1734 LDTTQDERDVA
-1745 IAALN
+1745 IDTLN
-1750 KIVNAIKNDI
+1750 KIVNTIKNDI
-1760 AQNKTNAEVDQTE
+1760 AQNKTNAEVDRTE
-1773 ADGNNNI
+1773 TDGNDNI

-1793 RQSVSAKAEAQ
+1793 RQSVGVKAEAQ

-1848 NSIDAQNI
+1848 DSIDAQNI

-1886 ANNEATDEEQNAAIV
+1886 ANNEATDEEQNIAIA

-1914 AGAVTNA
+1914 ASAVTNA

-1927 HDGKNEIREIEPVI
+1927 HDEKNEIREIEPVI
-1941 NKKATAREQLTT
+1941 NRKASAREQLTT

-1964 NVQATVEE
+1964 NIQATVEE

-2004 TLNLQTIH
+2004 SLNLQTIH

-2027 INDDLARVTHLV
+2027 INDDLARVTALV

-2046 DRNKAD
+2046 NRNKAD

-2085 VALGDIEAVITEKEN
+2085 VALSDIEAVITEKEN

-2124 LAKVKALID
+2124 LAKVKVLID
-2133 QYVADGNRMVDE
+2133 QYVADGNRMIDE
-2145 DATLNDIKKDTQL
+2145 DATLNDIKQHTQF
-2158 IIDEILAIKLPA
+2158 IVDEILAIKLPA
-2170 EVIKA
+2170 EATKV
-2175 SPKVGQPAPKVC
+2175 SPKEIQPAPKVC
-2187 TPIKKEDK
+2187 TPIKKE
-2195 QEVRKVVK
+2195 ETHESRKVEK
-2203 ELPNTGSEEMDLP
+2203 ELPNTGSEGMDLP
-2216 LKELAL
+2216 LKEFAL
-2222 ITGAALLARRRSK
+2222 IIGAALLARRRTK
-2235 KEKES
+2235 NEKES

>member
-49 NQALPGNSQNT
+49 NQALPGNSPNT
-60 NADTNR
+60 NAGTNR
-66 DIVNDSQ
+66 DIVNGSQ

-96 DVANQVGPAP
+96 GVANQVAPAP
-106 IQPSAS
+106 IQPSTSSAS
-112 PAQNNNNSNAN
+112 NNNHSDAN

-193 RAAPTDPNATPAD
+193 RAAPADPN
-206 PTATPADPTAGNGSA
+206 ATPADPTAGNGSA
-221 PVAITAPYTPTT
+221 PVAITAPFTPTT

-247 VLSFD
+247 VLTFD

-314 GRIRGNDTNDHGD
+314 GRIKGNDTNDHG
-327 FNGIEKTLTVN
+327 G
-338 PNSEL
+338 
-343 IFEFNTMTTK
+343 
-353 NYQAQGNVIALGRI
+353 
-367 RGNDTNDHGDFNGIE
+367 FNGIE

-605 TVTFNDTL
+605 TVTFNDIL
-613 TYKTYSQDFINS
+613 TYKTYTQDFINS

-667 IFNDLKR
+667 IFNELKR

-687 PLNKRVSQADIDSLA
+687 PLNKRVSQADIDSLV

-804 EIINHTPDATQ
+804 EIINNTPDATQ

-983 AVANTNILNANTNA
+983 AAANTNILNANTNA

-1098 DARNAVNEKAR
+1098 DARNAVNDKAR

-1193 QNTNATTEE
+1193 QNTNATDEE

-1247 IVKKPAALAQTN
+1247 IVKKPTALAQIN
-1259 QHYSAKLVEINATP
+1259 QHYNAKLAEINATP

-1387 TNQAINAIDNVEAE
+1387 TNQAINAIDNVEAK

-1435 VALQALAKEKEK
+1435 VALLALAKEKEK

-1469 SAIKIIQPETKIKP
+1469 SAIKIIQPETKVKP

-1557 VRAAARDAVK
+1557 VRATARDAVK

-1600 RALQNINQAIA
+1600 RALQNIDQAIA

-1914 AGAVTNA
+1914 ASAVTNA

-1941 NKKATAREQLTT
+1941 NKKATARERLTT

-1959 QAIEA
+1959 LAIEA

-2004 TLNLQTIH
+2004 SLNLQTIH

-2133 QYVADGNRMVDE
+2133 QYVADGIRMIDE
-2145 DATLNDIKKDTQL
+2145 DATLNDIKQHTQF
-2158 IIDEILAIKLPA
+2158 IVDEILAIKLPA
-2170 EVIKA
+2170 EATKVL
-2175 SPKVGQPAPKVC
+2175 PKVGQPAPKLC
-2187 TPIKKEDK
+2187 TSIKKVDK

-2222 ITGAALLARRRSK
+2222 ITGAALLARRRNK
-2235 KEKES
+2235 NEKES

>member
-49 NQALPGNSQNT
+49 NQALPGNSPNT

-66 DIVNDSQ
+66 DIVNGSQ

-96 DVANQVGPAP
+96 GVANQVAPAP
-106 IQPSAS
+106 IQPSTSSAS
-112 PAQNNNNSNAN
+112 NNNHSDAN

-193 RAAPTDPNATPAD
+193 RAAPADPN
-206 PTATPADPTAGNGSA
+206 ATPADPTAGNGSA
-221 PVAITAPYTPTT
+221 PVAITAPFTPTT

-247 VLSFD
+247 VLTFD

-314 GRIRGNDTNDHGD
+314 GRIKGNDTNDHG
-327 FNGIEKTLTVN
+327 G
-338 PNSEL
+338 
-343 IFEFNTMTTK
+343 
-353 NYQAQGNVIALGRI
+353 
-367 RGNDTNDHGDFNGIE
+367 FNGIE

-605 TVTFNDTL
+605 TVTFNDIL
-613 TYKTYSQDFINS
+613 TYKTYTQDFINS

-667 IFNDLKR
+667 IFNELKR

-687 PLNKRVSQADIDSLA
+687 PLNKRVSQADIDSLV

-804 EIINHTPDATQ
+804 EIINNTPDATQ

-929 LNAINPIA
+929 LNAINPIS

-983 AVANTNILNANTNA
+983 AAANTNILNANTNA

-1098 DARNAVNEKAR
+1098 DARNAVNDKAR

-1193 QNTNATTEE
+1193 QNTNATDEE

-1247 IVKKPAALAQTN
+1247 IVKKPTALAQIN
-1259 QHYSAKLVEINATP
+1259 QHYNAKLAEINATP

-1387 TNQAINAIDNVEAE
+1387 TNQAINAIDNVEAK

-1435 VALQALAKEKEK
+1435 VALLALAKEKEK

-1469 SAIKIIQPETKIKP
+1469 SAIKIIQPETKVKP

-1557 VRAAARDAVK
+1557 VRATARDAVK

-1600 RALQNINQAIA
+1600 RALQNIDQAIA

-1914 AGAVTNA
+1914 ASAVTNA

-1959 QAIEA
+1959 LAIEA

-2004 TLNLQTIH
+2004 SLNLQTIH

-2133 QYVADGNRMVDE
+2133 QYVADGIRMIDE
-2145 DATLNDIKKDTQL
+2145 DATLNDIKQHTQF
-2158 IIDEILAIKLPA
+2158 IVDEILAIKLPA
-2170 EVIKA
+2170 EATKVL
-2175 SPKVGQPAPKVC
+2175 PKVGQPAPKLC
-2187 TPIKKEDK
+2187 TSIKKVDK

-2222 ITGAALLARRRSK
+2222 ITGAALLARRRNK
-2235 KEKES
+2235 NEKES

>member
-34 GAQALTTDHNVQGGS
+34 GAQALTTDNNVQS
-49 NQALPGNSQNT
+49 DTNQATPVNSQ
-60 NADTNR
+60 DTNVANNR
-66 DIVNDSQ
+66 GLANSAQ
-73 NTPNAHATDNTSTN
+73 NTPNQSATTNQSTN
-87 QALTNHQNV
+87 QALVNHNNGSI
-96 DVANQVGPAP
+96 ANQATPTSV
-106 IQPSAS
+106 QSSTPS
-112 PAQNNNNSNAN
+112 AQNNNHTDGNTTATETVSNAN
-123 STATEPA
+123 
-130 ANTNNNL
+130 NKDVV
-137 ASNNNTLNVPNNTD
+137 SNNTTLNVPNKTNE
-151 NNDSA
+151 NGSGG
-156 RHLTLKEI
+156 HLTLKEI

-178 AIAEEASNRPKKRSR
+178 AIAEQASNRPKKRSR
-193 RAAPTDPNATPAD
+193 RAAPADPNATPAD
-206 PTATPADPTAGNGSA
+206 PAAAAAGNGGA

-233 DPNANNIGQNAPNE
+233 DPNANNAGQNAPNE

-252 DNNIRPSTNRSVP
+252 DNGIRPSTNRSVP
-265 TVTVVDNLPGY
+265 SVTVVDNLPGF

-314 GRIRGNDTNDHGD
+314 GRIKGNDTNDHGD
-327 FNGIEKTLTVN
+327 FNGIEK
-338 PNSEL
+338 S
-343 IFEFNTMTTK
+343 
-353 NYQAQGNVIALGRI
+353 
-367 RGNDTNDHGDFNGIE
+367 
-382 KTLTVNPNSELIFE
+382 LTVNPNSELIFE
-396 FNTMTTKNYQGMT
+396 FNTMTTKNYQGVT

-418 DTVIGEKVV
+418 DTVIAEKSV

-435 LKVPE
+435 FKVPE

-527 IQLPEG
+527 VQLPEG

-542 KDFPSGNSGVD
+542 KDFPSSNSGVD
-553 INDMNVTY
+553 MNDFNVTY
-561 DAANRIITIKSTG
+561 DAANRVITIKSTG
-574 GGTGNSPARLMPD
+574 GGSGNSPARLMPD

-613 TYKTYSQDFINS
+613 TYKTYTQDFINS

-687 PLNKRVSQADIDSLA
+687 PLNKRVSQADIDSLT

-713 DAENAVNRKV
+713 DAENAVNKKV
-723 DDMEDLVNQNDELTD
+723 DQMEDLVNQNDELTD

-789 PNAKQ
+789 PNAKK
-794 AIRDKAAKQR
+794 AIRDKATKQR
-804 EIINHTPDATQ
+804 EIINATPDATE

-820 ALNQLTTDETD
+820 ALNQLATDETD

-841 NADVETAKNNGINTI
+841 NADVEIAKNNGINTI
-856 GAVAPQVTHKQAA
+856 GAVVPQVTHKQTA

-919 DDVDTAKGDG
+919 ADVDNAKGDG

-969 EERQAAIEK
+969 EERQAAIDK

-983 AVANTNILNANTNA
+983 TAANTNILNANTNA

-1012 IEPATKVKTDAKNA
+1012 ITPATKVKTDAKNA
-1026 IDQSA
+1026 IDKSA
-1031 ETQHNAIFNNNDAT
+1031 ETQHNTIFNNNDAT

-1098 DARNAVNEKAR
+1098 DARNAVNDKAR

-1140 LNDIGVTSTTAM
+1140 LTDIGVTSTTAM

-1179 VLTDLATAKKQEIN
+1179 VLNDLATAKKQEIN

-1208 QVDQDLATAIN
+1208 QVDQELATAIN

-1247 IVKKPAALAQTN
+1247 IVKKPAALAQIN
-1259 QHYSAKLVEINATP
+1259 QHYNAKLAEINATP
-1273 DATDDEKNAAINTL
+1273 DATNDEKNAAINTL

-1362 QINQLKDQAFNQI
+1362 QINQLKDQAINQI
-1375 NQNQTNDQVDAT
+1375 NQNQTNDQVDTT
-1387 TNQAINAIDNVEAE
+1387 TNQAVNAIDNVEAE
-1401 VVIKPKAI
+1401 VVIKPTAI

-1435 VALQALAKEKEK
+1435 VASQALAKEKEK

-1469 SAIKIIQPETKIKP
+1469 SAIKIIQPETKVKP

-1490 QKANELRAQINQ
+1490 QKANELRAKINQ

-1509 ERQAALDKINDLV
+1509 ERQVALDKINEFV
-1522 AKAMT
+1522 NQAMT
-1527 NITNDRTNQ
+1527 DITNNRTNQ
-1536 QVNDSTN
+1536 QVDDTTS
-1543 QALDDI
+1543 QALDSI
-1549 ALVTPDHI
+1549 ALVAPEHI

-1567 QQYEAKKHEIEQA
+1567 QQYEAKKQEIEQA

-1600 RALQNINQAIA
+1600 LALQNINQAVT
-1611 NNDVKRVESNGIAT
+1611 NNDVKRVETNGIAT
-1625 LKGVEPH
+1625 LKGVQPH
-1632 IVVKPEAQ
+1632 IVIKPEAQ
-1640 EAIKASAD
+1640 QAIKATAE

-1653 IKDTPHATTDELDEA
+1653 IKDTPHATVDELDEA
-1668 NQQINDTLKQGQQDI
+1668 NQLISDTLKQAQQEI
-1683 DNTTQDAAVNDVRN
+1683 ENTNQDAAVTDVRN

-1713 RAALDNI
+1713 RAALDSI
-1720 DESNNNQLD
+1720 EENNKNQLD

-1734 LDTTQDERNVA
+1734 LDTTQDERDVA
-1745 IAALN
+1745 IDTLN
-1750 KIVNAIKNDI
+1750 KIVNTIKNDI
-1760 AQNKTNAEVDQTE
+1760 AQNKTNAEVDRTE
-1773 ADGNNNI
+1773 TDGNDNI

-1793 RQSVSAKAEAQ
+1793 RQSVGVKAEAQ

-1848 NSIDAQNI
+1848 DSIDAQNI

-1886 ANNEATDEEQNAAIV
+1886 ANNEATDEEQNIAIA

-1914 AGAVTNA
+1914 ASAVTNA

-1927 HDGKNEIREIEPVI
+1927 HDEKNEIREIEPVI
-1941 NKKATAREQLTT
+1941 NRKASAREQLTT

-1964 NVQATVEE
+1964 NIQATVEE

-2004 TLNLQTIH
+2004 SLNLQTIH

-2027 INDDLARVTHLV
+2027 INDDLARVTALV

-2046 DRNKAD
+2046 NRNKAD

-2085 VALGDIEAVITEKEN
+2085 VALSDIEAVITEKEN

-2124 LAKVKALID
+2124 LAKVKVLID
-2133 QYVADGNRMVDE
+2133 QYVADGNRMIDE
-2145 DATLNDIKKDTQL
+2145 DATLNDIKQHTQF
-2158 IIDEILAIKLPA
+2158 IVDEILAIKLPA
-2170 EVIKA
+2170 EATKV
-2175 SPKVGQPAPKVC
+2175 SPKEIQPAPKVC
-2187 TPIKKEDK
+2187 TPIKKE
-2195 QEVRKVVK
+2195 ETHESRKVEK
-2203 ELPNTGSEEMDLP
+2203 ELPNTGSEGMDLP
-2216 LKELAL
+2216 LKEFAL
-2222 ITGAALLARRRSK
+2222 ITGAALLARRRTK
-2235 KEKES
+2235 NEKES

>member
-34 GAQALTTDHNVQGGS
+34 GAQALTTDNNVQS
-49 NQALPGNSQNT
+49 DTNQATPVNSQ
-60 NADTNR
+60 DTNVANNR
-66 DIVNDSQ
+66 GLANSAQ
-73 NTPNAHATDNTSTN
+73 NTPNQSATTNQSTN
-87 QALTNHQNV
+87 QALVNHNNGSI
-96 DVANQVGPAP
+96 ANQATPTSV
-106 IQPSAS
+106 QSSTPS
-112 PAQNNNNSNAN
+112 AQNNNHTDGNTTATETVSNAN
-123 STATEPA
+123 
-130 ANTNNNL
+130 NKDVV
-137 ASNNNTLNVPNNTD
+137 SNNTTLNVPNKTNE
-151 NNDSA
+151 NGSGG
-156 RHLTLKEI
+156 HLTLKEI

-178 AIAEEASNRPKKRSR
+178 AIAEQASNRPKKRSR
-193 RAAPTDPNATPAD
+193 RAAPADPNATPAD
-206 PTATPADPTAGNGSA
+206 PAAAAAGNGGA

-233 DPNANNIGQNAPNE
+233 DPNANNAGQNAPNE

-252 DNNIRPSTNRSVP
+252 DNGIRPSTNRSVP
-265 TVTVVDNLPGY
+265 SVTVVDNLPGF

-314 GRIRGNDTNDHGD
+314 GRIKGNDTNDHGD
-327 FNGIEKTLTVN
+327 FNGIEK
-338 PNSEL
+338 S
-343 IFEFNTMTTK
+343 
-353 NYQAQGNVIALGRI
+353 
-367 RGNDTNDHGDFNGIE
+367 
-382 KTLTVNPNSELIFE
+382 LTVNPNSELIFE
-396 FNTMTTKNYQGMT
+396 FNTMTTKNYQGVT

-418 DTVIGEKVV
+418 DTVIAEKSV

-435 LKVPE
+435 FKVPE

-527 IQLPEG
+527 VQLPEG

-542 KDFPSGNSGVD
+542 KDFPSSNSGVD
-553 INDMNVTY
+553 MNDFNVTY
-561 DAANRIITIKSTG
+561 DAANRVITIKSTG
-574 GGTGNSPARLMPD
+574 GGSGNSPARLMPD

-613 TYKTYSQDFINS
+613 TYKTYTQDFINS

-687 PLNKRVSQADIDSLA
+687 PLNKRVSQVGIDSLT

-713 DAENAVNRKV
+713 DAENAVNKKV
-723 DDMEDLVNQNDELTD
+723 DQMEDLVNQNDELTD

-789 PNAKQ
+789 PNAKK
-794 AIRDKAAKQR
+794 AIRDKATKQR
-804 EIINHTPDATQ
+804 EIINATPDATE

-820 ALNQLTTDETD
+820 ALNQLATDETD

-841 NADVETAKNNGINTI
+841 NADVEIAKNNGINTI
-856 GAVAPQVTHKQAA
+856 GAVVPQVTHKQAA

-919 DDVDTAKGDG
+919 ADVDNAKGDG

-969 EERQAAIEK
+969 EERQAAIDK

-983 AVANTNILNANTNA
+983 TAANTNILNANTNA

-1012 IEPATKVKTDAKNA
+1012 ITPATKVKTDAKNA
-1026 IDQSA
+1026 IDKSA
-1031 ETQHNAIFNNNDAT
+1031 ETQHNTIFNNNDAT

-1098 DARNAVNEKAR
+1098 DARNAVNDKAR

-1140 LNDIGVTSTTAM
+1140 LTDIGVTSTTAM

-1179 VLTDLATAKKQEIN
+1179 VLNDLATAKKQEIN

-1208 QVDQDLATAIN
+1208 QVDQELATAIN

-1247 IVKKPAALAQTN
+1247 IVKKPAALAQIN
-1259 QHYSAKLVEINATP
+1259 QHYNAKLAEINATP
-1273 DATDDEKNAAINTL
+1273 DATNDEKNAAINTL

-1362 QINQLKDQAFNQI
+1362 QINQLKDQAINQI
-1375 NQNQTNDQVDAT
+1375 NQNQTNDQVDTT
-1387 TNQAINAIDNVEAE
+1387 TNQAVNAIDNVEAE
-1401 VVIKPKAI
+1401 VVIKPTAI

-1435 VALQALAKEKEK
+1435 VASQALAKEKEK

-1469 SAIKIIQPETKIKP
+1469 SAIKIIQPETKVKP

-1490 QKANELRAQINQ
+1490 QKANELRAKINQ

-1509 ERQAALDKINDLV
+1509 ERQVALDKINEFV
-1522 AKAMT
+1522 NQAMT
-1527 NITNDRTNQ
+1527 DITNNRTNQ
-1536 QVNDSTN
+1536 QVDDTTS
-1543 QALDDI
+1543 QALDSI
-1549 ALVTPDHI
+1549 ALVAPEHI

-1567 QQYEAKKHEIEQA
+1567 QQYEAKKQEIEQA

-1600 RALQNINQAIA
+1600 LALQNINQAVT
-1611 NNDVKRVESNGIAT
+1611 NNDVKRVETNGIAT
-1625 LKGVEPH
+1625 LKGVQPH
-1632 IVVKPEAQ
+1632 IVIKPEAQ
-1640 EAIKASAD
+1640 QAIKATAE

-1653 IKDTPHATTDELDEA
+1653 IKDTPHATVDELDEA
-1668 NQQINDTLKQGQQDI
+1668 NQLISDTLKQAQQEI
-1683 DNTTQDAAVNDVRN
+1683 ENTNQDAAVTDVRN

-1713 RAALDNI
+1713 RAALDSI
-1720 DESNNNQLD
+1720 EENNKNQLD

-1734 LDTTQDERNVA
+1734 LDTTQDERDVA
-1745 IAALN
+1745 IDTLN
-1750 KIVNAIKNDI
+1750 KIVNTIKNDI
-1760 AQNKTNAEVDQTE
+1760 AQNKTNAEVDRTE
-1773 ADGNNNI
+1773 TDGNDNI

-1793 RQSVSAKAEAQ
+1793 RQSVGVKAEAQ

-1848 NSIDAQNI
+1848 DSIDAQNI

-1886 ANNEATDEEQNAAIV
+1886 ANNEATDEEQNIAIA

-1914 AGAVTNA
+1914 ASAVTNA

-1927 HDGKNEIREIEPVI
+1927 HDEKNEIREIEPVI
-1941 NKKATAREQLTT
+1941 NRKASAREQLTT

-1964 NVQATVEE
+1964 NIQATVEE

-2004 TLNLQTIH
+2004 SLNLQTIH

-2027 INDDLARVTHLV
+2027 INDDLARVTALV

-2046 DRNKAD
+2046 NRNKAD

-2085 VALGDIEAVITEKEN
+2085 VALSDIEAVITEKEN

-2124 LAKVKALID
+2124 LAKVKVLID
-2133 QYVADGNRMVDE
+2133 QYVADGNRMIDE
-2145 DATLNDIKKDTQL
+2145 DATLNDIKQHTQF
-2158 IIDEILAIKLPA
+2158 IVDEILAIKLPA
-2170 EVIKA
+2170 EATKV
-2175 SPKVGQPAPKVC
+2175 SPKEIQPAPKVC
-2187 TPIKKEDK
+2187 TPIKKE
-2195 QEVRKVVK
+2195 ETHESRKVEK
-2203 ELPNTGSEEMDLP
+2203 ELPNTGSEGMDLP
-2216 LKELAL
+2216 LKEFAL
-2222 ITGAALLARRRSK
+2222 ITGAALLARRRTK
-2235 KEKES
+2235 NEKES